1 MKRLK
6 KLVSSILITMLT
18 VATLGII
25 SAVKA
30 ASAGPLYLGIVSLR
44 RSGYGY
50 QQGGASGKVW
60 KIAEYDSE
68 NGKTADLSKT
78 IYCIKGGPGF
88 GSSDMAT
95 GGVPTISKYT
105 QKFNLKDLASIPSTY
120 SKILPTGTNYNSLM
134 WLLDNIYIMP
144 AAGTDNKTAREAF
157 LESKIPDEFYEYVT
171 DDDIDVVQQLAIWY
185 FTNPSGDKYHYETTN
200 LKVNSI
206 ANVDSN
212 YVSIGDLAQYN
223 GGDDGRDR
231 EDAIEALFQ
240 YYITNAKANSNYK
253 STNNTTSPIEIVK
266 NNATM
271 TKVGSNYVAG
281 PYKINQ
287 LLNVDYTL
295 SATFTDIN
303 GKTITPTI
311 GIKNSSGNIVS
322 TTKSLKELVGQE
334 FYLSMP
340 VSSNISG
347 IKMTV
352 NTSYTSKTVDYWS
365 VADAP
370 TTEQPVVIV
379 DETPFKFSD
388 TTSIV
393 VPKPFDLSLRK
404 FITNINGTEITNRI
418 PQVDVSKLASGEA
431 TTATYNHPK
440 NPLRVA
446 IGDEVTYTIR
456 VYNEGEVDGYVEEIT
471 DHLPEQLEFI
481 VDDQVNIQ
489 YGWKIASSSDLKTIK
504 TEYLSKAKE
513 TTDGANK
520 ISAFNGK
527 TLAYKDVKI
536 KCRVVST
543 DPMPTKITNI
553 ADITRFTDG
562 DGNTVTDRDSQANNV
577 QLPTGKDL
585 ENYRDSEIN
594 RGEEYI
600 PGQQDDDD
608 FEKLTLKDFDLSLR
622 KFITGVNGT
631 AITNREPKVNV
642 TPLNNGGTTAI
653 YNHPKTP
660 VSVAIGDLV
669 EYTIRVYNEAEI
681 DGYVEEITDH
691 LPDQLEFVSG
701 NATNTKYGWVVDS
714 TNSKIIRTNY
724 LSKAKESSAGSNKI
738 KAFNGT
744 TLDYKDVKVVC
755 KVVSTDP
762 MPTKITNIA
771 DISNFTDGNGNKVTD
786 RDSQENNVN
795 IPSDLPGYKDDEIG
809 KDYVPGQQDDDDFEK
824 LKIKEFDL
832 ALRKFI
838 TKLNDEEI
846 TSRIPQ
852 PDVTKLADGTA
863 TTATYNHPKNPID
876 VTIGDIVE
884 YTIRVYNE
892 GEVDGYVQEITDHL
906 PDQLE
911 FVANDETN
919 IKYGWTVDG
928 NNSKIIR
935 TKYLS
940 KENDTAEGEN
950 KITSFNGTTLDY
962 KDVKVVCKVIETK
975 PMPTKI
981 TNIADISDFTDGNGN
996 KVKDRD
1002 SQENNVNIPS
1012 DLPGYKDD
1020 EIGKNYVPG
1029 QQDDDDFEKLKIK
1042 EFDLALRKFITKVN
1056 DENISSRVP
1065 VVDITQLKN
1074 GTATTATYD
1083 HPKTPIKVKIDDV
1096 VEYTI
1101 RVYNEGGVDGYVEE
1115 ITDHLPDQ
1123 LEFIADNETN
1133 KKYGWSVDNQNSKVV
1148 KTTYLSKANE
1158 KVAGEN
1164 KIPAFD
1170 GTTLS
1175 YKEVKI
1181 ACKVISTNPMPTK
1194 ITNIADISDFTNGN
1208 GEKVK
1213 DRDSEE
1219 NNVNIPS
1226 DLPGYK
1232 DDEIGKDYV
1241 PGQQDDDDFEKLE
1254 VKPLEFDL
1262 ALRKFI
1268 TKVND
1273 EEITSRI
1280 PKVDIT
1286 KLASGEATTAI
1297 YNHSKTPVE
1306 VAIDDI
1312 VEYTIRVYNE
1322 GEIDGYAEEIKDHLP
1337 DQLELIADNE
1347 TNKAYGWTVD
1357 DQDSKVIKT
1366 TYLSKANEKVAGEN
1380 KIPAFD
1386 GTTLSYK
1393 DVKVVCKVVE
1403 TNQMPKKITNL
1414 ADVSDFTDGDGN
1426 KVTDRD
1432 SEKDNVKIPE
1442 DRPGYKD
1449 DESNKDYVPGQEDDD
1464 DFEKVTVA
1472 KFDLSLR
1479 KFITAVNDTE
1489 ITSRIPQVD
1498 VTPIKDGSGTTAKY
1512 DHPKDPVL
1520 VSNGNIVTYTI
1531 RVYNEGEIDGYA
1543 SEIKDDMPQG
1553 LKFLTD
1559 NKTNIEYR
1567 WKMLDKDGKETENL
1581 DEAVSIVTDYL
1592 SKEQE
1597 KTAGAN
1603 LLKAFDGEKL
1613 DYRDVKVAF
1622 EVTEP
1627 NTSDR
1632 ILINQAQISK
1642 NTNKDGKDVKDQ
1654 DSVPDKWNEGEDDQ
1668 DIEKVKV
1675 QYFDLSLRKWV
1686 TQAIVTENGEDKIIE
1701 SGHKA
1706 EDDPEDVVKVDL
1718 KKSKINKVTIK
1729 FRYKIRVKNE
1739 GNIAGY
1745 AKELKDYIPDGLK
1758 FVAEDNPLWKQIDE
1772 KTITTDQTK
1781 DILLQPGDT
1790 TEVEVLLTWIN
1801 DSENFGVMDNWAE
1814 ISKDH
1819 NDFNSP
1825 DIDSTPDNNKKGED
1839 DIDDAPV
1846 SVGVQTGQIR
1856 TFTTIGLAVLV
1867 ILSSGV
1873 ALIKKFVL

>member
-1 MKRLK
+1 MKKFK

-18 VATLGII
+18 VATLGSI

-44 RSGYGY
+44 RAGYGY
-50 QQGGASGKVW
+50 QQEGSKVW

-120 SKILPTGTNYNSLM
+120 SRILPTGSNYNSLM

-144 AAGTDNKTAREAF
+144 AIGTDNTTAREEF
-157 LESKIPDEFYEYVT
+157 LKSKIPNELYNLIT
-171 DDDIDVVQQLAIWY
+171 DDDIDAVQQLAIWY
-185 FTNPSGDKYHYETTN
+185 FTNPSGDKYHYETSN
-200 LKVNSI
+200 FKINSI

-212 YVSIGDLAQYN
+212 YASMGDIF
-223 GGDDGRDR
+223 GDDGWDR

-266 NNATM
+266 SNATM

-295 SATFTDIN
+295 NATFTDIN
-303 GKTITPTI
+303 GTTITPSI
-311 GIKNSSGNIVS
+311 GIKDVSGNVTA
-322 TTKSLKELVGQE
+322 TTKTLKELVGQE
-334 FYLSMP
+334 FYLIMP
-340 VSSNISG
+340 TSSNISG

-379 DETPFKFSD
+379 NEIPLNFSD
-388 TTSIV
+388 ATSIV

-431 TTATYNHPK
+431 TTATYNHTK
-440 NPLRVA
+440 TPLKVA
-446 IGDEVTYTIR
+446 IGDVVTYTIR
-456 VYNEGEVDGYVEEIT
+456 VYNEGDIDGYVEEIT

-481 VDDQVNIQ
+481 VDDQVNIE
-489 YGWKIASSSDLKTIK
+489 YGWKIASSTDLKTIK
-504 TEYLSKAKE
+504 TEYLSKANE

-520 ISAFNGK
+520 ISAFNGT

-536 KCRVVST
+536 KCRVVAT
-543 DPMPTKITNI
+543 EPMADKITNI
-553 ADITRFTDG
+553 ADITKFTDG
-562 DGNTVTDRDSQANNV
+562 DGNTVTDRDSQENNV
-577 QLPTGKDL
+577 NLPTGKDL
-585 ENYRDSEIN
+585 ENYKDSEIN

-608 FEKLTLKDFDLSLR
+608 FEKLTLKEFDLSLR

-631 AITNREPKVNV
+631 AITNREPQVNV
-642 TPLNNGGTTAI
+642 TPLKNGGTTAI

-691 LPDQLEFVSG
+691 LPDQLEFVAG
-701 NATNTKYGWVVDS
+701 NEINTKYGWVVDS

-724 LSKAKESSAGSNKI
+724 LSKAKEASEGANKI
-738 KAFNGT
+738 KAFDGT
-744 TLDYKDVKVVC
+744 KLDYKDVKVVC

-771 DISNFTDGNGNKVTD
+771 DITKFTDGNGNKVTD

-852 PDVTKLADGTA
+852 PDVSKLADGTA
-863 TTATYNHPKNPID
+863 TTATYNHPK
-876 VTIGDIVE
+876 
-884 YTIRVYNE
+884 
-892 GEVDGYVQEITDHL
+892 
-906 PDQLE
+906 
-911 FVANDETN
+911 
-919 IKYGWTVDG
+919 
-928 NNSKIIR
+928 
-935 TKYLS
+935 
-940 KENDTAEGEN
+940 
-950 KITSFNGTTLDY
+950 
-962 KDVKVVCKVIETK
+962 
-975 PMPTKI
+975 
-981 TNIADISDFTDGNGN
+981 
-996 KVKDRD
+996 
-1002 SQENNVNIPS
+1002 
-1012 DLPGYKDD
+1012 
-1020 EIGKNYVPG
+1020 
-1029 QQDDDDFEKLKIK
+1029 
-1042 EFDLALRKFITKVN
+1042 
-1056 DENISSRVP
+1056 
-1065 VVDITQLKN
+1065 
-1074 GTATTATYD
+1074 
-1083 HPKTPIKVKIDDV
+1083 TPISVAIGDV

-1101 RVYNEGGVDGYVEE
+1101 RVYNEAEVDGYVEE

-1123 LEFIADNETN
+1123 LEFVTGNEINT
-1133 KKYGWSVDNQNSKVV
+1133 KYGWVVDSTNPKIIRTN
-1148 KTTYLSKANE
+1148 YLSKAKE
-1158 KVAGEN
+1158 ASEGAN
-1164 KIPAFD
+1164 KIKAFD
-1170 GTTLS
+1170 GEKLD
-1175 YKEVKI
+1175 YKDVKVV
-1181 ACKVISTNPMPTK
+1181 CKVVSTDPMPTK
-1194 ITNIADISDFTNGN
+1194 ITNIADITKFTDGNGN
-1208 GEKVK
+1208 TVT
-1213 DRDSEE
+1213 DRDSQE

-1241 PGQQDDDDFEKLE
+1241 PGQQDDDDFEKL
-1254 VKPLEFDL
+1254 KIKEFDL

-1268 TKVND
+1268 TKVNNT
-1273 EEITSRI
+1273 EIKSRI
-1280 PKVDIT
+1280 PQVDT
-1286 KLASGEATTAI
+1286 TPLKNGTGTTAI
-1297 YNHSKTPVE
+1297 YNHSKEPVK
-1306 VAIDDI
+1306 VSLGAV

-1322 GEIDGYAEEIKDHLP
+1322 GQVDGYVEEIKDHLP
-1337 DQLELIADNE
+1337 DQLEFIKDNE
-1347 TNKAYGWTVD
+1347 TNKKYGWTVD
-1357 DQDSKVIKT
+1357 STDSKVIKT
-1366 TYLSKANEKVAGEN
+1366 SYLSKANEKVAGEN

-1393 DVKVVCKVVE
+1393 EVKVACKVVS
-1403 TNQMPKKITNL
+1403 TDPMPSKITNL
-1414 ADVSDFTDGDGN
+1414 ADISDFTDGEGN

-1432 SEKDNVKIPE
+1432 SKEDNVKIPE

-1449 DESNKDYVPGQEDDD
+1449 DESKKDYVPGQEDDD
-1464 DFEKVTVA
+1464 DFEKVTLV

-1479 KFITAVNDTE
+1479 KFITAVNNTE

-1498 VTPIKDGSGTTAKY
+1498 VTPIKDGSSTTAKY

-1531 RVYNEGEIDGYA
+1531 RVFNEGEMDGYA

-1642 NTNKDGKDVKDQ
+1642 DSDKDGNDVTDQ

-1686 TQAIVTENGEDKIIE
+1686 TQAIVTENGEEKIIE

-1745 AKELKDYIPDGLK
+1745 AKELKDYIPNGLK
-1758 FVAEDNPLWKQIDE
+1758 FVPEDNPLWKQIDE

-1790 TEVEVLLTWIN
+1790 TEVEVVLTWIN

-1846 SVGVQTGQIR
+1846 SVGVQTGQIK

-1873 ALIKKFVL
+1873 VLIKKFVL

>member
-1 MKRLK
+1 MKKFK

-18 VATLGII
+18 VATLGSI

-44 RSGYGY
+44 RAGYGY
-50 QQGGASGKVW
+50 QQEGSKVW

-120 SKILPTGTNYNSLM
+120 SKILPTGSNYNSLM

-144 AAGTDNKTAREAF
+144 AIGTDNTTAREEF
-157 LESKIPDEFYEYVT
+157 LKSKIPNELYDLIT
-171 DDDIDVVQQLAIWY
+171 DDDIDAVQQLAIWY
-185 FTNPSGDKYHYETTN
+185 FTNPSGDKYHYETSN
-200 LKVNSI
+200 FKINSI

-212 YVSIGDLAQYN
+212 YASMGDIF
-223 GGDDGRDR
+223 GDDGWDR

-266 NNATM
+266 SNATM

-295 SATFTDIN
+295 NATFTDIN
-303 GKTITPTI
+303 GTTITPSI
-311 GIKNSSGNIVS
+311 GIKDVSGNVTA
-322 TTKSLKELVGQE
+322 TTKTLKELVGQE
-334 FYLSMP
+334 FYLIMP
-340 VSSNISG
+340 TSSNISG

-379 DETPFKFSD
+379 NETPLNFSD
-388 TTSIV
+388 ATSIV

-431 TTATYNHPK
+431 TTATYNHTK
-440 NPLRVA
+440 TPLKVA
-446 IGDEVTYTIR
+446 IGDVVTYTIR
-456 VYNEGEVDGYVEEIT
+456 VYNEGDIDGYVEEIT
-471 DHLPEQLEFI
+471 DHLPDQLEFI
-481 VDDQVNIQ
+481 VDDQVNIE
-489 YGWKIASSSDLKTIK
+489 YGWKIASSTDLKTIK
-504 TEYLSKAKE
+504 TEYLSKANE

-520 ISAFNGK
+520 ISAFNGT

-536 KCRVVST
+536 KCRVVAT
-543 DPMPTKITNI
+543 DPMADKITNI
-553 ADITRFTDG
+553 ADITKFTDG
-562 DGNTVTDRDSQANNV
+562 DGNTVTDRDSQENNV
-577 QLPTGKDL
+577 NLPTGKDL

-608 FEKLTLKDFDLSLR
+608 FEKLTLKEFDLSLR

-631 AITNREPKVNV
+631 AITNREPQVNV
-642 TPLNNGGTTAI
+642 TPLKNGGTTAI

-691 LPDQLEFVSG
+691 LPDQLEFVAG
-701 NATNTKYGWVVDS
+701 NEINTKYGWVVDS

-724 LSKAKESSAGSNKI
+724 LSKAKEASEGANKI
-738 KAFNGT
+738 KAFDGT
-744 TLDYKDVKVVC
+744 KLDYKDVKVVC

-771 DISNFTDGNGNKVTD
+771 DITKFTDGNGNTVTD

-852 PDVTKLADGTA
+852 PDVSKLADGTA
-863 TTATYNHPKNPID
+863 TTATYNHPK
-876 VTIGDIVE
+876 
-884 YTIRVYNE
+884 
-892 GEVDGYVQEITDHL
+892 
-906 PDQLE
+906 
-911 FVANDETN
+911 
-919 IKYGWTVDG
+919 
-928 NNSKIIR
+928 
-935 TKYLS
+935 
-940 KENDTAEGEN
+940 
-950 KITSFNGTTLDY
+950 
-962 KDVKVVCKVIETK
+962 
-975 PMPTKI
+975 
-981 TNIADISDFTDGNGN
+981 
-996 KVKDRD
+996 
-1002 SQENNVNIPS
+1002 
-1012 DLPGYKDD
+1012 
-1020 EIGKNYVPG
+1020 
-1029 QQDDDDFEKLKIK
+1029 
-1042 EFDLALRKFITKVN
+1042 
-1056 DENISSRVP
+1056 
-1065 VVDITQLKN
+1065 
-1074 GTATTATYD
+1074 
-1083 HPKTPIKVKIDDV
+1083 TPISVAIGDV

-1101 RVYNEGGVDGYVEE
+1101 RVYNEAEVDGYVEE

-1123 LEFIADNETN
+1123 LEFVTGNEINT
-1133 KKYGWSVDNQNSKVV
+1133 KYGWVVDSTNPKIIRTN
-1148 KTTYLSKANE
+1148 YLSKAKE
-1158 KVAGEN
+1158 ASEGAN
-1164 KIPAFD
+1164 KIKAFD
-1170 GTTLS
+1170 GEKLD
-1175 YKEVKI
+1175 YKDVKVV
-1181 ACKVISTNPMPTK
+1181 CKVVSTDPMPTK
-1194 ITNIADISDFTNGN
+1194 ITNIADITKFTDGNGN
-1208 GEKVK
+1208 TVT
-1213 DRDSEE
+1213 DRDSQE

-1241 PGQQDDDDFEKLE
+1241 PGQQDDDDFEKL
-1254 VKPLEFDL
+1254 KIKEFDL

-1268 TKVND
+1268 TKVNNT
-1273 EEITSRI
+1273 EIKSRI
-1280 PKVDIT
+1280 PQVDT
-1286 KLASGEATTAI
+1286 TPLKNGTGTTAI
-1297 YNHSKTPVE
+1297 YNHSKEPVK
-1306 VAIDDI
+1306 VSLGAV

-1322 GEIDGYAEEIKDHLP
+1322 GQVDGYVEEIKDHLP
-1337 DQLELIADNE
+1337 DQLEFIKDNE
-1347 TNKAYGWTVD
+1347 TNKKYGWTVD
-1357 DQDSKVIKT
+1357 STDSKVIKT
-1366 TYLSKANEKVAGEN
+1366 SYLCKANEKVAGEN

-1393 DVKVVCKVVE
+1393 EVKVACKVVS
-1403 TNQMPKKITNL
+1403 TDPMPSKITNL
-1414 ADVSDFTDGDGN
+1414 ADISDFTDGEGN

-1432 SEKDNVKIPE
+1432 SKEDNVKIPE

-1449 DESNKDYVPGQEDDD
+1449 DESKKDYVPGQEDDD
-1464 DFEKVTVA
+1464 DFEKVTLV

-1479 KFITAVNDTE
+1479 KFITAVNNTE

-1498 VTPIKDGSGTTAKY
+1498 VTPIKDGSSTTAKY

-1520 VSNGNIVTYTI
+1520 VSNGKIVTYTI
-1531 RVYNEGEIDGYA
+1531 RVFNEGEMDGYA

-1642 NTNKDGKDVKDQ
+1642 DSDKDGNDVTDQ

-1745 AKELKDYIPDGLK
+1745 AKELKDYIPNGLK
-1758 FVAEDNPLWKQIDE
+1758 FVPEDNPLWKQIDE

-1790 TEVEVLLTWIN
+1790 TEVEVVLTWIN

-1846 SVGVQTGQIR
+1846 SVGVQTGQIK

-1873 ALIKKFVL
+1873 VLIKKFVL

>member
-1 MKRLK
+1 MKKFK
-6 KLVSSILITMLT
+6 KLVSIILITMLT
-18 VATLGII
+18 VATLGSI

-44 RSGYGY
+44 RAGYGY
-50 QQGGASGKVW
+50 QQEGSKVW

-120 SKILPTGTNYNSLM
+120 SKILPTGSNYNSLM

-144 AAGTDNKTAREAF
+144 AIGTDNTTAREEF
-157 LESKIPDEFYEYVT
+157 LKSKIPNELYDLIT
-171 DDDIDVVQQLAIWY
+171 DDDIDAVQQLAIWY
-185 FTNPSGDKYHYETTN
+185 FTNPSGDKYHYETSN
-200 LKVNSI
+200 FKINSI

-212 YVSIGDLAQYN
+212 YASMGDIF
-223 GGDDGRDR
+223 GDDGWDR

-266 NNATM
+266 SNATM

-295 SATFTDIN
+295 NATFTDIN
-303 GKTITPTI
+303 GTTITPSI
-311 GIKNSSGNIVS
+311 GIKDVSGNVTA
-322 TTKSLKELVGQE
+322 TTKTLKELVGQE
-334 FYLSMP
+334 FYLIMP
-340 VSSNISG
+340 TSSNISG

-379 DETPFKFSD
+379 NETPLNFSD
-388 TTSIV
+388 ATSIV

-431 TTATYNHPK
+431 TTATYNHTK
-440 NPLRVA
+440 TPLKVA
-446 IGDEVTYTIR
+446 IGDVVTYTIR
-456 VYNEGEVDGYVEEIT
+456 VYNEGDIDGYVEEIT
-471 DHLPEQLEFI
+471 DHLPDQLEFI
-481 VDDQVNIQ
+481 VDDQVNIE
-489 YGWKIASSSDLKTIK
+489 YGWKIASSTDLKTIK
-504 TEYLSKAKE
+504 TEYLSKANE

-520 ISAFNGK
+520 ISAFNGT

-536 KCRVVST
+536 KCRVVAT
-543 DPMPTKITNI
+543 DPMADKITNI
-553 ADITRFTDG
+553 ADITKFTDG
-562 DGNTVTDRDSQANNV
+562 DGNTVTDRDSQENNV
-577 QLPTGKDL
+577 NLPTGKNL

-608 FEKLTLKDFDLSLR
+608 FEKLTLKEFDLSLR

-631 AITNREPKVNV
+631 AITNREPQVNV
-642 TPLNNGGTTAI
+642 TPLKNGGTTAI

-691 LPDQLEFVSG
+691 LPDQLEFVTG
-701 NATNTKYGWVVDS
+701 NEINTKYGWVVDS

-724 LSKAKESSAGSNKI
+724 LSKAKETSEGANKI
-738 KAFNGT
+738 KAFDGT
-744 TLDYKDVKVVC
+744 KLDYKDVKVVC

-771 DISNFTDGNGNKVTD
+771 DITKFTDGNGNTVTD

-838 TKLNDEEI
+838 TKVNNTEI
-846 TSRIPQ
+846 KSRIPQ
-852 PDVTKLADGTA
+852 VD
-863 TTATYNHPKNPID
+863 TTP
-876 VTIGDIVE
+876 
-884 YTIRVYNE
+884 
-892 GEVDGYVQEITDHL
+892 
-906 PDQLE
+906 
-911 FVANDETN
+911 
-919 IKYGWTVDG
+919 
-928 NNSKIIR
+928 
-935 TKYLS
+935 
-940 KENDTAEGEN
+940 
-950 KITSFNGTTLDY
+950 
-962 KDVKVVCKVIETK
+962 
-975 PMPTKI
+975 
-981 TNIADISDFTDGNGN
+981 
-996 KVKDRD
+996 
-1002 SQENNVNIPS
+1002 
-1012 DLPGYKDD
+1012 
-1020 EIGKNYVPG
+1020 
-1029 QQDDDDFEKLKIK
+1029 
-1042 EFDLALRKFITKVN
+1042 
-1056 DENISSRVP
+1056 
-1065 VVDITQLKN
+1065 LKN
-1074 GTATTATYD
+1074 GTGTTAIYN
-1083 HPKTPIKVKIDDV
+1083 HSKEPVKVSLGAV

-1101 RVYNEGGVDGYVEE
+1101 RVYNEGQVDRYVEE
-1115 ITDHLPDQ
+1115 IKDHLPDQ
-1123 LEFIADNETN
+1123 LEFIKDNETN
-1133 KKYGWSVDNQNSKVV
+1133 KKYGWTVDSTDSKVI
-1148 KTTYLSKANE
+1148 KTSYLSKANE

-1175 YKEVKI
+1175 YKEVKV
-1181 ACKVISTNPMPTK
+1181 ACKVVSTDPMPSK
-1194 ITNIADISDFTNGN
+1194 ITNLADISDFTD
-1208 GEKVK
+1208 GE
-1213 DRDSEE
+1213 
-1219 NNVNIPS
+1219 
-1226 DLPGYK
+1226 
-1232 DDEIGKDYV
+1232 
-1241 PGQQDDDDFEKLE
+1241 
-1254 VKPLEFDL
+1254 
-1262 ALRKFI
+1262 
-1268 TKVND
+1268 
-1273 EEITSRI
+1273 
-1280 PKVDIT
+1280 
-1286 KLASGEATTAI
+1286 
-1297 YNHSKTPVE
+1297 
-1306 VAIDDI
+1306 
-1312 VEYTIRVYNE
+1312 
-1322 GEIDGYAEEIKDHLP
+1322 
-1337 DQLELIADNE
+1337 
-1347 TNKAYGWTVD
+1347 
-1357 DQDSKVIKT
+1357 
-1366 TYLSKANEKVAGEN
+1366 
-1380 KIPAFD
+1380 
-1386 GTTLSYK
+1386 
-1393 DVKVVCKVVE
+1393 
-1403 TNQMPKKITNL
+1403 
-1414 ADVSDFTDGDGN
+1414 GN

-1432 SEKDNVKIPE
+1432 SKEDNVKIPE

-1449 DESNKDYVPGQEDDD
+1449 DESKKDYVPGQEDDD
-1464 DFEKVTVA
+1464 DFEKVTLV

-1479 KFITAVNDTE
+1479 KFITAVNNTE

-1498 VTPIKDGSGTTAKY
+1498 VTPIKDGSSTTAKY

-1531 RVYNEGEIDGYA
+1531 RVFNEGEMDGYA

-1642 NTNKDGKDVKDQ
+1642 DSDKDGNDVTDQ

-1686 TQAIVTENGEDKIIE
+1686 TQAIVTENGEEKIIE

-1745 AKELKDYIPDGLK
+1745 AKELKDYIPNGLK
-1758 FVAEDNPLWKQIDE
+1758 FVPEDNPLWKQIDE
-1772 KTITTDQTK
+1772 KTITTEQTK

-1790 TEVEVLLTWIN
+1790 TEVEVVLTWIN

-1846 SVGVQTGQIR
+1846 SVGVQTGQIK

-1873 ALIKKFVL
+1873 VLIKKFVL

>member
-1 MKRLK
+1 MKKFK

-18 VATLGII
+18 VATLGSI

-44 RSGYGY
+44 RAGYGY
-50 QQGGASGKVW
+50 QQEGSKVW

-120 SKILPTGTNYNSLM
+120 SKILPTGSNYNSLM

-144 AAGTDNKTAREAF
+144 AIGTDNTTAREEF
-157 LESKIPDEFYEYVT
+157 LKSKIPNELYELIT
-171 DDDIDVVQQLAIWY
+171 DDDIDAVQQLAIWY
-185 FTNPSGDKYHYETTN
+185 FTNPSGDKYHYETSN
-200 LKVNSI
+200 FKINSI

-212 YVSIGDLAQYN
+212 YASMGDIF
-223 GGDDGRDR
+223 GDDGWDR

-266 NNATM
+266 SNATM

-295 SATFTDIN
+295 NATFTDIN
-303 GKTITPTI
+303 GTTITPSI
-311 GIKNSSGNIVS
+311 GIKDVSGNVTA
-322 TTKSLKELVGQE
+322 TTKTLKELVGQE
-334 FYLSMP
+334 FYLIMP
-340 VSSNISG
+340 TSSNISG

-379 DETPFKFSD
+379 NETPLNFSD

-431 TTATYNHPK
+431 TTATYNHTK
-440 NPLRVA
+440 TPLKVA
-446 IGDEVTYTIR
+446 IGDVVTYTIR
-456 VYNEGEVDGYVEEIT
+456 VYNEGDIDGYVEEIT

-481 VDDQVNIQ
+481 VDDQVNIE
-489 YGWKIASSSDLKTIK
+489 YGWKIASSTDLKTIK
-504 TEYLSKAKE
+504 TEYLSKANE

-520 ISAFNGK
+520 ISAFNGT

-536 KCRVVST
+536 KCRVVAT
-543 DPMPTKITNI
+543 EPMADKITNI
-553 ADITRFTDG
+553 ADITKFADG
-562 DGNTVTDRDSQANNV
+562 DGNTVTDRDSQENNV
-577 QLPTGKDL
+577 NLPTGKDL

-608 FEKLTLKDFDLSLR
+608 FEKLTLKEFDLSLR

-631 AITNREPKVNV
+631 AITNREPQVNV
-642 TPLNNGGTTAI
+642 TPLKNGGTTAI

-660 VSVAIGDLV
+660 VSVAVGDLV

-691 LPDQLEFVSG
+691 LPDQLEFVSE
-701 NATNTKYGWVVDS
+701 NEINTKYGWVVDS

-724 LSKAKESSAGSNKI
+724 LSKAKEASEGANKI
-738 KAFNGT
+738 KAFDGT
-744 TLDYKDVKVVC
+744 KLDYKDVKVVC

-771 DISNFTDGNGNKVTD
+771 DITKFTDGNGNTVTD

-852 PDVTKLADGTA
+852 PDVSKLADGTA
-863 TTATYNHPKNPID
+863 TTATYNHPK
-876 VTIGDIVE
+876 
-884 YTIRVYNE
+884 
-892 GEVDGYVQEITDHL
+892 
-906 PDQLE
+906 
-911 FVANDETN
+911 
-919 IKYGWTVDG
+919 
-928 NNSKIIR
+928 
-935 TKYLS
+935 
-940 KENDTAEGEN
+940 
-950 KITSFNGTTLDY
+950 
-962 KDVKVVCKVIETK
+962 
-975 PMPTKI
+975 
-981 TNIADISDFTDGNGN
+981 
-996 KVKDRD
+996 
-1002 SQENNVNIPS
+1002 
-1012 DLPGYKDD
+1012 
-1020 EIGKNYVPG
+1020 
-1029 QQDDDDFEKLKIK
+1029 
-1042 EFDLALRKFITKVN
+1042 
-1056 DENISSRVP
+1056 
-1065 VVDITQLKN
+1065 
-1074 GTATTATYD
+1074 
-1083 HPKTPIKVKIDDV
+1083 TPISVAIGDV

-1101 RVYNEGGVDGYVEE
+1101 RVYNEAEVDGYVEE

-1123 LEFIADNETN
+1123 LEFVAGNEINT
-1133 KKYGWSVDNQNSKVV
+1133 KYGWTIDSNNSKII
-1148 KTTYLSKANE
+1148 KTKYLSKANE
-1158 KVAGEN
+1158 TTEGDN
-1164 KIPAFD
+1164 KIKAFD
-1170 GTTLS
+1170 GTKLD
-1175 YKEVKI
+1175 YKDVKVV
-1181 ACKVISTNPMPTK
+1181 CKVVSTDPMPTK
-1194 ITNIADISDFTNGN
+1194 ITNIADITKFTDGNGN
-1208 GEKVK
+1208 TVT
-1213 DRDSEE
+1213 DRDSQE

-1241 PGQQDDDDFEKLE
+1241 PGQQDDDDFEKL
-1254 VKPLEFDL
+1254 KIKEFDL

-1268 TKVND
+1268 TKVNNT
-1273 EEITSRI
+1273 EIKSRI
-1280 PKVDIT
+1280 PQVDT
-1286 KLASGEATTAI
+1286 TPLKNGTGTTAI
-1297 YNHSKTPVE
+1297 YNHSKEPVK
-1306 VAIDDI
+1306 VSLGAV

-1322 GEIDGYAEEIKDHLP
+1322 GQVDGYVEEIKDHLP
-1337 DQLELIADNE
+1337 DQLEFIKDNE
-1347 TNKAYGWTVD
+1347 TNKKYGWTVD
-1357 DQDSKVIKT
+1357 STDSKVIKT
-1366 TYLSKANEKVAGEN
+1366 SYLSKANEKVAGEN

-1393 DVKVVCKVVE
+1393 EVKVACKVVS
-1403 TNQMPKKITNL
+1403 TDPMPSKITNL
-1414 ADVSDFTDGDGN
+1414 ADISDFTDGEGN

-1432 SEKDNVKIPE
+1432 SKEDNVKIPE

-1449 DESNKDYVPGQEDDD
+1449 DESKKDYVPGQEDDD
-1464 DFEKVTVA
+1464 DFEKVTLV

-1479 KFITAVNDTE
+1479 KFITAVNNTE

-1498 VTPIKDGSGTTAKY
+1498 VTPIKDGSSTTAKY

-1531 RVYNEGEIDGYA
+1531 RVFNEGEMDGYA

-1642 NTNKDGKDVKDQ
+1642 DSDKDGNDVTDQ

-1686 TQAIVTENGEDKIIE
+1686 TQAIVSENGEEKIIE

-1745 AKELKDYIPDGLK
+1745 AKELKDYIPNGLK
-1758 FVAEDNPLWKQIDE
+1758 FVPEDNPLWKQIDE

-1790 TEVEVLLTWIN
+1790 TEVEVVLTWIN

-1846 SVGVQTGQIR
+1846 SVGVQTGQIK

-1873 ALIKKFVL
+1873 VLIKKFVL

>member
-1 MKRLK
+1 MKKFK
-6 KLVSSILITMLT
+6 KLVSIILITMLT
-18 VATLGII
+18 VATLGSI

-44 RSGYGY
+44 RAGYGY
-50 QQGGASGKVW
+50 QQEGSKVW

-120 SKILPTGTNYNSLM
+120 SKILPTGSNYNSLM

-144 AAGTDNKTAREAF
+144 AIGTDNTTAREEF
-157 LESKIPDEFYEYVT
+157 LKSKIPNELYELIT
-171 DDDIDVVQQLAIWY
+171 DDDIDAVQQLAIWY
-185 FTNPSGDKYHYETTN
+185 FTNPSGDKYHYETSN
-200 LKVNSI
+200 FKINSI

-212 YVSIGDLAQYN
+212 YASMGDIF
-223 GGDDGRDR
+223 GDDGWDR

-266 NNATM
+266 SNATM

-295 SATFTDIN
+295 NATFTDIN
-303 GKTITPTI
+303 GTTITPSI
-311 GIKNSSGNIVS
+311 GIKDVSGNVTA
-322 TTKSLKELVGQE
+322 TTKTLKELVGQE
-334 FYLSMP
+334 FYLIMP
-340 VSSNISG
+340 TSSNISG

-379 DETPFKFSD
+379 NETPLNFSD

-431 TTATYNHPK
+431 TTATYNHTK
-440 NPLRVA
+440 TPLKVA
-446 IGDEVTYTIR
+446 IGDVVTYTIR
-456 VYNEGEVDGYVEEIT
+456 VYNEGDIDGYVEEIT
-471 DHLPEQLEFI
+471 DHLPDQLEFI
-481 VDDQVNIQ
+481 VDDQVNIE
-489 YGWKIASSSDLKTIK
+489 YGWKIASSTDLKTIK
-504 TEYLSKAKE
+504 TEYLSKANE

-520 ISAFNGK
+520 ISAFNGT

-536 KCRVVST
+536 KCRVVAT
-543 DPMPTKITNI
+543 EPMADKITNI
-553 ADITRFTDG
+553 ADITKFADG
-562 DGNTVTDRDSQANNV
+562 DGNTVTDRDSQENNV
-577 QLPTGKDL
+577 NLPTGKDL

-608 FEKLTLKDFDLSLR
+608 FEKLTLKEFDLSLR

-631 AITNREPKVNV
+631 AITNREPQVNV
-642 TPLNNGGTTAI
+642 TPLKNGGTTAI

-660 VSVAIGDLV
+660 VSVAVGDLV

-691 LPDQLEFVSG
+691 LPDQLEFVSE
-701 NATNTKYGWVVDS
+701 NEINTKYGWVVDS

-724 LSKAKESSAGSNKI
+724 LSKAKEASEGANKI
-738 KAFNGT
+738 KAFDGEK
-744 TLDYKDVKVVC
+744 LDYKDVKVVC

-771 DISNFTDGNGNKVTD
+771 DITKFTDGNGNTVTD

-838 TKLNDEEI
+838 TKVNNTEI
-846 TSRIPQ
+846 KSRIPQ
-852 PDVTKLADGTA
+852 VD
-863 TTATYNHPKNPID
+863 TTP
-876 VTIGDIVE
+876 
-884 YTIRVYNE
+884 
-892 GEVDGYVQEITDHL
+892 
-906 PDQLE
+906 
-911 FVANDETN
+911 
-919 IKYGWTVDG
+919 
-928 NNSKIIR
+928 
-935 TKYLS
+935 
-940 KENDTAEGEN
+940 
-950 KITSFNGTTLDY
+950 
-962 KDVKVVCKVIETK
+962 
-975 PMPTKI
+975 
-981 TNIADISDFTDGNGN
+981 
-996 KVKDRD
+996 
-1002 SQENNVNIPS
+1002 
-1012 DLPGYKDD
+1012 
-1020 EIGKNYVPG
+1020 
-1029 QQDDDDFEKLKIK
+1029 
-1042 EFDLALRKFITKVN
+1042 
-1056 DENISSRVP
+1056 
-1065 VVDITQLKN
+1065 LKN
-1074 GTATTATYD
+1074 GTGTTAIYN
-1083 HPKTPIKVKIDDV
+1083 HSKEPVKVSLGAV

-1101 RVYNEGGVDGYVEE
+1101 RVYNEGQVDGYVEE
-1115 ITDHLPDQ
+1115 IKDHLPDQ
-1123 LEFIADNETN
+1123 LEFIKDNETN
-1133 KKYGWSVDNQNSKVV
+1133 KKYGWTVDSTDSKVI
-1148 KTTYLSKANE
+1148 KTSYLSKANE

-1175 YKEVKI
+1175 YKEVKV
-1181 ACKVISTNPMPTK
+1181 ACKVVSTDPMPSK
-1194 ITNIADISDFTNGN
+1194 ITNLADISDFTD
-1208 GEKVK
+1208 GE
-1213 DRDSEE
+1213 
-1219 NNVNIPS
+1219 
-1226 DLPGYK
+1226 
-1232 DDEIGKDYV
+1232 
-1241 PGQQDDDDFEKLE
+1241 
-1254 VKPLEFDL
+1254 
-1262 ALRKFI
+1262 
-1268 TKVND
+1268 
-1273 EEITSRI
+1273 
-1280 PKVDIT
+1280 
-1286 KLASGEATTAI
+1286 
-1297 YNHSKTPVE
+1297 
-1306 VAIDDI
+1306 
-1312 VEYTIRVYNE
+1312 
-1322 GEIDGYAEEIKDHLP
+1322 
-1337 DQLELIADNE
+1337 
-1347 TNKAYGWTVD
+1347 
-1357 DQDSKVIKT
+1357 
-1366 TYLSKANEKVAGEN
+1366 
-1380 KIPAFD
+1380 
-1386 GTTLSYK
+1386 
-1393 DVKVVCKVVE
+1393 
-1403 TNQMPKKITNL
+1403 
-1414 ADVSDFTDGDGN
+1414 GN

-1432 SEKDNVKIPE
+1432 SKEDNVKIPE

-1449 DESNKDYVPGQEDDD
+1449 DESKKDYVPGQEDDD
-1464 DFEKVTVA
+1464 DFEKVTLV

-1479 KFITAVNDTE
+1479 KFITAVNNTE

-1498 VTPIKDGSGTTAKY
+1498 VTPIKDGSSTTAKY

-1531 RVYNEGEIDGYA
+1531 RVFNEGEMDGYA

-1642 NTNKDGKDVKDQ
+1642 DSDKDGNDVTDQ

-1686 TQAIVTENGEDKIIE
+1686 TQAIVTENGEEKIIE

-1745 AKELKDYIPDGLK
+1745 AKELKDYIPNGLK
-1758 FVAEDNPLWKQIDE
+1758 FVPEDNPLWKQIDE

-1790 TEVEVLLTWIN
+1790 TEVEVVLTWIN

-1846 SVGVQTGQIR
+1846 SVGVQTGQIK

-1873 ALIKKFVL
+1873 VLIKKFVL

>member
-1 MKRLK
+1 MKKLK

-18 VATLGII
+18 VATLGSI

-44 RSGYGY
+44 RAGYGY
-50 QQGGASGKVW
+50 QQEGSKVW

-120 SKILPTGTNYNSLM
+120 SKILPTGSNYNSLM

-144 AAGTDNKTAREAF
+144 AIGTDNTTAREEF
-157 LESKIPDEFYEYVT
+157 LKSKIPNELYELVT
-171 DDDIDVVQQLAIWY
+171 DDDIDAVQQLAVWY
-185 FTNPSGDKYHYETTN
+185 FTNPSGDKYHYETSN
-200 LKVNSI
+200 FKINSI

-212 YVSIGDLAQYN
+212 YASMGDIF
-223 GGDDGRDR
+223 GDDGWDR

-266 NNATM
+266 SNATM

-295 SATFTDIN
+295 NATFTDIN
-303 GKTITPTI
+303 GTTITPSI
-311 GIKNSSGNIVS
+311 GIKDVSGNVTA
-322 TTKSLKELVGQE
+322 TTKTLKELVGQE
-334 FYLSMP
+334 FYLIMP
-340 VSSNISG
+340 TSSNISG

-379 DETPFKFSD
+379 NETPLNFSD

-440 NPLRVA
+440 TPLKVA
-446 IGDEVTYTIR
+446 IGDVVTYTIR
-456 VYNEGEVDGYVEEIT
+456 VYNEGDIDGYVEEIT
-471 DHLPEQLEFI
+471 DHLPDQLEFI
-481 VDDQVNIQ
+481 VDDQVNIE
-489 YGWKIASSSDLKTIK
+489 YGWKIASSTDLKTIK
-504 TEYLSKAKE
+504 TEYLSKANE

-520 ISAFNGK
+520 ISAFNGT

-536 KCRVVST
+536 KCRVVAT
-543 DPMPTKITNI
+543 DPMADKITNI
-553 ADITRFTDG
+553 ADITKFTDG
-562 DGNTVTDRDSQANNV
+562 DGNTVTDRDSQENNV
-577 QLPTGKDL
+577 NLPTGKDL
-585 ENYRDSEIN
+585 ENYKDSEIN

-608 FEKLTLKDFDLSLR
+608 FEKLTLKEFDLSLR

-631 AITNREPKVNV
+631 AITNREPQVNV
-642 TPLNNGGTTAI
+642 TPLKNGGTTAI

-691 LPDQLEFVSG
+691 LPDQLEFVAG
-701 NATNTKYGWVVDS
+701 NEINTKYGWVVDS

-724 LSKAKESSAGSNKI
+724 LSKAKEASEGANKI
-738 KAFNGT
+738 KAFDGT
-744 TLDYKDVKVVC
+744 KLDYKDVKVVC

-771 DISNFTDGNGNKVTD
+771 DITKFTDGNGNTVTD

-838 TKLNDEEI
+838 TKVNNTEI
-846 TSRIPQ
+846 KSRIPQ
-852 PDVTKLADGTA
+852 VD
-863 TTATYNHPKNPID
+863 TTP
-876 VTIGDIVE
+876 
-884 YTIRVYNE
+884 
-892 GEVDGYVQEITDHL
+892 
-906 PDQLE
+906 
-911 FVANDETN
+911 
-919 IKYGWTVDG
+919 
-928 NNSKIIR
+928 
-935 TKYLS
+935 
-940 KENDTAEGEN
+940 
-950 KITSFNGTTLDY
+950 
-962 KDVKVVCKVIETK
+962 
-975 PMPTKI
+975 
-981 TNIADISDFTDGNGN
+981 
-996 KVKDRD
+996 
-1002 SQENNVNIPS
+1002 
-1012 DLPGYKDD
+1012 
-1020 EIGKNYVPG
+1020 
-1029 QQDDDDFEKLKIK
+1029 
-1042 EFDLALRKFITKVN
+1042 
-1056 DENISSRVP
+1056 
-1065 VVDITQLKN
+1065 LKN
-1074 GTATTATYD
+1074 GTGTTAIYN
-1083 HPKTPIKVKIDDV
+1083 HSKEPVKVSLGAV

-1101 RVYNEGGVDGYVEE
+1101 RVYNEGQVDGYVEE
-1115 ITDHLPDQ
+1115 IKDHLPDQ
-1123 LEFIADNETN
+1123 LEFIKDNETN
-1133 KKYGWSVDNQNSKVV
+1133 KKYGWTVDSTDSKVI
-1148 KTTYLSKANE
+1148 KTSYLCKANE

-1175 YKEVKI
+1175 YKEVKV
-1181 ACKVISTNPMPTK
+1181 ACKVVSTDPMPSK
-1194 ITNIADISDFTNGN
+1194 ITNLADISDFTD
-1208 GEKVK
+1208 GE
-1213 DRDSEE
+1213 
-1219 NNVNIPS
+1219 
-1226 DLPGYK
+1226 
-1232 DDEIGKDYV
+1232 
-1241 PGQQDDDDFEKLE
+1241 
-1254 VKPLEFDL
+1254 
-1262 ALRKFI
+1262 
-1268 TKVND
+1268 
-1273 EEITSRI
+1273 
-1280 PKVDIT
+1280 
-1286 KLASGEATTAI
+1286 
-1297 YNHSKTPVE
+1297 
-1306 VAIDDI
+1306 
-1312 VEYTIRVYNE
+1312 
-1322 GEIDGYAEEIKDHLP
+1322 
-1337 DQLELIADNE
+1337 
-1347 TNKAYGWTVD
+1347 
-1357 DQDSKVIKT
+1357 
-1366 TYLSKANEKVAGEN
+1366 
-1380 KIPAFD
+1380 
-1386 GTTLSYK
+1386 
-1393 DVKVVCKVVE
+1393 
-1403 TNQMPKKITNL
+1403 
-1414 ADVSDFTDGDGN
+1414 GN

-1432 SEKDNVKIPE
+1432 SKEDNVKIPE

-1449 DESNKDYVPGQEDDD
+1449 DESKKDYVPGQEDDD
-1464 DFEKVTVA
+1464 DFEKVTLV

-1479 KFITAVNDTE
+1479 KFITAVNNTE

-1498 VTPIKDGSGTTAKY
+1498 VTPIKDGSSTTAKY

-1531 RVYNEGEIDGYA
+1531 RVFNEGEMDGYA

-1642 NTNKDGKDVKDQ
+1642 DSDKDGNDVTDQ

-1686 TQAIVTENGEDKIIE
+1686 TQAIVTENGEEKIIE

-1745 AKELKDYIPDGLK
+1745 AKELKDYIPNGLK
-1758 FVAEDNPLWKQIDE
+1758 FVPEDNPLWKQIDE

-1790 TEVEVLLTWIN
+1790 TEVEVVLTWIN

-1846 SVGVQTGQIR
+1846 SVGVQTGQIK

-1873 ALIKKFVL
+1873 VLIKKFVL

>member
-1 MKRLK
+1 MKKLK

-18 VATLGII
+18 VATLGSI

-50 QQGGASGKVW
+50 QQEGSKVW

-120 SKILPTGTNYNSLM
+120 SKILPTGSNYNSLM

-144 AAGTDNKTAREAF
+144 AIGTDNTTAREEF
-157 LESKIPDEFYEYVT
+157 LKSKIPNELYDLIT
-171 DDDIDVVQQLAIWY
+171 DDDIDAVQQLAIWY
-185 FTNPSGDKYHYETTN
+185 FTNPSGDKYHYETSN
-200 LKVNSI
+200 FKINSI

-212 YVSIGDLAQYN
+212 YASMGDIF
-223 GGDDGRDR
+223 GDDGWDR

-266 NNATM
+266 SNATM

-287 LLNVDYTL
+287 LLNIDYTL
-295 SATFTDIN
+295 NATFTDIN
-303 GKTITPTI
+303 GTTITPSI
-311 GIKNSSGNIVS
+311 GIKDVSGNVTA
-322 TTKSLKELVGQE
+322 TTKTLKELVGQE
-334 FYLSMP
+334 FYLIMP
-340 VSSNISG
+340 TSSNISG

-379 DETPFKFSD
+379 NETPLNFSD

-440 NPLRVA
+440 TPLKVA
-446 IGDEVTYTIR
+446 IGDVVTYTIR
-456 VYNEGEVDGYVEEIT
+456 VYNEGDIDGYVEEIT

-481 VDDQVNIQ
+481 VDDQVNIE
-489 YGWKIASSSDLKTIK
+489 YGWKIASSTDLKTIK
-504 TEYLSKAKE
+504 TEYLSKANE

-520 ISAFNGK
+520 ISAFNGT

-536 KCRVVST
+536 KCRVVAT
-543 DPMPTKITNI
+543 EPMADKITNI
-553 ADITRFTDG
+553 ADITKFTDG
-562 DGNTVTDRDSQANNV
+562 DGNTVTDRDSQENNV
-577 QLPTGKDL
+577 NLPTGKDL
-585 ENYRDSEIN
+585 ENYKDSEIN

-608 FEKLTLKDFDLSLR
+608 FEKLTLKEFDLSLR

-631 AITNREPKVNV
+631 AITNREPQVNV
-642 TPLNNGGTTAI
+642 TPLKNGGTTAI

-691 LPDQLEFVSG
+691 LPDQLEFVAG
-701 NATNTKYGWVVDS
+701 NETNSKYGWVVDS

-724 LSKAKESSAGSNKI
+724 LSKAKEASEGANKI
-738 KAFNGT
+738 KAFDGT
-744 TLDYKDVKVVC
+744 KLDYKDVKVVC

-771 DISNFTDGNGNKVTD
+771 DITKFTDGNGNTVTD

-838 TKLNDEEI
+838 TKVNNTEI
-846 TSRIPQ
+846 KSRIPQ
-852 PDVTKLADGTA
+852 VD
-863 TTATYNHPKNPID
+863 TTP
-876 VTIGDIVE
+876 
-884 YTIRVYNE
+884 
-892 GEVDGYVQEITDHL
+892 
-906 PDQLE
+906 
-911 FVANDETN
+911 
-919 IKYGWTVDG
+919 
-928 NNSKIIR
+928 
-935 TKYLS
+935 
-940 KENDTAEGEN
+940 
-950 KITSFNGTTLDY
+950 
-962 KDVKVVCKVIETK
+962 
-975 PMPTKI
+975 
-981 TNIADISDFTDGNGN
+981 
-996 KVKDRD
+996 
-1002 SQENNVNIPS
+1002 
-1012 DLPGYKDD
+1012 
-1020 EIGKNYVPG
+1020 
-1029 QQDDDDFEKLKIK
+1029 
-1042 EFDLALRKFITKVN
+1042 
-1056 DENISSRVP
+1056 
-1065 VVDITQLKN
+1065 LKN
-1074 GTATTATYD
+1074 GTGTTAIYN
-1083 HPKTPIKVKIDDV
+1083 HSKEPVKVSLGAV

-1101 RVYNEGGVDGYVEE
+1101 RVYNEGQVDGYVEE
-1115 ITDHLPDQ
+1115 IKDHLPDQ
-1123 LEFIADNETN
+1123 LEFIKDNETN
-1133 KKYGWSVDNQNSKVV
+1133 KKYGWTVDSTDSKVI
-1148 KTTYLSKANE
+1148 KTSYLSKANE

-1175 YKEVKI
+1175 YKEVKV
-1181 ACKVISTNPMPTK
+1181 ACKVVSTDPMPSK
-1194 ITNIADISDFTNGN
+1194 ITNLADISDFTD
-1208 GEKVK
+1208 GE
-1213 DRDSEE
+1213 
-1219 NNVNIPS
+1219 
-1226 DLPGYK
+1226 
-1232 DDEIGKDYV
+1232 
-1241 PGQQDDDDFEKLE
+1241 
-1254 VKPLEFDL
+1254 
-1262 ALRKFI
+1262 
-1268 TKVND
+1268 
-1273 EEITSRI
+1273 
-1280 PKVDIT
+1280 
-1286 KLASGEATTAI
+1286 
-1297 YNHSKTPVE
+1297 
-1306 VAIDDI
+1306 
-1312 VEYTIRVYNE
+1312 
-1322 GEIDGYAEEIKDHLP
+1322 
-1337 DQLELIADNE
+1337 
-1347 TNKAYGWTVD
+1347 
-1357 DQDSKVIKT
+1357 
-1366 TYLSKANEKVAGEN
+1366 
-1380 KIPAFD
+1380 
-1386 GTTLSYK
+1386 
-1393 DVKVVCKVVE
+1393 
-1403 TNQMPKKITNL
+1403 
-1414 ADVSDFTDGDGN
+1414 GN

-1432 SEKDNVKIPE
+1432 SKEDNVKIPE

-1449 DESNKDYVPGQEDDD
+1449 DESKKDYVPGQEDDD
-1464 DFEKVTVA
+1464 DFEKVTLV

-1479 KFITAVNDTE
+1479 KFITAVNNTE

-1498 VTPIKDGSGTTAKY
+1498 VTPIKDGSSTTAKY

-1531 RVYNEGEIDGYA
+1531 RVFNEGEMDGYA

-1642 NTNKDGKDVKDQ
+1642 DSDKDGNDVTDQ

-1686 TQAIVTENGEDKIIE
+1686 TQAIVTENGEEKIIE

-1745 AKELKDYIPDGLK
+1745 AKELKDYIPNGLK
-1758 FVAEDNPLWKQIDE
+1758 FVPEDNPLWKQIDE

-1790 TEVEVLLTWIN
+1790 TEVEVVLTWIN

-1846 SVGVQTGQIR
+1846 SVGVQTGQIK

-1873 ALIKKFVL
+1873 VLIKKFVL

>member
-1 MKRLK
+1 MKKFK

-18 VATLGII
+18 VATLGSI

-44 RSGYGY
+44 RAGYGY
-50 QQGGASGKVW
+50 QQEGSKVW

-120 SKILPTGTNYNSLM
+120 SKILPTGSNYNSLM

-144 AAGTDNKTAREAF
+144 AIGTDNTTAREEF
-157 LESKIPDEFYEYVT
+157 LKSKIPNELYELIT
-171 DDDIDVVQQLAIWY
+171 DDDIDAVQQLAIWY
-185 FTNPSGDKYHYETTN
+185 FTNPSGDKYHYETSN
-200 LKVNSI
+200 FKINSI

-212 YVSIGDLAQYN
+212 YASMGDIF
-223 GGDDGRDR
+223 GDDGWDR

-266 NNATM
+266 GNATM

-281 PYKINQ
+281 PYKINK

-295 SATFTDIN
+295 NATFTDIN
-303 GKTITPTI
+303 GTAITPSI
-311 GIKNSSGNIVS
+311 GIKDVSGNVTA
-322 TTKSLKELVGQE
+322 TTKTLKELVGQE
-334 FYLSMP
+334 FYLIMP
-340 VSSNISG
+340 TSSNISG

-379 DETPFKFSD
+379 NETPLNFSD
-388 TTSIV
+388 ATSIV

-440 NPLRVA
+440 IPLKVA
-446 IGDEVTYTIR
+446 IGDVVTNTIR
-456 VYNEGEVDGYVEEIT
+456 VYNEGDIDGYVEEIT
-471 DHLPEQLEFI
+471 DHLPDQLEFI
-481 VDDQVNIQ
+481 VDDQVNIE
-489 YGWKIASSSDLKTIK
+489 YGWKIASSTDLKTIK
-504 TEYLSKAKE
+504 TEYLSKANE

-536 KCRVVST
+536 KCRVVAT
-543 DPMPTKITNI
+543 DPMADKITNI
-553 ADITRFTDG
+553 ADITKFTDG
-562 DGNTVTDRDSQANNV
+562 DGNTVTDRDSQENNV
-577 QLPTGKDL
+577 NLPTGKDL

-608 FEKLTLKDFDLSLR
+608 FEKLTLKEFDLSLR

-631 AITNREPKVNV
+631 AITDREPQANV

-691 LPDQLEFVSG
+691 LPDQLEFVAG
-701 NATNTKYGWVVDS
+701 NETNSKYGWVVDS

-724 LSKAKESSAGSNKI
+724 LSKAKEASEGANKI
-738 KAFNGT
+738 KAFDGT
-744 TLDYKDVKVVC
+744 KLDYKDVKVVC

-771 DISNFTDGNGNKVTD
+771 DITKFTDGNGNTVTD

-838 TKLNDEEI
+838 TKVNNTEI
-846 TSRIPQ
+846 KSRIPQ
-852 PDVTKLADGTA
+852 VD
-863 TTATYNHPKNPID
+863 TTP
-876 VTIGDIVE
+876 
-884 YTIRVYNE
+884 
-892 GEVDGYVQEITDHL
+892 
-906 PDQLE
+906 
-911 FVANDETN
+911 
-919 IKYGWTVDG
+919 
-928 NNSKIIR
+928 
-935 TKYLS
+935 
-940 KENDTAEGEN
+940 
-950 KITSFNGTTLDY
+950 
-962 KDVKVVCKVIETK
+962 
-975 PMPTKI
+975 
-981 TNIADISDFTDGNGN
+981 
-996 KVKDRD
+996 
-1002 SQENNVNIPS
+1002 
-1012 DLPGYKDD
+1012 
-1020 EIGKNYVPG
+1020 
-1029 QQDDDDFEKLKIK
+1029 
-1042 EFDLALRKFITKVN
+1042 
-1056 DENISSRVP
+1056 
-1065 VVDITQLKN
+1065 LKN
-1074 GTATTATYD
+1074 GTGTTAIYN
-1083 HPKTPIKVKIDDV
+1083 HSKEPVKVSLGAV

-1101 RVYNEGGVDGYVEE
+1101 RVYNEGQVDGYVEE
-1115 ITDHLPDQ
+1115 IKDHLPDQ
-1123 LEFIADNETN
+1123 LEFIKDNETN
-1133 KKYGWSVDNQNSKVV
+1133 KKYGWTVDSTDSKVI
-1148 KTTYLSKANE
+1148 KTSYLSKANE

-1175 YKEVKI
+1175 YKEVKV
-1181 ACKVISTNPMPTK
+1181 ACKVVSTDPMPSK
-1194 ITNIADISDFTNGN
+1194 ITNLADISDFTD
-1208 GEKVK
+1208 GE
-1213 DRDSEE
+1213 
-1219 NNVNIPS
+1219 
-1226 DLPGYK
+1226 
-1232 DDEIGKDYV
+1232 
-1241 PGQQDDDDFEKLE
+1241 
-1254 VKPLEFDL
+1254 
-1262 ALRKFI
+1262 
-1268 TKVND
+1268 
-1273 EEITSRI
+1273 
-1280 PKVDIT
+1280 
-1286 KLASGEATTAI
+1286 
-1297 YNHSKTPVE
+1297 
-1306 VAIDDI
+1306 
-1312 VEYTIRVYNE
+1312 
-1322 GEIDGYAEEIKDHLP
+1322 
-1337 DQLELIADNE
+1337 
-1347 TNKAYGWTVD
+1347 
-1357 DQDSKVIKT
+1357 
-1366 TYLSKANEKVAGEN
+1366 
-1380 KIPAFD
+1380 
-1386 GTTLSYK
+1386 
-1393 DVKVVCKVVE
+1393 
-1403 TNQMPKKITNL
+1403 
-1414 ADVSDFTDGDGN
+1414 GN

-1432 SEKDNVKIPE
+1432 SKEDNVKIPE

-1449 DESNKDYVPGQEDDD
+1449 DESKKDYVPGQEDDD
-1464 DFEKVTVA
+1464 DFEKVTLV

-1479 KFITAVNDTE
+1479 KFITAVNNTE

-1498 VTPIKDGSGTTAKY
+1498 VTPIKDGSSTTAKY

-1531 RVYNEGEIDGYA
+1531 RVFNEGEMDGYA

-1642 NTNKDGKDVKDQ
+1642 DSDKDGNDVTDQ

-1686 TQAIVTENGEDKIIE
+1686 TQAIVTENGEEKIIE

-1745 AKELKDYIPDGLK
+1745 AKELKDYIPNGLK
-1758 FVAEDNPLWKQIDE
+1758 FVPEDNPLWKQIDE

-1790 TEVEVLLTWIN
+1790 TEVEVVLTWIN

-1846 SVGVQTGQIR
+1846 SVGVQTGQIK

-1873 ALIKKFVL
+1873 VLIKKFVL

>member
-1 MKRLK
+1 MKKFK

-18 VATLGII
+18 VATLGSI

-44 RSGYGY
+44 RAGYGY
-50 QQGGASGKVW
+50 QQEGSKVW

-120 SKILPTGTNYNSLM
+120 SKILPTGSNYNSLM

-144 AAGTDNKTAREAF
+144 AIGTDNTTAREEF
-157 LESKIPDEFYEYVT
+157 LKSKIPNELYELIT
-171 DDDIDVVQQLAIWY
+171 DDDIDAVQQLAIWY
-185 FTNPSGDKYHYETTN
+185 FTNPSGDKYHYETSN
-200 LKVNSI
+200 FKINSI

-212 YVSIGDLAQYN
+212 YASMGDIF
-223 GGDDGRDR
+223 GDDGWDR

-266 NNATM
+266 SNATM

-295 SATFTDIN
+295 NATFTDIN
-303 GKTITPTI
+303 GTTITPSI
-311 GIKNSSGNIVS
+311 GIKDVSGNLTA
-322 TTKSLKELVGQE
+322 TTKTLKELVGQE
-334 FYLSMP
+334 FYLIMP
-340 VSSNISG
+340 TSSNISG

-379 DETPFKFSD
+379 NETPLNFSD

-431 TTATYNHPK
+431 TTATYNHTK
-440 NPLRVA
+440 TPLKVA
-446 IGDEVTYTIR
+446 IGDVVTYTIR
-456 VYNEGEVDGYVEEIT
+456 VYNEGDIDGYVEEIT
-471 DHLPEQLEFI
+471 DHLPDQLEFI
-481 VDDQVNIQ
+481 VDDQVNIE
-489 YGWKIASSSDLKTIK
+489 YGWKIASSTDLKTIK
-504 TEYLSKAKE
+504 TEYLSKANE

-520 ISAFNGK
+520 ISAFNGT

-536 KCRVVST
+536 KCRVVAT
-543 DPMPTKITNI
+543 EPMADKITNI
-553 ADITRFTDG
+553 ADITKFTDG
-562 DGNTVTDRDSQANNV
+562 DGNTVTDRDSQENNV
-577 QLPTGKDL
+577 NLPTGKDL

-608 FEKLTLKDFDLSLR
+608 FEKLTLKEFDLSLR

-631 AITNREPKVNV
+631 AITNREPQVNV
-642 TPLNNGGTTAI
+642 TPLKNGGTTAI

-691 LPDQLEFVSG
+691 LPDQLEFVAG
-701 NATNTKYGWVVDS
+701 NETNTKYGWVVDS

-724 LSKAKESSAGSNKI
+724 LSKAKEASEGANKI
-738 KAFNGT
+738 KAFDGEK
-744 TLDYKDVKVVC
+744 LDYKDVKVVC
-755 KVVSTDP
+755 KVVSTNP

-771 DISNFTDGNGNKVTD
+771 DITKFTDGNGNTVTD

-852 PDVTKLADGTA
+852 PDVSKLADGTA
-863 TTATYNHPKNPID
+863 TTATYNHPK
-876 VTIGDIVE
+876 
-884 YTIRVYNE
+884 
-892 GEVDGYVQEITDHL
+892 
-906 PDQLE
+906 
-911 FVANDETN
+911 
-919 IKYGWTVDG
+919 
-928 NNSKIIR
+928 
-935 TKYLS
+935 
-940 KENDTAEGEN
+940 
-950 KITSFNGTTLDY
+950 
-962 KDVKVVCKVIETK
+962 
-975 PMPTKI
+975 
-981 TNIADISDFTDGNGN
+981 
-996 KVKDRD
+996 
-1002 SQENNVNIPS
+1002 
-1012 DLPGYKDD
+1012 
-1020 EIGKNYVPG
+1020 
-1029 QQDDDDFEKLKIK
+1029 
-1042 EFDLALRKFITKVN
+1042 
-1056 DENISSRVP
+1056 
-1065 VVDITQLKN
+1065 
-1074 GTATTATYD
+1074 
-1083 HPKTPIKVKIDDV
+1083 TPISVAIGDV

-1101 RVYNEGGVDGYVEE
+1101 RVYNEAEVDGYVEE

-1123 LEFIADNETN
+1123 LEFVAGNETN
-1133 KKYGWSVDNQNSKVV
+1133 TKYGWVVDSTNSKIIR
-1148 KTTYLSKANE
+1148 TNYLSKAKE
-1158 KVAGEN
+1158 ASEGAN
-1164 KIPAFD
+1164 KIKAFD
-1170 GTTLS
+1170 GEKLD
-1175 YKEVKI
+1175 YKDVKVV
-1181 ACKVISTNPMPTK
+1181 CKVVSTNPMPTK
-1194 ITNIADISDFTNGN
+1194 ITNIADITKFTDGNGN
-1208 GEKVK
+1208 TVT
-1213 DRDSEE
+1213 DRDSQE

-1241 PGQQDDDDFEKLE
+1241 PGQQDDDDFEKL
-1254 VKPLEFDL
+1254 KIKEFDL

-1268 TKVND
+1268 TKVNNT
-1273 EEITSRI
+1273 EIKSRI
-1280 PKVDIT
+1280 PQVDT
-1286 KLASGEATTAI
+1286 TPLKNGTGTTAI
-1297 YNHSKTPVE
+1297 YNHSKEPVK
-1306 VAIDDI
+1306 VSLGAV

-1322 GEIDGYAEEIKDHLP
+1322 GQVDGYVEEIKDHLP
-1337 DQLELIADNE
+1337 DQLEFVKDNE
-1347 TNKAYGWTVD
+1347 TNKKYGWTVD
-1357 DQDSKVIKT
+1357 SKDSKVIKT
-1366 TYLSKANEKVAGEN
+1366 SYLCKANEKVAGEN

-1393 DVKVVCKVVE
+1393 EVKVACKVVS
-1403 TNQMPKKITNL
+1403 TDPMPSKITNL
-1414 ADVSDFTDGDGN
+1414 ADISDFTDGEGN

-1432 SEKDNVKIPE
+1432 SKEDNVKIPE

-1449 DESNKDYVPGQEDDD
+1449 DESKKDYVPGQEDDD
-1464 DFEKVTVA
+1464 DFEKVTLV

-1479 KFITAVNDTE
+1479 KFITAVNNTE

-1498 VTPIKDGSGTTAKY
+1498 VTPIKDGSSTTAKY

-1531 RVYNEGEIDGYA
+1531 RVFNEGEMDGYA

-1642 NTNKDGKDVKDQ
+1642 DSDKDGNDVTDQ

-1745 AKELKDYIPDGLK
+1745 AKELKDYIPNGLK
-1758 FVAEDNPLWKQIDE
+1758 FVPEDNPLWKQIDE

-1790 TEVEVLLTWIN
+1790 TEVEVVLTWIN

-1846 SVGVQTGQIR
+1846 SVGVQTGQIK
-1856 TFTTIGLAVLV
+1856 TFTTISLAVLV

-1873 ALIKKFVL
+1873 VLIKKFVL

>member
-1 MKRLK
+1 MKKFK

-18 VATLGII
+18 VATLGSI

-44 RSGYGY
+44 RAGYGY
-50 QQGGASGKVW
+50 QQEGSKVW

-120 SKILPTGTNYNSLM
+120 SKILPTGSNYNSLM

-144 AAGTDNKTAREAF
+144 AIGTDNTTAREEF
-157 LESKIPDEFYEYVT
+157 LKSKIPNELYDLIT
-171 DDDIDVVQQLAIWY
+171 DDDIDAVQQLAIWY
-185 FTNPSGDKYHYETTN
+185 FTNPSGDKYHYETSN
-200 LKVNSI
+200 FKINSI

-212 YVSIGDLAQYN
+212 YASMGDIF
-223 GGDDGRDR
+223 GDDGWDR

-266 NNATM
+266 SNATM

-287 LLNVDYTL
+287 LLNIDYTL
-295 SATFTDIN
+295 NATFTDIN
-303 GKTITPTI
+303 GTTITPSI
-311 GIKNSSGNIVS
+311 GIKDVSGNVTA
-322 TTKSLKELVGQE
+322 TTKTLKELVGQE
-334 FYLSMP
+334 FYLIMP
-340 VSSNISG
+340 TSSNISG

-379 DETPFKFSD
+379 NETPLNFSD

-440 NPLRVA
+440 TPLKVA
-446 IGDEVTYTIR
+446 IGDVVTYTIR
-456 VYNEGEVDGYVEEIT
+456 VYNEGDIDGYVEEIT

-481 VDDQVNIQ
+481 VDDQVNIE
-489 YGWKIASSSDLKTIK
+489 YGWKIASSTDLKTIK
-504 TEYLSKAKE
+504 TEYLSKANE

-520 ISAFNGK
+520 ISAFNGT

-536 KCRVVST
+536 KCRVVAT
-543 DPMPTKITNI
+543 EPMADKITNI
-553 ADITRFTDG
+553 ADITKFTDG
-562 DGNTVTDRDSQANNV
+562 DGNTVTDRDSQENNV
-577 QLPTGKDL
+577 NLPTGKDL
-585 ENYRDSEIN
+585 ENYKDSEIN

-608 FEKLTLKDFDLSLR
+608 FEKLTLKEFDLSLR

-631 AITNREPKVNV
+631 AITNREPQVNV
-642 TPLNNGGTTAI
+642 TPLKNGGTTAI

-691 LPDQLEFVSG
+691 LPDQLEFVTG
-701 NATNTKYGWVVDS
+701 NEINTKYGWVVDS

-724 LSKAKESSAGSNKI
+724 LSKAKETSEGANKI
-738 KAFNGT
+738 KAFDGT
-744 TLDYKDVKVVC
+744 KLDYKDVKVVC

-771 DISNFTDGNGNKVTD
+771 DITKFTDGNGNTVTD

-852 PDVTKLADGTA
+852 PDVSKLADGTA
-863 TTATYNHPKNPID
+863 TTATYNHPK
-876 VTIGDIVE
+876 
-884 YTIRVYNE
+884 
-892 GEVDGYVQEITDHL
+892 
-906 PDQLE
+906 
-911 FVANDETN
+911 
-919 IKYGWTVDG
+919 
-928 NNSKIIR
+928 
-935 TKYLS
+935 
-940 KENDTAEGEN
+940 
-950 KITSFNGTTLDY
+950 
-962 KDVKVVCKVIETK
+962 
-975 PMPTKI
+975 
-981 TNIADISDFTDGNGN
+981 
-996 KVKDRD
+996 
-1002 SQENNVNIPS
+1002 
-1012 DLPGYKDD
+1012 
-1020 EIGKNYVPG
+1020 
-1029 QQDDDDFEKLKIK
+1029 
-1042 EFDLALRKFITKVN
+1042 
-1056 DENISSRVP
+1056 
-1065 VVDITQLKN
+1065 
-1074 GTATTATYD
+1074 
-1083 HPKTPIKVKIDDV
+1083 TPISVAIGDV

-1101 RVYNEGGVDGYVEE
+1101 RVYNEAEVDGYVEE

-1123 LEFIADNETN
+1123 LEFVAGNETN
-1133 KKYGWSVDNQNSKVV
+1133 TKYGWTVDSNNSKII
-1148 KTTYLSKANE
+1148 KTKYLSKANE
-1158 KVAGEN
+1158 TTEGDN
-1164 KIPAFD
+1164 KIKAFD
-1170 GTTLS
+1170 GTKLD
-1175 YKEVKI
+1175 YKDVKVV
-1181 ACKVISTNPMPTK
+1181 CKVVSTDPMPTK
-1194 ITNIADISDFTNGN
+1194 ITNIADITKFTDGNGN
-1208 GEKVK
+1208 IVT
-1213 DRDSEE
+1213 DRDSQE

-1241 PGQQDDDDFEKLE
+1241 PGQQDDDDFEKL
-1254 VKPLEFDL
+1254 KIKEFDL

-1268 TKVND
+1268 TKVNNT
-1273 EEITSRI
+1273 EIKSRI
-1280 PKVDIT
+1280 PQVDT
-1286 KLASGEATTAI
+1286 TPLKNGTGTTAI
-1297 YNHSKTPVE
+1297 YNHSKEPVK
-1306 VAIDDI
+1306 VSLGAV

-1322 GEIDGYAEEIKDHLP
+1322 GQVDGYVEEIKDHLP
-1337 DQLELIADNE
+1337 DQLEFIKDNE
-1347 TNKAYGWTVD
+1347 TNKKYGWTVD
-1357 DQDSKVIKT
+1357 STDSKVIKT
-1366 TYLSKANEKVAGEN
+1366 SYLSKANEKVAGEN

-1393 DVKVVCKVVE
+1393 EVKVACKVVS
-1403 TNQMPKKITNL
+1403 TDPMPSKITNL
-1414 ADVSDFTDGDGN
+1414 ADISDFTDGEGN

-1432 SEKDNVKIPE
+1432 SKEDNVKIPE

-1449 DESNKDYVPGQEDDD
+1449 DESKKDYVPGQEDDD
-1464 DFEKVTVA
+1464 DFEKVTLV

-1479 KFITAVNDTE
+1479 KFITAVNNTE

-1498 VTPIKDGSGTTAKY
+1498 VTPIKDGSSTTAKY

-1531 RVYNEGEIDGYA
+1531 RVFNEGEMDGYA

-1642 NTNKDGKDVKDQ
+1642 DSDKDGNDVTDQ

-1686 TQAIVTENGEDKIIE
+1686 TQAIVTENGEEKIIE

-1745 AKELKDYIPDGLK
+1745 AKELKDYIPNGLK
-1758 FVAEDNPLWKQIDE
+1758 FVPEDNPLWKQIDE

-1790 TEVEVLLTWIN
+1790 TEVEVVLTWIN

-1846 SVGVQTGQIR
+1846 SVGVQTGQIK

-1873 ALIKKFVL
+1873 VLIKKFVL

>member
-1 MKRLK
+1 MKKFK

-18 VATLGII
+18 VATLGSI

-44 RSGYGY
+44 RAGYGY
-50 QQGGASGKVW
+50 QQEGSKVW

-120 SKILPTGTNYNSLM
+120 SKILPTGSNYNSLM

-144 AAGTDNKTAREAF
+144 AIGTDNTTAREEF
-157 LESKIPDEFYEYVT
+157 LKSKIPNELYELIT
-171 DDDIDVVQQLAIWY
+171 DDDIDAVQQLAIWY
-185 FTNPSGDKYHYETTN
+185 FTNPSGDKYHYETSN
-200 LKVNSI
+200 FKINSI

-212 YVSIGDLAQYN
+212 YASMGDIF
-223 GGDDGRDR
+223 GDDGWDR

-240 YYITNAKANSNYK
+240 YYITNAKANSSYQ

-266 NNATM
+266 SNAKM
-271 TKVGSNYVAG
+271 FKVRDNYIAG

-295 SATFTDIN
+295 NATFTDMD
-303 GKTITPTI
+303 GTPITPRIAYRDLDDTTDIPSTGDGTI
-311 GIKNSSGNIVS
+311 LATSEA
-322 TTKSLKELVGQE
+322 LKELVGQE
-334 FYLSMP
+334 FYLMMP
-340 VSSNISG
+340 TSSNISG

-379 DETPFKFSD
+379 NETPLNFSD

-440 NPLRVA
+440 TPLKVA
-446 IGDEVTYTIR
+446 IGDVVTYTIR
-456 VYNEGEVDGYVEEIT
+456 VYNEGDIDGYVEEIT
-471 DHLPEQLEFI
+471 DHLPDQLEFI
-481 VDDQVNIQ
+481 VDDQVNIE
-489 YGWKIASSSDLKTIK
+489 YGWKIASSTDLKTIK
-504 TEYLSKAKE
+504 TEYLSKANE

-520 ISAFNGK
+520 ISAFNGT

-536 KCRVVST
+536 KCRVVAT
-543 DPMPTKITNI
+543 EPMADKITNI
-553 ADITRFTDG
+553 ADITKFTDG
-562 DGNTVTDRDSQANNV
+562 DGNTVTDRDSQENNV
-577 QLPTGKDL
+577 NLPTGKDL

-608 FEKLTLKDFDLSLR
+608 FEKLTLKEFDLSLR

-631 AITNREPKVNV
+631 VITNREPQVNV
-642 TPLNNGGTTAI
+642 TPLKNGGTTAT

-691 LPDQLEFVSG
+691 LPDQLEFVAG
-701 NATNTKYGWVVDS
+701 NETNTKYGWVVDS
-714 TNSKIIRTNY
+714 TNSKIIKTNY
-724 LSKAKESSAGSNKI
+724 LSKAKEASEGANKI
-738 KAFNGT
+738 KAFDGEK
-744 TLDYKDVKVVC
+744 LDYKDVKVVC

-771 DISNFTDGNGNKVTD
+771 DITKFTDGNGNTVT
-786 RDSQENNVN
+786 
-795 IPSDLPGYKDDEIG
+795 
-809 KDYVPGQQDDDDFEK
+809 
-824 LKIKEFDL
+824 
-832 ALRKFI
+832 
-838 TKLNDEEI
+838 
-846 TSRIPQ
+846 
-852 PDVTKLADGTA
+852 
-863 TTATYNHPKNPID
+863 
-876 VTIGDIVE
+876 
-884 YTIRVYNE
+884 
-892 GEVDGYVQEITDHL
+892 
-906 PDQLE
+906 
-911 FVANDETN
+911 
-919 IKYGWTVDG
+919 
-928 NNSKIIR
+928 
-935 TKYLS
+935 
-940 KENDTAEGEN
+940 
-950 KITSFNGTTLDY
+950 
-962 KDVKVVCKVIETK
+962 
-975 PMPTKI
+975 
-981 TNIADISDFTDGNGN
+981 
-996 KVKDRD
+996 DRD

-1056 DENISSRVP
+1056 NTEIKSRIP
-1065 VVDITQLKN
+1065 QVDTTPLKN
-1074 GTATTATYD
+1074 GTGTTAIYN
-1083 HPKTPIKVKIDDV
+1083 HSKEPVKVSLGAV

-1101 RVYNEGGVDGYVEE
+1101 RVYNEGQVDGYVEE
-1115 ITDHLPDQ
+1115 IKDHLPDQ
-1123 LEFIADNETN
+1123 LEFIKDNETN
-1133 KKYGWSVDNQNSKVV
+1133 KKYGWTVDSTDSKVI
-1148 KTTYLSKANE
+1148 KTSYLSKANE

-1175 YKEVKI
+1175 YKEVKV
-1181 ACKVISTNPMPTK
+1181 ACKVVSTDPMPSK
-1194 ITNIADISDFTNGN
+1194 ITNLADISDFTD
-1208 GEKVK
+1208 GE
-1213 DRDSEE
+1213 
-1219 NNVNIPS
+1219 
-1226 DLPGYK
+1226 
-1232 DDEIGKDYV
+1232 
-1241 PGQQDDDDFEKLE
+1241 
-1254 VKPLEFDL
+1254 
-1262 ALRKFI
+1262 
-1268 TKVND
+1268 
-1273 EEITSRI
+1273 
-1280 PKVDIT
+1280 
-1286 KLASGEATTAI
+1286 
-1297 YNHSKTPVE
+1297 
-1306 VAIDDI
+1306 
-1312 VEYTIRVYNE
+1312 
-1322 GEIDGYAEEIKDHLP
+1322 
-1337 DQLELIADNE
+1337 
-1347 TNKAYGWTVD
+1347 
-1357 DQDSKVIKT
+1357 
-1366 TYLSKANEKVAGEN
+1366 
-1380 KIPAFD
+1380 
-1386 GTTLSYK
+1386 
-1393 DVKVVCKVVE
+1393 
-1403 TNQMPKKITNL
+1403 
-1414 ADVSDFTDGDGN
+1414 GN

-1432 SEKDNVKIPE
+1432 SKEDNVKIPE

-1449 DESNKDYVPGQEDDD
+1449 DESKKDYVPGQEDDD
-1464 DFEKVTVA
+1464 DFEKVTLV

-1479 KFITAVNDTE
+1479 KFITAVNNTE

-1498 VTPIKDGSGTTAKY
+1498 VTPIKDGSSTTAKY

-1531 RVYNEGEIDGYA
+1531 RVFNEGEMDGYA

-1642 NTNKDGKDVKDQ
+1642 DSDKDGNDVTDQ

-1686 TQAIVTENGEDKIIE
+1686 TQAIVTENGEEKIIE

-1745 AKELKDYIPDGLK
+1745 AKELKDYIPNGLK
-1758 FVAEDNPLWKQIDE
+1758 FVPEDNPLWKQIDE

-1790 TEVEVLLTWIN
+1790 TEVEVVLTWIN

-1846 SVGVQTGQIR
+1846 SVGVKTGQIR

-1873 ALIKKFVL
+1873 VLIKKFVL

>member
-1 MKRLK
+1 MKKFK

-18 VATLGII
+18 VATLGSF

-44 RSGYGY
+44 RAGYGY
-50 QQGGASGKVW
+50 QQEGSKVW

-68 NGKTADLSKT
+68 NGRTANLSKT

-120 SKILPTGTNYNSLM
+120 SKILPTGSNYNSLM

-144 AAGTDNKTAREAF
+144 AIGTDNTTAREEF
-157 LESKIPDEFYEYVT
+157 LKSKIPNELYNLIT
-171 DDDIDVVQQLAIWY
+171 DDDIDAVQQLAIWY
-185 FTNPSGDKYHYETTN
+185 FTNPSGDKYHYETSN
-200 LKVNSI
+200 FKINSI

-212 YVSIGDLAQYN
+212 YASMGDIF
-223 GGDDGRDR
+223 GDDGWDR

-266 NNATM
+266 SNATM

-295 SATFTDIN
+295 NATFTDIN
-303 GKTITPTI
+303 GTTIIPSI
-311 GIKNSSGNIVS
+311 GIKDVSGNVTA
-322 TTKSLKELVGQE
+322 TTKTLKELVGQE
-334 FYLSMP
+334 FYLIMP
-340 VSSNISG
+340 TSSNISG

-379 DETPFKFSD
+379 NETPLNFSD
-388 TTSIV
+388 ATSIV

-431 TTATYNHPK
+431 TTATYNHTK
-440 NPLRVA
+440 TPLKVA
-446 IGDEVTYTIR
+446 IGDVVTYTIR
-456 VYNEGEVDGYVEEIT
+456 VYNEGDIDGYVEEIT
-471 DHLPEQLEFI
+471 DHLPDQLEFI
-481 VDDQVNIQ
+481 VDDQVNIE
-489 YGWKIASSSDLKTIK
+489 YGWKIASSTDLKTIK
-504 TEYLSKAKE
+504 TEYLSKANE

-520 ISAFNGK
+520 ISAFNGT

-536 KCRVVST
+536 KCRVVAT
-543 DPMPTKITNI
+543 DPMADKITNI
-553 ADITRFTDG
+553 ADITKFTDG
-562 DGNTVTDRDSQANNV
+562 DGNTVTDRDSQENNV
-577 QLPTGKDL
+577 NLPTGKNL

-608 FEKLTLKDFDLSLR
+608 FEKLTLKEFDLSLR

-631 AITNREPKVNV
+631 AITNREPQVNV
-642 TPLNNGGTTAI
+642 TPLKNGGTTAI

-691 LPDQLEFVSG
+691 LPDQLEFVTG
-701 NATNTKYGWVVDS
+701 NEINTKYGWVVDS

-724 LSKAKESSAGSNKI
+724 LSKAKETSEGANKI
-738 KAFNGT
+738 KAFDGT
-744 TLDYKDVKVVC
+744 KLDYKDVKVVC

-771 DISNFTDGNGNKVTD
+771 DITKFTDGNGNTVTD

-852 PDVTKLADGTA
+852 PDVSKLADGTA
-863 TTATYNHPKNPID
+863 TTATYNHPKTPLS
-876 VTIGDIVE
+876 VAIGDVVE

-892 GEVDGYVQEITDHL
+892 AEVDGYVEEITDHL

-911 FVANDETN
+911 FVAGNETN
-919 IKYGWTVDG
+919 TKYGWTVDS
-928 NNSKIIR
+928 NNSKIIK

-940 KENDTAEGEN
+940 KANETTEGDN
-950 KITSFNGTTLDY
+950 KIKAFDGTKLDY
-962 KDVKVVCKVIETK
+962 KDVKVVCKVVSTD

-996 KVKDRD
+996 KVTDRD
-1002 SQENNVNIPS
+1002 SQ
-1012 DLPGYKDD
+1012 
-1020 EIGKNYVPG
+1020 
-1029 QQDDDDFEKLKIK
+1029 
-1042 EFDLALRKFITKVN
+1042 
-1056 DENISSRVP
+1056 
-1065 VVDITQLKN
+1065 
-1074 GTATTATYD
+1074 
-1083 HPKTPIKVKIDDV
+1083 
-1096 VEYTI
+1096 
-1101 RVYNEGGVDGYVEE
+1101 
-1115 ITDHLPDQ
+1115 
-1123 LEFIADNETN
+1123 
-1133 KKYGWSVDNQNSKVV
+1133 
-1148 KTTYLSKANE
+1148 
-1158 KVAGEN
+1158 
-1164 KIPAFD
+1164 
-1170 GTTLS
+1170 
-1175 YKEVKI
+1175 
-1181 ACKVISTNPMPTK
+1181 
-1194 ITNIADISDFTNGN
+1194 
-1208 GEKVK
+1208 
-1213 DRDSEE
+1213 E

-1241 PGQQDDDDFEKLE
+1241 PGQQDDDDFEKL
-1254 VKPLEFDL
+1254 KIKEFDL

-1268 TKVND
+1268 TKVNNT
-1273 EEITSRI
+1273 EIKSRI
-1280 PKVDIT
+1280 PQVDT
-1286 KLASGEATTAI
+1286 TPLKNGTGTTAI
-1297 YNHSKTPVE
+1297 YNHSKEPVK
-1306 VAIDDI
+1306 VSLGAV

-1322 GEIDGYAEEIKDHLP
+1322 GQVDGYVEEIKDHLP
-1337 DQLELIADNE
+1337 DQLEFIKDNE
-1347 TNKAYGWTVD
+1347 TNKKYGWTVD
-1357 DQDSKVIKT
+1357 STDSKVIKT
-1366 TYLSKANEKVAGEN
+1366 SYLSKANEKVAGEN

-1393 DVKVVCKVVE
+1393 EVKVACKVVS
-1403 TNQMPKKITNL
+1403 TDPMPSKITNL
-1414 ADVSDFTDGDGN
+1414 ADISDFTDGEGN

-1432 SEKDNVKIPE
+1432 SKEDNVKIPE

-1449 DESNKDYVPGQEDDD
+1449 DESKKDYVPGQEDDD
-1464 DFEKVTVA
+1464 DFEKVTLV

-1479 KFITAVNDTE
+1479 KFITAVNNTE

-1498 VTPIKDGSGTTAKY
+1498 VTPIKDGSSTTAKY

-1531 RVYNEGEIDGYA
+1531 RVFNEGEMDGYA

-1642 NTNKDGKDVKDQ
+1642 DSDKDGNDVTDQ

-1745 AKELKDYIPDGLK
+1745 AKELKDYIPNGLK
-1758 FVAEDNPLWKQIDE
+1758 FVPEDNPLWKQIDE

-1790 TEVEVLLTWIN
+1790 TEVEVVLTWIN

-1846 SVGVQTGQIR
+1846 S
-1856 TFTTIGLAVLV
+1856 
-1867 ILSSGV
+1867 LS
-1873 ALIKKFVL
+1873 LIHISEPTRP

>member
-1 MKRLK
+1 MKKFK

-18 VATLGII
+18 VATLGSI

-44 RSGYGY
+44 RAGYGY
-50 QQGGASGKVW
+50 QQEGSKVW

-120 SKILPTGTNYNSLM
+120 SKILPTGSNYNSLM

-144 AAGTDNKTAREAF
+144 AIGTDNTTAREEF
-157 LESKIPDEFYEYVT
+157 LKSKIPNELYELIT
-171 DDDIDVVQQLAIWY
+171 DDDIDAVQQLAIWY
-185 FTNPSGDKYHYETTN
+185 FTNPSGDKYHYETSN
-200 LKVNSI
+200 FKINSI

-212 YVSIGDLAQYN
+212 YASMGDIF
-223 GGDDGRDR
+223 GDDGWDR

-266 NNATM
+266 SNATM

-295 SATFTDIN
+295 NATFTDIN
-303 GKTITPTI
+303 GTTITPSI
-311 GIKNSSGNIVS
+311 GIKDVSGNVTA
-322 TTKSLKELVGQE
+322 TTKTLKELVGQE
-334 FYLSMP
+334 FYLIMP
-340 VSSNISG
+340 TSSNISG

-379 DETPFKFSD
+379 NETPLNFSD
-388 TTSIV
+388 ATSIV

-431 TTATYNHPK
+431 TTATYNHTK
-440 NPLRVA
+440 TPLKVA
-446 IGDEVTYTIR
+446 IGDVVTYTIR
-456 VYNEGEVDGYVEEIT
+456 VYNEGDIDGYVEEIT
-471 DHLPEQLEFI
+471 DHLPDQLEFI
-481 VDDQVNIQ
+481 VDDQVNIE
-489 YGWKIASSSDLKTIK
+489 YGWKIASSTDLKTIK
-504 TEYLSKAKE
+504 TEYLSKANE

-520 ISAFNGK
+520 ISAFNGT

-536 KCRVVST
+536 KCRVVAT
-543 DPMPTKITNI
+543 DPMADKITNI
-553 ADITRFTDG
+553 ADITKFADG
-562 DGNTVTDRDSQANNV
+562 DGNTVTDRDSQENNV
-577 QLPTGKDL
+577 NLPTGKDL

-608 FEKLTLKDFDLSLR
+608 FEKLTLKEFDLSLR

-631 AITNREPKVNV
+631 AITNREPQVNV
-642 TPLNNGGTTAI
+642 TPLKNGGTTAI

-660 VSVAIGDLV
+660 VSVAVGDLV

-691 LPDQLEFVSG
+691 LPDQLEFVSE
-701 NATNTKYGWVVDS
+701 NEINTKYGWVVDS

-724 LSKAKESSAGSNKI
+724 LSKAKEASEGANKI
-738 KAFNGT
+738 KAFDGEK
-744 TLDYKDVKVVC
+744 LDYKDVKVVC

-771 DISNFTDGNGNKVTD
+771 DITKFTDGNGNTVTD

-852 PDVTKLADGTA
+852 PDVSKLADGTA
-863 TTATYNHPKNPID
+863 TTATYNHPKTPIS
-876 VTIGDIVE
+876 VAIGDVVE

-892 GEVDGYVQEITDHL
+892 AEVDGYVEEITDHL

-911 FVANDETN
+911 FVAGNEINT
-919 IKYGWTVDG
+919 KYGWTVDS
-928 NNSKIIR
+928 NNSKIIK

-940 KENDTAEGEN
+940 KANETTEGDN
-950 KITSFNGTTLDY
+950 KIKAFDGTQLDY
-962 KDVKVVCKVIETK
+962 KDVKVVCKVVSTD

-996 KVKDRD
+996 KVTDRD
-1002 SQENNVNIPS
+1002 SQ
-1012 DLPGYKDD
+1012 
-1020 EIGKNYVPG
+1020 
-1029 QQDDDDFEKLKIK
+1029 
-1042 EFDLALRKFITKVN
+1042 
-1056 DENISSRVP
+1056 
-1065 VVDITQLKN
+1065 
-1074 GTATTATYD
+1074 
-1083 HPKTPIKVKIDDV
+1083 
-1096 VEYTI
+1096 
-1101 RVYNEGGVDGYVEE
+1101 
-1115 ITDHLPDQ
+1115 
-1123 LEFIADNETN
+1123 
-1133 KKYGWSVDNQNSKVV
+1133 
-1148 KTTYLSKANE
+1148 
-1158 KVAGEN
+1158 
-1164 KIPAFD
+1164 
-1170 GTTLS
+1170 
-1175 YKEVKI
+1175 
-1181 ACKVISTNPMPTK
+1181 
-1194 ITNIADISDFTNGN
+1194 
-1208 GEKVK
+1208 
-1213 DRDSEE
+1213 E

-1241 PGQQDDDDFEKLE
+1241 PGQQDDDDFEKL
-1254 VKPLEFDL
+1254 KIKEFDL

-1268 TKVND
+1268 TKVNNT
-1273 EEITSRI
+1273 EIKSRI
-1280 PKVDIT
+1280 PQVDT
-1286 KLASGEATTAI
+1286 TPLKNGTGTTAI
-1297 YNHSKTPVE
+1297 YNHSKEPVK
-1306 VAIDDI
+1306 VSLGAV

-1322 GEIDGYAEEIKDHLP
+1322 GQVDGYVEEIKDHLP
-1337 DQLELIADNE
+1337 DQLEFVKDNE
-1347 TNKAYGWTVD
+1347 TNKKYGWTVD
-1357 DQDSKVIKT
+1357 STDSKVIKT
-1366 TYLSKANEKVAGEN
+1366 SYLSKANEKVAGEN

-1393 DVKVVCKVVE
+1393 EVKVACKVVS
-1403 TNQMPKKITNL
+1403 TDPMPSKITNL
-1414 ADVSDFTDGDGN
+1414 ADISDFTDGEGN

-1432 SEKDNVKIPE
+1432 SKEDNVKIPE

-1449 DESNKDYVPGQEDDD
+1449 DESKKDYVPGQEDDD
-1464 DFEKVTVA
+1464 DFEKVTLV

-1479 KFITAVNDTE
+1479 KFITAVNNTE

-1498 VTPIKDGSGTTAKY
+1498 VTPIKDGSSTTAKY

-1531 RVYNEGEIDGYA
+1531 RVFNEGEMDGYA

-1642 NTNKDGKDVKDQ
+1642 DSDKDGNDVTDQ

-1686 TQAIVTENGEDKIIE
+1686 TQAIVTENGEEKIIE

-1745 AKELKDYIPDGLK
+1745 AKELKDYIPNGLK
-1758 FVAEDNPLWKQIDE
+1758 FVPEDNPLWKQIDE

-1790 TEVEVLLTWIN
+1790 TEVEVVLTWIN

-1846 SVGVQTGQIR
+1846 SVGVKTGQIR

-1873 ALIKKFVL
+1873 VLIKKFVL

>member
-1 MKRLK
+1 MKKFK

-18 VATLGII
+18 VATLGSI

-44 RSGYGY
+44 RAGYGY
-50 QQGGASGKVW
+50 QQEGSKVW

-120 SKILPTGTNYNSLM
+120 SKILPTGSNYNSLM

-144 AAGTDNKTAREAF
+144 AIGTDNTTAREEF
-157 LESKIPDEFYEYVT
+157 LKSKIPNELYELIT
-171 DDDIDVVQQLAIWY
+171 DDDIDAVQQLAIWY
-185 FTNPSGDKYHYETTN
+185 FTNPSGDKYHYETSN
-200 LKVNSI
+200 FKINSI

-212 YVSIGDLAQYN
+212 YASMGDIF
-223 GGDDGRDR
+223 GDDGWDR

-266 NNATM
+266 SNATM

-295 SATFTDIN
+295 NATFTDIN
-303 GKTITPTI
+303 GTTITPSI
-311 GIKNSSGNIVS
+311 GIKDVSGNVTT
-322 TTKSLKELVGQE
+322 TTKTLKELVGQE
-334 FYLSMP
+334 FYLIMP
-340 VSSNISG
+340 TSSNISG

-379 DETPFKFSD
+379 NETPLNFSD

-431 TTATYNHPK
+431 TTATYNHTK
-440 NPLRVA
+440 TPLKVA
-446 IGDEVTYTIR
+446 IGDVVTYTIR
-456 VYNEGEVDGYVEEIT
+456 VYNEGDIDGYVEEIT
-471 DHLPEQLEFI
+471 DHLPDQLEFI
-481 VDDQVNIQ
+481 VDDQVNIE
-489 YGWKIASSSDLKTIK
+489 YGWKIASSTDLKTIK
-504 TEYLSKAKE
+504 TEYLSKANE

-520 ISAFNGK
+520 ISAFNGT

-536 KCRVVST
+536 KCRVVAT
-543 DPMPTKITNI
+543 EPMADKITNI
-553 ADITRFTDG
+553 ADITKFTDG
-562 DGNTVTDRDSQANNV
+562 DGNTVTDRDSQENNV
-577 QLPTGKDL
+577 NLPTGKDL

-608 FEKLTLKDFDLSLR
+608 FEKLTLKEFDLSLR

-631 AITNREPKVNV
+631 AITNREPQVNV
-642 TPLNNGGTTAI
+642 TPLKNGGTTAI

-691 LPDQLEFVSG
+691 LPDQLEFVTG
-701 NATNTKYGWVVDS
+701 NEINTKYGWVVDS
-714 TNSKIIRTNY
+714 TNPKIIRTNY
-724 LSKAKESSAGSNKI
+724 LSKAKEASEGANKI
-738 KAFNGT
+738 KAFDGEK
-744 TLDYKDVKVVC
+744 LDYKDVKVVC

-771 DISNFTDGNGNKVTD
+771 DITKFTDGNGNTVTD

-852 PDVTKLADGTA
+852 PDVSKLADGTA
-863 TTATYNHPKNPID
+863 TTATYNHPK
-876 VTIGDIVE
+876 
-884 YTIRVYNE
+884 
-892 GEVDGYVQEITDHL
+892 
-906 PDQLE
+906 
-911 FVANDETN
+911 
-919 IKYGWTVDG
+919 
-928 NNSKIIR
+928 
-935 TKYLS
+935 
-940 KENDTAEGEN
+940 
-950 KITSFNGTTLDY
+950 
-962 KDVKVVCKVIETK
+962 
-975 PMPTKI
+975 
-981 TNIADISDFTDGNGN
+981 
-996 KVKDRD
+996 
-1002 SQENNVNIPS
+1002 
-1012 DLPGYKDD
+1012 
-1020 EIGKNYVPG
+1020 
-1029 QQDDDDFEKLKIK
+1029 
-1042 EFDLALRKFITKVN
+1042 
-1056 DENISSRVP
+1056 
-1065 VVDITQLKN
+1065 
-1074 GTATTATYD
+1074 
-1083 HPKTPIKVKIDDV
+1083 TPISVAIGDV

-1101 RVYNEGGVDGYVEE
+1101 RVYNEAEVDGYVEE

-1123 LEFIADNETN
+1123 LEFVAGNETN
-1133 KKYGWSVDNQNSKVV
+1133 TKYGWTVDSNNSKII
-1148 KTTYLSKANE
+1148 KTKYLSKANE
-1158 KVAGEN
+1158 TTEGDN
-1164 KIPAFD
+1164 KIKAFD
-1170 GTTLS
+1170 GTKLD
-1175 YKEVKI
+1175 YKDVKVV
-1181 ACKVISTNPMPTK
+1181 CKVVSTDPMPTK
-1194 ITNIADISDFTNGN
+1194 ITNIADITKFTDGN
-1208 GEKVK
+1208 ENTVT
-1213 DRDSEE
+1213 DRDSQE

-1241 PGQQDDDDFEKLE
+1241 PGQQDDDDFEKL
-1254 VKPLEFDL
+1254 KIKEFDL

-1268 TKVND
+1268 TKVNNT
-1273 EEITSRI
+1273 EIKSRI
-1280 PKVDIT
+1280 PQVDT
-1286 KLASGEATTAI
+1286 TPLKNGTGTTAI
-1297 YNHSKTPVE
+1297 YNHSKEPVK
-1306 VAIDDI
+1306 VSLGAV

-1322 GEIDGYAEEIKDHLP
+1322 GQVDGYVEEIKDHLP
-1337 DQLELIADNE
+1337 DQLEFVKDNE
-1347 TNKAYGWTVD
+1347 TNKKYGWTVD
-1357 DQDSKVIKT
+1357 STDSKVIKT
-1366 TYLSKANEKVAGEN
+1366 SYLCKANEKVAGEN

-1386 GTTLSYK
+1386 GTTLYYK
-1393 DVKVVCKVVE
+1393 EVKVACKVVS
-1403 TNQMPKKITNL
+1403 TDPMPSKITNL
-1414 ADVSDFTDGDGN
+1414 ADISDFTDGEGN

-1432 SEKDNVKIPE
+1432 SKEDNVKIPE

-1449 DESNKDYVPGQEDDD
+1449 DESKKDYVPGQEDDD
-1464 DFEKVTVA
+1464 DFEKVTLV

-1479 KFITAVNDTE
+1479 KFITAVNNTE

-1498 VTPIKDGSGTTAKY
+1498 VTPIKDGSSTTAKY

-1531 RVYNEGEIDGYA
+1531 RVFNEGEMDGYA

-1642 NTNKDGKDVKDQ
+1642 DSDKDGNDVTDQ

-1686 TQAIVTENGEDKIIE
+1686 TQAIVTENGEEKIIE

-1745 AKELKDYIPDGLK
+1745 AKELKDYIPNGLK
-1758 FVAEDNPLWKQIDE
+1758 FVPEDNPLWKQIDE

-1790 TEVEVLLTWIN
+1790 TEVEVVLTWIN

-1846 SVGVQTGQIR
+1846 SVGVQTGQIK

-1873 ALIKKFVL
+1873 VLIKKFVL

>member
-1 MKRLK
+1 MKKFK

-18 VATLGII
+18 VATLGSF

-44 RSGYGY
+44 RAGYGY
-50 QQGGASGKVW
+50 QQEGSKVW

-120 SKILPTGTNYNSLM
+120 SKILPTGSNYNSLM

-144 AAGTDNKTAREAF
+144 AIGTDNTTAREEF
-157 LESKIPDEFYEYVT
+157 LKSKIPNELYNLIT
-171 DDDIDVVQQLAIWY
+171 DDDIDAVQQLAIWY
-185 FTNPSGDKYHYETTN
+185 FTNPSGDKYHYETSN
-200 LKVNSI
+200 FKINSI

-212 YVSIGDLAQYN
+212 YASMGDIF
-223 GGDDGRDR
+223 GDDGWDR

-253 STNNTTSPIEIVK
+253 STNNTTSPIKIVK
-266 NNATM
+266 SNATM

-295 SATFTDIN
+295 NATFTDIN
-303 GKTITPTI
+303 GTTITPSI
-311 GIKNSSGNIVS
+311 GIKDVSGNVTA
-322 TTKSLKELVGQE
+322 TTKTLKELVGQE
-334 FYLSMP
+334 FYLIMP
-340 VSSNISG
+340 TSSNISG

-379 DETPFKFSD
+379 NETPLNFSD

-440 NPLRVA
+440 TPLKVA
-446 IGDEVTYTIR
+446 IGDVVTYTIR
-456 VYNEGEVDGYVEEIT
+456 VYNEGDIDGYVEEIT
-471 DHLPEQLEFI
+471 DHLPDQLEFI
-481 VDDQVNIQ
+481 VDDQVNIEN
-489 YGWKIASSSDLKTIK
+489 GWKIASSTDLKTIK
-504 TEYLSKAKE
+504 TEYLSKANE

-520 ISAFNGK
+520 ISAFNGT

-536 KCRVVST
+536 KCRVVAT
-543 DPMPTKITNI
+543 DPMADKITNI
-553 ADITRFTDG
+553 ADITKFTDG
-562 DGNTVTDRDSQANNV
+562 DGNTVTDRDSQENNV
-577 QLPTGKDL
+577 NLPTGKDL
-585 ENYRDSEIN
+585 ENYKDSEIN

-608 FEKLTLKDFDLSLR
+608 FEKLTLKEFDLSLR

-631 AITNREPKVNV
+631 AITNREPQVNV
-642 TPLNNGGTTAI
+642 TPLKNGGTTAI

-691 LPDQLEFVSG
+691 LPDQLEFVAG
-701 NATNTKYGWVVDS
+701 NEINTKYGWVVDS

-724 LSKAKESSAGSNKI
+724 LSKAKEASEGANKI
-738 KAFNGT
+738 KAFDGT
-744 TLDYKDVKVVC
+744 KLDYKDVKVVC

-771 DISNFTDGNGNKVTD
+771 DITKFTDGNGNTVTD

-852 PDVTKLADGTA
+852 PDVSKLADGTA
-863 TTATYNHPKNPID
+863 TTATYNHPK
-876 VTIGDIVE
+876 
-884 YTIRVYNE
+884 
-892 GEVDGYVQEITDHL
+892 
-906 PDQLE
+906 
-911 FVANDETN
+911 
-919 IKYGWTVDG
+919 
-928 NNSKIIR
+928 
-935 TKYLS
+935 
-940 KENDTAEGEN
+940 
-950 KITSFNGTTLDY
+950 
-962 KDVKVVCKVIETK
+962 
-975 PMPTKI
+975 
-981 TNIADISDFTDGNGN
+981 
-996 KVKDRD
+996 
-1002 SQENNVNIPS
+1002 
-1012 DLPGYKDD
+1012 
-1020 EIGKNYVPG
+1020 
-1029 QQDDDDFEKLKIK
+1029 
-1042 EFDLALRKFITKVN
+1042 
-1056 DENISSRVP
+1056 
-1065 VVDITQLKN
+1065 
-1074 GTATTATYD
+1074 
-1083 HPKTPIKVKIDDV
+1083 TPISVAIGDV

-1101 RVYNEGGVDGYVEE
+1101 RVYNEAEVDGYVEE

-1123 LEFIADNETN
+1123 LEFVAGNETN
-1133 KKYGWSVDNQNSKVV
+1133 TKYGWTVDSNNSKII
-1148 KTTYLSKANE
+1148 KTKYLSKANE
-1158 KVAGEN
+1158 TTEGDN
-1164 KIPAFD
+1164 KIKAFD
-1170 GTTLS
+1170 GTKLD
-1175 YKEVKI
+1175 YKDVKVV
-1181 ACKVISTNPMPTK
+1181 CKVVSTDPMPTK
-1194 ITNIADISDFTNGN
+1194 ITNIADITKFTDGNGN
-1208 GEKVK
+1208 TVT
-1213 DRDSEE
+1213 DRDSQE

-1241 PGQQDDDDFEKLE
+1241 PGQQDDDDFEKL
-1254 VKPLEFDL
+1254 KIKEFDL

-1268 TKVND
+1268 TKVNNT
-1273 EEITSRI
+1273 EIKSRI
-1280 PKVDIT
+1280 PQVDT
-1286 KLASGEATTAI
+1286 TPLKNGTGTTAI
-1297 YNHSKTPVE
+1297 YNHSKEPVK
-1306 VAIDDI
+1306 VSLGAV

-1322 GEIDGYAEEIKDHLP
+1322 GQVDGYVEEIKDHLP
-1337 DQLELIADNE
+1337 DQLEFIKDNE
-1347 TNKAYGWTVD
+1347 TNKKYGWTVD
-1357 DQDSKVIKT
+1357 STDSKVIKT
-1366 TYLSKANEKVAGEN
+1366 SYLSKANEKVAGEN

-1393 DVKVVCKVVE
+1393 EVKVACKVVS
-1403 TNQMPKKITNL
+1403 TDPMPSKITNL
-1414 ADVSDFTDGDGN
+1414 ADISDFTDGEGN

-1432 SEKDNVKIPE
+1432 SKEDNVKIPE

-1449 DESNKDYVPGQEDDD
+1449 DESKKDYVPGQEDDD
-1464 DFEKVTVA
+1464 DFEKVTLV

-1479 KFITAVNDTE
+1479 KFITAVNNTE

-1498 VTPIKDGSGTTAKY
+1498 VTPIKDGSSTTAKY

-1520 VSNGNIVTYTI
+1520 VSNGKIVTYTI
-1531 RVYNEGEIDGYA
+1531 RVFNEGEMDGYA

-1642 NTNKDGKDVKDQ
+1642 DSDKDGNDVTDQ

-1686 TQAIVTENGEDKIIE
+1686 TQAIVTENGEEKIIE

-1729 FRYKIRVKNE
+1729 FRYKIRVKNG

-1745 AKELKDYIPDGLK
+1745 AKELKDYIPNGLK
-1758 FVAEDNPLWKQIDE
+1758 FVPEDNPLWKQIDE
-1772 KTITTDQTK
+1772 KTITTEQTK

-1790 TEVEVLLTWIN
+1790 TEVEVVLTWIN

-1846 SVGVQTGQIR
+1846 SVGVQTGQIK

-1873 ALIKKFVL
+1873 VLIKKFVL

>member
-1 MKRLK
+1 MKKFK

-18 VATLGII
+18 VATLGSI

-44 RSGYGY
+44 RAGYGY
-50 QQGGASGKVW
+50 QQEGSKVW

-120 SKILPTGTNYNSLM
+120 SKILPTGSNYNSLM

-144 AAGTDNKTAREAF
+144 AIGTDNTTAREEF
-157 LESKIPDEFYEYVT
+157 LKSKIPNELYNLIT
-171 DDDIDVVQQLAIWY
+171 DDDIDAVQQLAIWY
-185 FTNPSGDKYHYETTN
+185 FTNPSGDKYHYETSN
-200 LKVNSI
+200 FKINSI

-212 YVSIGDLAQYN
+212 YASMGDIF
-223 GGDDGRDR
+223 GDDGWDR

-266 NNATM
+266 SNATM

-295 SATFTDIN
+295 NATFTDIN
-303 GKTITPTI
+303 GTTITPSI
-311 GIKNSSGNIVS
+311 GIKDVSGNVTA
-322 TTKSLKELVGQE
+322 TTKTLKELVGQE
-334 FYLSMP
+334 FYLIMP
-340 VSSNISG
+340 TSSNISG

-379 DETPFKFSD
+379 NETPLNFSD

-440 NPLRVA
+440 TPLKVA
-446 IGDEVTYTIR
+446 IGDVVTYTIR
-456 VYNEGEVDGYVEEIT
+456 VYNEGDIDGYVEEIT
-471 DHLPEQLEFI
+471 DHLPDQLEFI
-481 VDDQVNIQ
+481 VDDQVNIEN
-489 YGWKIASSSDLKTIK
+489 GWKIASSTDLKTIK
-504 TEYLSKAKE
+504 TEYLSKANE

-520 ISAFNGK
+520 ISAFNGT

-536 KCRVVST
+536 KCRVVAT
-543 DPMPTKITNI
+543 DPMADKITNI
-553 ADITRFTDG
+553 ADITKFTDG
-562 DGNTVTDRDSQANNV
+562 DGNTVTDRDSQENNV
-577 QLPTGKDL
+577 NLPTGKDL
-585 ENYRDSEIN
+585 ENYKDSEIN

-608 FEKLTLKDFDLSLR
+608 FEKLTLKEFDLSLR

-631 AITNREPKVNV
+631 AITNREPQVNV
-642 TPLNNGGTTAI
+642 TPLKNGGTTAI

-691 LPDQLEFVSG
+691 LPDQLEFVAG
-701 NATNTKYGWVVDS
+701 NEINTKYGWVVDS

-724 LSKAKESSAGSNKI
+724 LSKAKEASEGANKI
-738 KAFNGT
+738 KAFDGT
-744 TLDYKDVKVVC
+744 KLDYKDVKVVC

-771 DISNFTDGNGNKVTD
+771 DITKFTDGNGNKVTD

-852 PDVTKLADGTA
+852 PDVSKLADGTA
-863 TTATYNHPKNPID
+863 TTATYNHPKTPIS
-876 VTIGDIVE
+876 VAIGDVVE

-892 GEVDGYVQEITDHL
+892 AEVDGYVEEITDHL

-911 FVANDETN
+911 FVAGNETN
-919 IKYGWTVDG
+919 TKYGWTVDS
-928 NNSKIIR
+928 NNSKIIK

-940 KENDTAEGEN
+940 KANETTEGDN
-950 KITSFNGTTLDY
+950 KIKAFDGTKLDY
-962 KDVKVVCKVIETK
+962 KDVKVVCKVVSTD

-996 KVKDRD
+996 KVTDRD
-1002 SQENNVNIPS
+1002 SQ
-1012 DLPGYKDD
+1012 
-1020 EIGKNYVPG
+1020 
-1029 QQDDDDFEKLKIK
+1029 
-1042 EFDLALRKFITKVN
+1042 
-1056 DENISSRVP
+1056 
-1065 VVDITQLKN
+1065 
-1074 GTATTATYD
+1074 
-1083 HPKTPIKVKIDDV
+1083 
-1096 VEYTI
+1096 
-1101 RVYNEGGVDGYVEE
+1101 
-1115 ITDHLPDQ
+1115 
-1123 LEFIADNETN
+1123 
-1133 KKYGWSVDNQNSKVV
+1133 
-1148 KTTYLSKANE
+1148 
-1158 KVAGEN
+1158 
-1164 KIPAFD
+1164 
-1170 GTTLS
+1170 
-1175 YKEVKI
+1175 
-1181 ACKVISTNPMPTK
+1181 
-1194 ITNIADISDFTNGN
+1194 
-1208 GEKVK
+1208 
-1213 DRDSEE
+1213 E

-1241 PGQQDDDDFEKLE
+1241 PGQQDDDDFEKL
-1254 VKPLEFDL
+1254 KIKEFDL

-1268 TKVND
+1268 TKVNNT
-1273 EEITSRI
+1273 EIKSRI
-1280 PKVDIT
+1280 PQVDT
-1286 KLASGEATTAI
+1286 TPLKNGTGTTAI
-1297 YNHSKTPVE
+1297 YNHSKEPVK
-1306 VAIDDI
+1306 VSLGAV

-1322 GEIDGYAEEIKDHLP
+1322 GQVDGYVEEIKDHLP
-1337 DQLELIADNE
+1337 DQLEFVKDNE
-1347 TNKAYGWTVD
+1347 TNKKYGWTVD
-1357 DQDSKVIKT
+1357 SADSKVIKT
-1366 TYLSKANEKVAGEN
+1366 SYLSKANEKVAGEN

-1393 DVKVVCKVVE
+1393 EVKVACKVVS
-1403 TNQMPKKITNL
+1403 TDPMPNKITNL
-1414 ADVSDFTDGDGN
+1414 ADISDFTDGEGN

-1432 SEKDNVKIPE
+1432 SKEDNVKIPE

-1449 DESNKDYVPGQEDDD
+1449 DESKKDYVPGQEDDD
-1464 DFEKVTVA
+1464 DFEKVTLV

-1479 KFITAVNDTE
+1479 KFITAVNNTE

-1498 VTPIKDGSGTTAKY
+1498 VTPIKDGSSTTAKY

-1531 RVYNEGEIDGYA
+1531 RVFNEGEMDGYA

-1642 NTNKDGKDVKDQ
+1642 DSDKDGNDVTDQ

-1686 TQAIVTENGEDKIIE
+1686 TQAIVTENGEEKIIE

-1745 AKELKDYIPDGLK
+1745 AKELKDYIPNGLK
-1758 FVAEDNPLWKQIDE
+1758 FVPEDNPLWKQIDE

-1790 TEVEVLLTWIN
+1790 TEVEVVLTWIN

-1846 SVGVQTGQIR
+1846 SVGVQTGQIK

-1873 ALIKKFVL
+1873 VLIKKFVL

>member
-1 MKRLK
+1 MKKFK

-18 VATLGII
+18 VATLGSI

-44 RSGYGY
+44 RAGYGY
-50 QQGGASGKVW
+50 QQEGSKVW

-68 NGKTADLSKT
+68 NGRTANLSKT

-120 SKILPTGTNYNSLM
+120 SKILPTGSNYNSLM

-144 AAGTDNKTAREAF
+144 AIGTDNTTAREEF
-157 LESKIPDEFYEYVT
+157 LKSKIPNELYNLIT
-171 DDDIDVVQQLAIWY
+171 DDDIDAVQQLAIWY
-185 FTNPSGDKYHYETTN
+185 FTNPSGDKYHYETSN
-200 LKVNSI
+200 FKINSI

-212 YVSIGDLAQYN
+212 YASMGDIF
-223 GGDDGRDR
+223 GDDGWDR

-266 NNATM
+266 SNATM

-295 SATFTDIN
+295 NATFTDIN
-303 GKTITPTI
+303 GTTITPSI
-311 GIKNSSGNIVS
+311 GIKDVSGNV
-322 TTKSLKELVGQE
+322 TAATKTLKELVGQE
-334 FYLSMP
+334 FYLIMP
-340 VSSNISG
+340 TSSNISG

-379 DETPFKFSD
+379 NETPLNFSD

-431 TTATYNHPK
+431 TTATYNHTK
-440 NPLRVA
+440 TPLKVA
-446 IGDEVTYTIR
+446 IGDVVTYTIR
-456 VYNEGEVDGYVEEIT
+456 VYNEGDIDGYVEEIT
-471 DHLPEQLEFI
+471 DHLPDQLEFI
-481 VDDQVNIQ
+481 VDDQVNIE
-489 YGWKIASSSDLKTIK
+489 YGWKIASSTDLKTIK
-504 TEYLSKAKE
+504 TEYLSKANE

-520 ISAFNGK
+520 ISAFNGT

-536 KCRVVST
+536 KCRVVAT
-543 DPMPTKITNI
+543 DPMADKITNI
-553 ADITRFTDG
+553 ADITKFTDG
-562 DGNTVTDRDSQANNV
+562 DGNTVTDRDSQENNV
-577 QLPTGKDL
+577 NLPTGKDL

-608 FEKLTLKDFDLSLR
+608 FEKLTLKEFDLSLR

-631 AITNREPKVNV
+631 AITNREPQVNV
-642 TPLNNGGTTAI
+642 TPLKNGGTTAI

-691 LPDQLEFVSG
+691 LPDQLEFVTG
-701 NATNTKYGWVVDS
+701 NEINTKYGWVVDS

-724 LSKAKESSAGSNKI
+724 LSKAKEASEGANKI
-738 KAFNGT
+738 KAFDGT
-744 TLDYKDVKVVC
+744 KLDYKDVKVVC

-771 DISNFTDGNGNKVTD
+771 DITKFTDGNGNTVTD

-852 PDVTKLADGTA
+852 PDVSKLADGTA
-863 TTATYNHPKNPID
+863 TTATYNHPK
-876 VTIGDIVE
+876 
-884 YTIRVYNE
+884 
-892 GEVDGYVQEITDHL
+892 
-906 PDQLE
+906 
-911 FVANDETN
+911 
-919 IKYGWTVDG
+919 
-928 NNSKIIR
+928 
-935 TKYLS
+935 
-940 KENDTAEGEN
+940 
-950 KITSFNGTTLDY
+950 
-962 KDVKVVCKVIETK
+962 
-975 PMPTKI
+975 
-981 TNIADISDFTDGNGN
+981 
-996 KVKDRD
+996 
-1002 SQENNVNIPS
+1002 
-1012 DLPGYKDD
+1012 
-1020 EIGKNYVPG
+1020 
-1029 QQDDDDFEKLKIK
+1029 
-1042 EFDLALRKFITKVN
+1042 
-1056 DENISSRVP
+1056 
-1065 VVDITQLKN
+1065 
-1074 GTATTATYD
+1074 
-1083 HPKTPIKVKIDDV
+1083 TPISVAIGDV

-1101 RVYNEGGVDGYVEE
+1101 RVYNEAEVDGYVEE

-1123 LEFIADNETN
+1123 LEFVAGNETN
-1133 KKYGWSVDNQNSKVV
+1133 TKYGWTVDSNNSKII
-1148 KTTYLSKANE
+1148 KTKYLSKANE
-1158 KVAGEN
+1158 TTEGDN
-1164 KIPAFD
+1164 KIKAFD
-1170 GTTLS
+1170 GTKLD
-1175 YKEVKI
+1175 YKDVKVV
-1181 ACKVISTNPMPTK
+1181 CKVVSTDPMPTK
-1194 ITNIADISDFTNGN
+1194 ITNIADITKFTDGNGN
-1208 GEKVK
+1208 TVT
-1213 DRDSEE
+1213 DRDSQE

-1241 PGQQDDDDFEKLE
+1241 PGQQDDDDFEKL
-1254 VKPLEFDL
+1254 KIKEFDL

-1268 TKVND
+1268 TKVNNT
-1273 EEITSRI
+1273 EIKSRI
-1280 PKVDIT
+1280 PQVDT
-1286 KLASGEATTAI
+1286 TPLKNGTGTTAI
-1297 YNHSKTPVE
+1297 YNHSKEPVK
-1306 VAIDDI
+1306 VSLGAV

-1322 GEIDGYAEEIKDHLP
+1322 GQVNGYVEEIKDHLP
-1337 DQLELIADNE
+1337 DQLEFIKDNE
-1347 TNKAYGWTVD
+1347 TNKKYGWIVD
-1357 DQDSKVIKT
+1357 STDSKVIKT
-1366 TYLSKANEKVAGEN
+1366 SYLCKANEKVAGEN

-1393 DVKVVCKVVE
+1393 EVKVACKVVS
-1403 TNQMPKKITNL
+1403 TDPMPSKITNL
-1414 ADVSDFTDGDGN
+1414 ADISDFTDGEGN

-1432 SEKDNVKIPE
+1432 SKEDNVKIPE

-1449 DESNKDYVPGQEDDD
+1449 DESKKDYVPGQEDDD
-1464 DFEKVTVA
+1464 DFEKVTLV

-1479 KFITAVNDTE
+1479 KFITAVNNTE

-1498 VTPIKDGSGTTAKY
+1498 VTPIKDGSSTTAKY

-1531 RVYNEGEIDGYA
+1531 RVFNEGEMDGYA

-1567 WKMLDKDGKETENL
+1567 WKMLDKDGKETEKL

-1642 NTNKDGKDVKDQ
+1642 DSDKDGNDVTDQ

-1686 TQAIVTENGEDKIIE
+1686 TQAIVTENGEEKIIE

-1745 AKELKDYIPDGLK
+1745 AKELKDYIPNGLK
-1758 FVAEDNPLWKQIDE
+1758 FVPEDNPLWKQIDE

-1790 TEVEVLLTWIN
+1790 TEVEVVLTWIN

-1846 SVGVQTGQIR
+1846 SVGVQTGQIK

-1873 ALIKKFVL
+1873 VLIKKFVL

>member
-1 MKRLK
+1 MKKFK

-18 VATLGII
+18 VATLGSI

-44 RSGYGY
+44 RAGYGY
-50 QQGGASGKVW
+50 QQEGSKVW

-120 SKILPTGTNYNSLM
+120 SKILPTGSNYNSLM

-144 AAGTDNKTAREAF
+144 AIGTDNTTAREEF
-157 LESKIPDEFYEYVT
+157 LKSKIPNELYELIT
-171 DDDIDVVQQLAIWY
+171 DDDIDAVQQLAIWY
-185 FTNPSGDKYHYETTN
+185 FTNPSGDKYHYETSN
-200 LKVNSI
+200 FKINSI

-212 YVSIGDLAQYN
+212 YASMGDIF
-223 GGDDGRDR
+223 GDDGWDR

-266 NNATM
+266 SNATM

-295 SATFTDIN
+295 NATFTDIN
-303 GKTITPTI
+303 GTTITPSI
-311 GIKNSSGNIVS
+311 GIKDVSGNVTA
-322 TTKSLKELVGQE
+322 TTKTLKELVGQE
-334 FYLSMP
+334 FYLIMP
-340 VSSNISG
+340 TSSNISG

-379 DETPFKFSD
+379 NETPLNFSD
-388 TTSIV
+388 ATSIV

-431 TTATYNHPK
+431 TTATYNHTK
-440 NPLRVA
+440 TPLKVA
-446 IGDEVTYTIR
+446 IGDVVTYTIR
-456 VYNEGEVDGYVEEIT
+456 VYNEGDIDGYVEEIT
-471 DHLPEQLEFI
+471 DHLPDQLEFI
-481 VDDQVNIQ
+481 VDDQVNIE
-489 YGWKIASSSDLKTIK
+489 YGWKIASSTDLKTIK
-504 TEYLSKAKE
+504 TEYLSKANE

-520 ISAFNGK
+520 ISAFNGT

-536 KCRVVST
+536 KCRVVAT
-543 DPMPTKITNI
+543 DPMADKITNI
-553 ADITRFTDG
+553 ADITKFTDG
-562 DGNTVTDRDSQANNV
+562 DGNTVTDRDSQENNV
-577 QLPTGKDL
+577 NLPTGKDL
-585 ENYRDSEIN
+585 ENYKDSEIN

-608 FEKLTLKDFDLSLR
+608 FEKLTLKEFDLSLR

-631 AITNREPKVNV
+631 AITNREPQVNV
-642 TPLNNGGTTAI
+642 TPLKNGGTTAI

-691 LPDQLEFVSG
+691 LPDQLEFVAG
-701 NATNTKYGWVVDS
+701 NEINTKYGWVVDS

-724 LSKAKESSAGSNKI
+724 LSKAKEASEGANKI
-738 KAFNGT
+738 KAFDGT
-744 TLDYKDVKVVC
+744 MLDYKDVKVVC
-755 KVVSTDP
+755 KVISTDP

-771 DISNFTDGNGNKVTD
+771 DITKFTDGNGNKVTD

-852 PDVTKLADGTA
+852 PDVSKLADGTA
-863 TTATYNHPKNPID
+863 TTATYNHPK
-876 VTIGDIVE
+876 
-884 YTIRVYNE
+884 
-892 GEVDGYVQEITDHL
+892 
-906 PDQLE
+906 
-911 FVANDETN
+911 
-919 IKYGWTVDG
+919 
-928 NNSKIIR
+928 
-935 TKYLS
+935 
-940 KENDTAEGEN
+940 
-950 KITSFNGTTLDY
+950 
-962 KDVKVVCKVIETK
+962 
-975 PMPTKI
+975 
-981 TNIADISDFTDGNGN
+981 
-996 KVKDRD
+996 
-1002 SQENNVNIPS
+1002 
-1012 DLPGYKDD
+1012 
-1020 EIGKNYVPG
+1020 
-1029 QQDDDDFEKLKIK
+1029 
-1042 EFDLALRKFITKVN
+1042 
-1056 DENISSRVP
+1056 
-1065 VVDITQLKN
+1065 
-1074 GTATTATYD
+1074 
-1083 HPKTPIKVKIDDV
+1083 TPISVAIGDV

-1101 RVYNEGGVDGYVEE
+1101 RVYNEAEVDGYVEE

-1123 LEFIADNETN
+1123 LEFVAGNETN
-1133 KKYGWSVDNQNSKVV
+1133 TKYGWTVDSNNSKII
-1148 KTTYLSKANE
+1148 KTKYLSKANE
-1158 KVAGEN
+1158 TTEGDN
-1164 KIPAFD
+1164 KIKAFD
-1170 GTTLS
+1170 GTKLD
-1175 YKEVKI
+1175 YKDVKVV
-1181 ACKVISTNPMPTK
+1181 CKVVSTDPMPTK
-1194 ITNIADISDFTNGN
+1194 ITNIADITKFTDGNGN
-1208 GEKVK
+1208 TVT
-1213 DRDSEE
+1213 DRDSQE

-1241 PGQQDDDDFEKLE
+1241 PGQQDDDDFEKL
-1254 VKPLEFDL
+1254 KIKEFDL

-1268 TKVND
+1268 TKVNNT
-1273 EEITSRI
+1273 EIKSRI
-1280 PKVDIT
+1280 PQVDT
-1286 KLASGEATTAI
+1286 TPLKNGTGTTAI
-1297 YNHSKTPVE
+1297 YNHSKEPVK
-1306 VAIDDI
+1306 VSLGAV

-1322 GEIDGYAEEIKDHLP
+1322 GQVNGYVEEIKDHLP
-1337 DQLELIADNE
+1337 DQLEFIKDNE
-1347 TNKAYGWTVD
+1347 TNKKYGWIVD
-1357 DQDSKVIKT
+1357 STDSKVIKT
-1366 TYLSKANEKVAGEN
+1366 SYLCKANEKVAGEN

-1393 DVKVVCKVVE
+1393 EVKVACKVVS
-1403 TNQMPKKITNL
+1403 TDPMPSKITNL
-1414 ADVSDFTDGDGN
+1414 ADISDFTDGEGN

-1432 SEKDNVKIPE
+1432 SKEDNVKIPE

-1449 DESNKDYVPGQEDDD
+1449 DESKKDYVPGQEDDD
-1464 DFEKVTVA
+1464 DFEKVTLV

-1479 KFITAVNDTE
+1479 KFITAVNNTE

-1498 VTPIKDGSGTTAKY
+1498 VTPIKDGSSTTAKY

-1531 RVYNEGEIDGYA
+1531 RVFNEGEMDGYA

-1567 WKMLDKDGKETENL
+1567 WKMLDKDGKETEKL

-1642 NTNKDGKDVKDQ
+1642 DSDKDGNDVTDQ

-1686 TQAIVTENGEDKIIE
+1686 TQAIVTENGEEKIIE

-1745 AKELKDYIPDGLK
+1745 AKELKDYIPNGLK
-1758 FVAEDNPLWKQIDE
+1758 FVPEDNPLWKQIDE

-1790 TEVEVLLTWIN
+1790 TEVEVVLTWIN

-1846 SVGVQTGQIR
+1846 SVGVQTGQIK

-1873 ALIKKFVL
+1873 VLIKKFVL

>member
-1 MKRLK
+1 MKKFK

-18 VATLGII
+18 VATLGSI

-44 RSGYGY
+44 RAGYGY
-50 QQGGASGKVW
+50 QQEGSKVW

-120 SKILPTGTNYNSLM
+120 SKILPTGSNYNSLM

-144 AAGTDNKTAREAF
+144 AIGTDNTTAREEF
-157 LESKIPDEFYEYVT
+157 LKSKIPNELYDLIT
-171 DDDIDVVQQLAIWY
+171 DDDIDAVQQLAIWY
-185 FTNPSGDKYHYETTN
+185 FTNPSGDKYHYETSN
-200 LKVNSI
+200 FKINSI

-212 YVSIGDLAQYN
+212 YASMGDIF
-223 GGDDGRDR
+223 GDDGWDR

-266 NNATM
+266 SNATM

-287 LLNVDYTL
+287 LLNIDYTL
-295 SATFTDIN
+295 NATFTDIN
-303 GKTITPTI
+303 GTTITPSI
-311 GIKNSSGNIVS
+311 GIKDVSGNVTA
-322 TTKSLKELVGQE
+322 TTKTLKELVGQE
-334 FYLSMP
+334 FYLIMP
-340 VSSNISG
+340 TSSNISG

-379 DETPFKFSD
+379 NETPLNFSD

-431 TTATYNHPK
+431 TTATYNHTK
-440 NPLRVA
+440 TPLKVA
-446 IGDEVTYTIR
+446 IGDVVTYTIR
-456 VYNEGEVDGYVEEIT
+456 VYNEGDIDGYVEEIT

-481 VDDQVNIQ
+481 VDDQVNIE
-489 YGWKIASSSDLKTIK
+489 YGWKIASSTDLKTIK
-504 TEYLSKAKE
+504 TEYLSKANE

-520 ISAFNGK
+520 ISAFNGT

-536 KCRVVST
+536 KCRVVAT
-543 DPMPTKITNI
+543 EPMADKITNI
-553 ADITRFTDG
+553 ADITKFTDG
-562 DGNTVTDRDSQANNV
+562 NGNTVTDRDSQENNV
-577 QLPTGKDL
+577 NLPTGKDL
-585 ENYRDSEIN
+585 ENYKDSEIN

-608 FEKLTLKDFDLSLR
+608 FEKLTLKEFDLSLR

-631 AITNREPKVNV
+631 AITNREPQVNV
-642 TPLNNGGTTAI
+642 TPLKNGGTTAI

-691 LPDQLEFVSG
+691 LPDQLEFVAG
-701 NATNTKYGWVVDS
+701 NEINTKYGWVVDS

-724 LSKAKESSAGSNKI
+724 LSKAKEASEGANKI
-738 KAFNGT
+738 KAFDGT
-744 TLDYKDVKVVC
+744 KLDYKDVKVVC
-755 KVVSTDP
+755 KVVSTEP

-771 DISNFTDGNGNKVTD
+771 DITKFTDGNGNTVTD

-852 PDVTKLADGTA
+852 PDVSKLADGTA
-863 TTATYNHPKNPID
+863 TTATYNHPK
-876 VTIGDIVE
+876 
-884 YTIRVYNE
+884 
-892 GEVDGYVQEITDHL
+892 
-906 PDQLE
+906 
-911 FVANDETN
+911 
-919 IKYGWTVDG
+919 
-928 NNSKIIR
+928 
-935 TKYLS
+935 
-940 KENDTAEGEN
+940 
-950 KITSFNGTTLDY
+950 
-962 KDVKVVCKVIETK
+962 
-975 PMPTKI
+975 
-981 TNIADISDFTDGNGN
+981 
-996 KVKDRD
+996 
-1002 SQENNVNIPS
+1002 
-1012 DLPGYKDD
+1012 
-1020 EIGKNYVPG
+1020 
-1029 QQDDDDFEKLKIK
+1029 
-1042 EFDLALRKFITKVN
+1042 
-1056 DENISSRVP
+1056 
-1065 VVDITQLKN
+1065 
-1074 GTATTATYD
+1074 
-1083 HPKTPIKVKIDDV
+1083 TPISVAIGDV

-1101 RVYNEGGVDGYVEE
+1101 RVYNEAEVDGYVEE

-1123 LEFIADNETN
+1123 LEFIAGNEINT
-1133 KKYGWSVDNQNSKVV
+1133 KYGWTVDSNNSKII
-1148 KTTYLSKANE
+1148 KTKYLSKANE
-1158 KVAGEN
+1158 TTEGDN
-1164 KIPAFD
+1164 KIKAFD
-1170 GTTLS
+1170 GTKLD
-1175 YKEVKI
+1175 YKDVKVV
-1181 ACKVISTNPMPTK
+1181 CKVVSTDPMPTK
-1194 ITNIADISDFTNGN
+1194 ITNIADITKFTDGNGN
-1208 GEKVK
+1208 IVT
-1213 DRDSEE
+1213 DRDSQE

-1241 PGQQDDDDFEKLE
+1241 PGQQDDDDFEKL
-1254 VKPLEFDL
+1254 KIKEFDL

-1268 TKVND
+1268 TKVNNT
-1273 EEITSRI
+1273 EIKSRI
-1280 PKVDIT
+1280 PQVDT
-1286 KLASGEATTAI
+1286 TPLKNGTGTTAI
-1297 YNHSKTPVE
+1297 YNHSKEPVK
-1306 VAIDDI
+1306 VSLGAV

-1322 GEIDGYAEEIKDHLP
+1322 GQVNGYVEEIKDHLP
-1337 DQLELIADNE
+1337 DQLEFIKDNE
-1347 TNKAYGWTVD
+1347 TNKKYGWIVD
-1357 DQDSKVIKT
+1357 STDSKVIKT
-1366 TYLSKANEKVAGEN
+1366 SYLSKANEKVAGEN

-1393 DVKVVCKVVE
+1393 EVKVACKVVS
-1403 TNQMPKKITNL
+1403 TDPMPSKITNL
-1414 ADVSDFTDGDGN
+1414 ADISDFTDGEGN

-1432 SEKDNVKIPE
+1432 SKEDNVKIPE

-1449 DESNKDYVPGQEDDD
+1449 DESKKDYVPGQEDDD
-1464 DFEKVTVA
+1464 DFEKVTLV

-1479 KFITAVNDTE
+1479 KFITAVNNTE

-1498 VTPIKDGSGTTAKY
+1498 VTPIKDGSSTTAKY

-1531 RVYNEGEIDGYA
+1531 RVFNEGEMDGYA

-1642 NTNKDGKDVKDQ
+1642 DSDKDGNDVTDQ

-1686 TQAIVTENGEDKIIE
+1686 TQAIVTENGEEKIIE

-1745 AKELKDYIPDGLK
+1745 AKELKDYIPNGLK
-1758 FVAEDNPLWKQIDE
+1758 FVPEDNPLWKQIDE

-1790 TEVEVLLTWIN
+1790 TEVEVVLTWIN

-1846 SVGVQTGQIR
+1846 SVGVQTGQIK

-1873 ALIKKFVL
+1873 VLIKKFVL

>member
-1 MKRLK
+1 MKKFK

-18 VATLGII
+18 VATLGSI

-44 RSGYGY
+44 RAGYGY
-50 QQGGASGKVW
+50 QQEGSKVW

-120 SKILPTGTNYNSLM
+120 SKILPTGSNYNSLM

-144 AAGTDNKTAREAF
+144 AIGTDNTTAREEF
-157 LESKIPDEFYEYVT
+157 LKSKIPNELYDLIT
-171 DDDIDVVQQLAIWY
+171 DDDIDAVQQLAIWY
-185 FTNPSGDKYHYETTN
+185 FTNPSGDKYHYETSN
-200 LKVNSI
+200 FKINSI

-212 YVSIGDLAQYN
+212 YASMGDIF
-223 GGDDGRDR
+223 GDDGWDR
-231 EDAIEALFQ
+231 ENAIEALFQ

-266 NNATM
+266 SNATM

-295 SATFTDIN
+295 NATFTNIN
-303 GKTITPTI
+303 GTTITPSI
-311 GIKNSSGNIVS
+311 GIKDVSGNVTA
-322 TTKSLKELVGQE
+322 TTKTLKELVGQE
-334 FYLSMP
+334 FYLIMP
-340 VSSNISG
+340 TSSNISG

-379 DETPFKFSD
+379 NETPLNFSD

-440 NPLRVA
+440 TPLKVA
-446 IGDEVTYTIR
+446 IGDVVTYIIR
-456 VYNEGEVDGYVEEIT
+456 VYNEGDIDGYVEEIT
-471 DHLPEQLEFI
+471 DHLPDQLEFI
-481 VDDQVNIQ
+481 VDDQVNIE
-489 YGWKIASSSDLKTIK
+489 YGWKIASSTDLKTIK
-504 TEYLSKAKE
+504 TEYLSKANE

-520 ISAFNGK
+520 ISAFNGT

-536 KCRVVST
+536 KCRVVAT
-543 DPMPTKITNI
+543 DPMADKITNI
-553 ADITRFTDG
+553 ADITKFTDG
-562 DGNTVTDRDSQANNV
+562 DGNTVTDRDSQENNV
-577 QLPTGKDL
+577 NLPTGKDL

-608 FEKLTLKDFDLSLR
+608 FEKLTLKEFDLSLR

-631 AITNREPKVNV
+631 AITNREPQVNV
-642 TPLNNGGTTAI
+642 TPLKNGGTTAI

-691 LPDQLEFVSG
+691 LPDQLEFVAG
-701 NATNTKYGWVVDS
+701 NETNSKYGWVVDS

-724 LSKAKESSAGSNKI
+724 LSKAKEASEGANKI
-738 KAFNGT
+738 KAFDGT
-744 TLDYKDVKVVC
+744 KLDYKDVKVVC

-771 DISNFTDGNGNKVTD
+771 DITKFTDGNGNTVTD

-846 TSRIPQ
+846 TSRISQ
-852 PDVTKLADGTA
+852 PDVSKLADGTA
-863 TTATYNHPKNPID
+863 TTATYNHPKTPIS
-876 VTIGDIVE
+876 VTIG
-884 YTIRVYNE
+884 
-892 GEVDGYVQEITDHL
+892 
-906 PDQLE
+906 
-911 FVANDETN
+911 
-919 IKYGWTVDG
+919 
-928 NNSKIIR
+928 
-935 TKYLS
+935 
-940 KENDTAEGEN
+940 
-950 KITSFNGTTLDY
+950 
-962 KDVKVVCKVIETK
+962 
-975 PMPTKI
+975 
-981 TNIADISDFTDGNGN
+981 
-996 KVKDRD
+996 
-1002 SQENNVNIPS
+1002 
-1012 DLPGYKDD
+1012 
-1020 EIGKNYVPG
+1020 
-1029 QQDDDDFEKLKIK
+1029 
-1042 EFDLALRKFITKVN
+1042 
-1056 DENISSRVP
+1056 
-1065 VVDITQLKN
+1065 
-1074 GTATTATYD
+1074 
-1083 HPKTPIKVKIDDV
+1083 DV

-1101 RVYNEGGVDGYVEE
+1101 RVYNEAEVDGYVEE

-1123 LEFIADNETN
+1123 LEFIAGNEINT
-1133 KKYGWSVDNQNSKVV
+1133 KYGWTVDSNNSKII
-1148 KTTYLSKANE
+1148 KTKYLSKANE
-1158 KVAGEN
+1158 TTEGDN
-1164 KIPAFD
+1164 KIKAFD
-1170 GTTLS
+1170 GTKLD
-1175 YKEVKI
+1175 YKDVKVV
-1181 ACKVISTNPMPTK
+1181 CKVVSTDPMPTK
-1194 ITNIADISDFTNGN
+1194 ITNIADITKFTDGNGN
-1208 GEKVK
+1208 IVT
-1213 DRDSEE
+1213 DRDSQE

-1241 PGQQDDDDFEKLE
+1241 PGQQDDDDFEKL
-1254 VKPLEFDL
+1254 KIKEFDL

-1268 TKVND
+1268 TKVNNT
-1273 EEITSRI
+1273 EIKSRI
-1280 PKVDIT
+1280 PQVETTPLKNGT
-1286 KLASGEATTAI
+1286 GTTAI
-1297 YNHSKTPVE
+1297 YNHSKEPVK
-1306 VAIDDI
+1306 VSLGAV

-1322 GEIDGYAEEIKDHLP
+1322 GQVDGYVEEIKDHLP
-1337 DQLELIADNE
+1337 DQLEFVKDNE
-1347 TNKAYGWTVD
+1347 TNKKYGWTVD
-1357 DQDSKVIKT
+1357 STDSKVIKT
-1366 TYLSKANEKVAGEN
+1366 SYLSKANEKVAEEN

-1393 DVKVVCKVVE
+1393 EVKVACKVVS
-1403 TNQMPKKITNL
+1403 TDPMPSKITNL
-1414 ADVSDFTDGDGN
+1414 ADISDFTDGEGN

-1432 SEKDNVKIPE
+1432 SKEDNVKIPE

-1449 DESNKDYVPGQEDDD
+1449 DESKKDYVPGQEDDD
-1464 DFEKVTVA
+1464 DFEKVTLV

-1479 KFITAVNDTE
+1479 KFITAVNNTE

-1498 VTPIKDGSGTTAKY
+1498 VTPIKDGSSTTAKY

-1531 RVYNEGEIDGYA
+1531 RVFNEGEMDGYA

-1632 ILINQAQISK
+1632 ILINQAQISRDSD
-1642 NTNKDGKDVKDQ
+1642 KDGNDVTDQ

-1686 TQAIVTENGEDKIIE
+1686 TQAIVTENGEEKIIE

-1745 AKELKDYIPDGLK
+1745 AKELKDYIPNGLK
-1758 FVAEDNPLWKQIDE
+1758 FVPEDNPLWKQIDE

-1790 TEVEVLLTWIN
+1790 TEVEVVLTWIN

-1846 SVGVQTGQIR
+1846 SVGVQTGQIK

-1873 ALIKKFVL
+1873 VLIKKFVL

>member
-1 MKRLK
+1 MKKFK
-6 KLVSSILITMLT
+6 KLVSIILITMLT
-18 VATLGII
+18 VATLGSI

-44 RSGYGY
+44 RAGYGY
-50 QQGGASGKVW
+50 QQEGSKVW

-120 SKILPTGTNYNSLM
+120 SKILPTGSNYNSLM

-144 AAGTDNKTAREAF
+144 AIGTDNTTAREEF
-157 LESKIPDEFYEYVT
+157 LKSKIPNELYDLIT
-171 DDDIDVVQQLAIWY
+171 DDDIDAVQQLAIWY
-185 FTNPSGDKYHYETTN
+185 FTNPSGDKYHYETSN
-200 LKVNSI
+200 FKINSI

-212 YVSIGDLAQYN
+212 YASMGDIF
-223 GGDDGRDR
+223 GDDGWDR

-266 NNATM
+266 SNATM

-295 SATFTDIN
+295 NATFTDIN
-303 GKTITPTI
+303 GTTITPSI
-311 GIKNSSGNIVS
+311 GIKDVSGNVTA
-322 TTKSLKELVGQE
+322 TTKTLKELVGQE
-334 FYLSMP
+334 FYLIMP
-340 VSSNISG
+340 TSSNISG

-379 DETPFKFSD
+379 NETPLNFSD
-388 TTSIV
+388 ATSIV

-431 TTATYNHPK
+431 TTATYNHTK
-440 NPLRVA
+440 TPLKVA
-446 IGDEVTYTIR
+446 IGDVVTYTIR
-456 VYNEGEVDGYVEEIT
+456 VYNEGDIDGYVEEIT
-471 DHLPEQLEFI
+471 DHLPDQLEFI
-481 VDDQVNIQ
+481 VDDQVNIE
-489 YGWKIASSSDLKTIK
+489 YGWKIASSTDLKTIK
-504 TEYLSKAKE
+504 TEYLSKANE

-520 ISAFNGK
+520 ISAFNGT

-536 KCRVVST
+536 KCRVVAT
-543 DPMPTKITNI
+543 DPMADKITNI
-553 ADITRFTDG
+553 ADITKFTDG
-562 DGNTVTDRDSQANNV
+562 DGNTVTDRDSQENNV
-577 QLPTGKDL
+577 NLPTGKNL

-608 FEKLTLKDFDLSLR
+608 FEKLTLKEFDLSLR

-631 AITNREPKVNV
+631 AITNREPQVNV
-642 TPLNNGGTTAI
+642 TPLKNGGTTAI

-691 LPDQLEFVSG
+691 LPDQLEFVTG
-701 NATNTKYGWVVDS
+701 NEINTKYGWVVDS

-724 LSKAKESSAGSNKI
+724 LSKAKETSEGANKI
-738 KAFNGT
+738 KAFDGT
-744 TLDYKDVKVVC
+744 KLDYKDVKVVC

-771 DISNFTDGNGNKVTD
+771 DITKFTDGNGNTVTD

-852 PDVTKLADGTA
+852 PDVSKLADGTA
-863 TTATYNHPKNPID
+863 TTATYNHPK
-876 VTIGDIVE
+876 
-884 YTIRVYNE
+884 
-892 GEVDGYVQEITDHL
+892 
-906 PDQLE
+906 
-911 FVANDETN
+911 
-919 IKYGWTVDG
+919 
-928 NNSKIIR
+928 
-935 TKYLS
+935 
-940 KENDTAEGEN
+940 
-950 KITSFNGTTLDY
+950 
-962 KDVKVVCKVIETK
+962 
-975 PMPTKI
+975 
-981 TNIADISDFTDGNGN
+981 
-996 KVKDRD
+996 
-1002 SQENNVNIPS
+1002 
-1012 DLPGYKDD
+1012 
-1020 EIGKNYVPG
+1020 
-1029 QQDDDDFEKLKIK
+1029 
-1042 EFDLALRKFITKVN
+1042 
-1056 DENISSRVP
+1056 
-1065 VVDITQLKN
+1065 
-1074 GTATTATYD
+1074 
-1083 HPKTPIKVKIDDV
+1083 TPISVAIGDV

-1101 RVYNEGGVDGYVEE
+1101 RVYNEAEVDGYVEE

-1123 LEFIADNETN
+1123 LEFVAGNETN
-1133 KKYGWSVDNQNSKVV
+1133 TKYGWTVDSNNSKII
-1148 KTTYLSKANE
+1148 KTKYLSKANE
-1158 KVAGEN
+1158 TTEGDN
-1164 KIPAFD
+1164 KIKAFD
-1170 GTTLS
+1170 GTKLD
-1175 YKEVKI
+1175 YKDVKVV
-1181 ACKVISTNPMPTK
+1181 CKVVSTDPMPTK
-1194 ITNIADISDFTNGN
+1194 ITNIADITKFTDGNGN
-1208 GEKVK
+1208 TVT
-1213 DRDSEE
+1213 DRDSQE

-1241 PGQQDDDDFEKLE
+1241 PGQQDDDDFEKL
-1254 VKPLEFDL
+1254 KIKEFDL

-1268 TKVND
+1268 TKVNNT
-1273 EEITSRI
+1273 EIKSRI
-1280 PKVDIT
+1280 PQVDT
-1286 KLASGEATTAI
+1286 TPLKNGTGTTAI
-1297 YNHSKTPVE
+1297 YNHSKEPVK
-1306 VAIDDI
+1306 VSLGAV

-1322 GEIDGYAEEIKDHLP
+1322 GQVDGYVEEIKDHLP
-1337 DQLELIADNE
+1337 DQLEFIKDNE
-1347 TNKAYGWTVD
+1347 TNKKYGWTVD
-1357 DQDSKVIKT
+1357 STDSKVIKT
-1366 TYLSKANEKVAGEN
+1366 SYLSKANEKVAGEN

-1393 DVKVVCKVVE
+1393 EVKVACKVVS
-1403 TNQMPKKITNL
+1403 TDPMPSKITNL
-1414 ADVSDFTDGDGN
+1414 ADISDFTDGEGN

-1432 SEKDNVKIPE
+1432 SKEDNVKIPE

-1449 DESNKDYVPGQEDDD
+1449 DESKKDYVPGQEDDD
-1464 DFEKVTVA
+1464 DFEKVTLV

-1479 KFITAVNDTE
+1479 KFITAVNNTE

-1498 VTPIKDGSGTTAKY
+1498 VTPIKDGSSTTAKY

-1531 RVYNEGEIDGYA
+1531 RVFNEGEMDGYA

-1642 NTNKDGKDVKDQ
+1642 DSDKDGNDVTDQ

-1686 TQAIVTENGEDKIIE
+1686 TQAIVTENGEEKIIE

-1745 AKELKDYIPDGLK
+1745 AKELKDYIPNGLK
-1758 FVAEDNPLWKQIDE
+1758 FVPEDNPLWKQIDE
-1772 KTITTDQTK
+1772 KTITTEQTK

-1790 TEVEVLLTWIN
+1790 TEVEVVLTWIN

-1846 SVGVQTGQIR
+1846 SVGVQTGQIK

-1873 ALIKKFVL
+1873 VLIKKFVL

>member
-1 MKRLK
+1 MLSPE
-6 KLVSSILITMLT
+6 KLELIFDNLM
-18 VATLGII
+18 
-25 SAVKA
+25 
-30 ASAGPLYLGIVSLR
+30 
-44 RSGYGY
+44 
-50 QQGGASGKVW
+50 
-60 KIAEYDSE
+60 
-68 NGKTADLSKT
+68 T
-78 IYCIKGGPGF
+78 IYI
-88 GSSDMAT
+88 
-95 GGVPTISKYT
+95 
-105 QKFNLKDLASIPSTY
+105 
-120 SKILPTGTNYNSLM
+120 ILYI
-134 WLLDNIYIMP
+134 LDNIYIMP
-144 AAGTDNKTAREAF
+144 AIGTDNTTAREEF
-157 LESKIPDEFYEYVT
+157 LKSKIPNELYDLIT
-171 DDDIDVVQQLAIWY
+171 DDDIDAVQQLAIWY
-185 FTNPSGDKYHYETTN
+185 FTNPSGDKYHYETSN
-200 LKVNSI
+200 FKINSI

-212 YVSIGDLAQYN
+212 YASMGDIF
-223 GGDDGRDR
+223 GDDGWDR

-266 NNATM
+266 SNATM

-295 SATFTDIN
+295 NATFTDIN
-303 GKTITPTI
+303 GTTITPSI
-311 GIKNSSGNIVS
+311 GIKDVSGNVTA
-322 TTKSLKELVGQE
+322 TTKTLKELVGQE
-334 FYLSMP
+334 FYLIMP
-340 VSSNISG
+340 TSSNISG

-379 DETPFKFSD
+379 NETPLNFSD

-431 TTATYNHPK
+431 TTATYNHTK
-440 NPLRVA
+440 TPLKVA
-446 IGDEVTYTIR
+446 IGDVVTYTIR
-456 VYNEGEVDGYVEEIT
+456 VYNEGDIDGYVEEIT
-471 DHLPEQLEFI
+471 DHLPDQLEFI
-481 VDDQVNIQ
+481 VDDQVNIEN
-489 YGWKIASSSDLKTIK
+489 GWKIASSTDLKTIK
-504 TEYLSKAKE
+504 TEYLSKANE

-520 ISAFNGK
+520 ISAFNGT

-536 KCRVVST
+536 KCRVVAT
-543 DPMPTKITNI
+543 DPMADKITNI
-553 ADITRFTDG
+553 ADITKFTDG
-562 DGNTVTDRDSQANNV
+562 DGNTVTDRDSQENNV
-577 QLPTGKDL
+577 NLPTGKDL
-585 ENYRDSEIN
+585 ENYKDSEIN

-608 FEKLTLKDFDLSLR
+608 FEKLTLKEFDLSLR

-631 AITNREPKVNV
+631 AITNREPQVNV
-642 TPLNNGGTTAI
+642 TPLKNGGTTAI

-691 LPDQLEFVSG
+691 LPDQLEFVTG
-701 NATNTKYGWVVDS
+701 NEINTKYGWVVDS

-724 LSKAKESSAGSNKI
+724 LSKAKEASEGANKI
-738 KAFNGT
+738 KAFDGT
-744 TLDYKDVKVVC
+744 KLDYKDVKVVC

-771 DISNFTDGNGNKVTD
+771 DITKFTDGNGNTVTD

-852 PDVTKLADGTA
+852 PDVSKLADGTA
-863 TTATYNHPKNPID
+863 TTATYNHPKTPIS
-876 VTIGDIVE
+876 VTIG
-884 YTIRVYNE
+884 
-892 GEVDGYVQEITDHL
+892 
-906 PDQLE
+906 
-911 FVANDETN
+911 
-919 IKYGWTVDG
+919 
-928 NNSKIIR
+928 
-935 TKYLS
+935 
-940 KENDTAEGEN
+940 
-950 KITSFNGTTLDY
+950 
-962 KDVKVVCKVIETK
+962 
-975 PMPTKI
+975 
-981 TNIADISDFTDGNGN
+981 
-996 KVKDRD
+996 
-1002 SQENNVNIPS
+1002 
-1012 DLPGYKDD
+1012 
-1020 EIGKNYVPG
+1020 
-1029 QQDDDDFEKLKIK
+1029 
-1042 EFDLALRKFITKVN
+1042 
-1056 DENISSRVP
+1056 
-1065 VVDITQLKN
+1065 
-1074 GTATTATYD
+1074 
-1083 HPKTPIKVKIDDV
+1083 DV

-1101 RVYNEGGVDGYVEE
+1101 RVYNEAEVDGYVEE

-1123 LEFIADNETN
+1123 LEFDAGNETN
-1133 KKYGWSVDNQNSKVV
+1133 TKYGWTVDSNNSKII
-1148 KTTYLSKANE
+1148 KTKYLSKANE
-1158 KVAGEN
+1158 TTEGDN
-1164 KIPAFD
+1164 KIKAFD
-1170 GTTLS
+1170 GTQLD
-1175 YKEVKI
+1175 YKDVKVV
-1181 ACKVISTNPMPTK
+1181 CKVVSTDPMPTK
-1194 ITNIADISDFTNGN
+1194 ITNIADITKFTDGNGN
-1208 GEKVK
+1208 TVT
-1213 DRDSEE
+1213 DRDSQE

-1241 PGQQDDDDFEKLE
+1241 PGQQDDDDFEKL
-1254 VKPLEFDL
+1254 KIKEFDL

-1268 TKVND
+1268 TKVNNT
-1273 EEITSRI
+1273 EIKSRI
-1280 PKVDIT
+1280 PQVDT
-1286 KLASGEATTAI
+1286 TPLKNGTGTTAI
-1297 YNHSKTPVE
+1297 YNHSKEPVK
-1306 VAIDDI
+1306 VSLGAV

-1322 GEIDGYAEEIKDHLP
+1322 GQVDGYVEEIKDHLP
-1337 DQLELIADNE
+1337 DQLEFIKDNE
-1347 TNKAYGWTVD
+1347 TNKKYGWTVD
-1357 DQDSKVIKT
+1357 STDSKVIKT
-1366 TYLSKANEKVAGEN
+1366 SYLSKANEKVAGEN

-1393 DVKVVCKVVE
+1393 EVKVACKVVS
-1403 TNQMPKKITNL
+1403 TDPMPSKITNL
-1414 ADVSDFTDGDGN
+1414 ADISDFTDGEGN

-1432 SEKDNVKIPE
+1432 SKEDNVKIPE

-1449 DESNKDYVPGQEDDD
+1449 DESKKDYVPGQEDDD
-1464 DFEKVTVA
+1464 DFEKVTLV

-1479 KFITAVNDTE
+1479 KFITAVNNTE

-1498 VTPIKDGSGTTAKY
+1498 VTPIKDGSSTTAKY

-1531 RVYNEGEIDGYA
+1531 RVFNEGEMDGYA

-1642 NTNKDGKDVKDQ
+1642 DSDKDGNDVTDQ

-1686 TQAIVTENGEDKIIE
+1686 TQAIVTENGEEKIIE

-1718 KKSKINKVTIK
+1718 KKSKINSVTIK

-1758 FVAEDNPLWKQIDE
+1758 FVAEDNPQWKQIDE

-1790 TEVEVLLTWIN
+1790 TEVEVVLTWIN

-1873 ALIKKFVL
+1873 VLIKKFVL

>member
-1 MKRLK
+1 MKKFK

-18 VATLGII
+18 VATLGSI

-44 RSGYGY
+44 RAGYGY
-50 QQGGASGKVW
+50 QQEGSKVW

-120 SKILPTGTNYNSLM
+120 SKILPTGSNYNSLM

-144 AAGTDNKTAREAF
+144 AIGTDNTTAREEF
-157 LESKIPDEFYEYVT
+157 LKSKIPNELYDLIT
-171 DDDIDVVQQLAIWY
+171 DDDIDAVQQLAIWY
-185 FTNPSGDKYHYETTN
+185 FTNPSGDKYHYETSN
-200 LKVNSI
+200 FKINSI

-212 YVSIGDLAQYN
+212 YASMGDIF
-223 GGDDGRDR
+223 GDDGWDR

-266 NNATM
+266 SNATM

-287 LLNVDYTL
+287 LLNIDYTL
-295 SATFTDIN
+295 NATFTDIN
-303 GKTITPTI
+303 GTTITPSI
-311 GIKNSSGNIVS
+311 GIKDVSGNVTA
-322 TTKSLKELVGQE
+322 TTKTLKELVGQE
-334 FYLSMP
+334 FYLIMP
-340 VSSNISG
+340 TSSNISG

-379 DETPFKFSD
+379 NETPLNFSD

-440 NPLRVA
+440 TPLKVA
-446 IGDEVTYTIR
+446 IGDVVTYTIR
-456 VYNEGEVDGYVEEIT
+456 VYNEGDIDGYVEEIT

-481 VDDQVNIQ
+481 VDDQVNIE
-489 YGWKIASSSDLKTIK
+489 YGWKIASSTDLKTIK
-504 TEYLSKAKE
+504 TEYLSKANE

-520 ISAFNGK
+520 ISAFNGT

-536 KCRVVST
+536 KCRVVAT
-543 DPMPTKITNI
+543 EPMADKITNI
-553 ADITRFTDG
+553 ADITKFTDG
-562 DGNTVTDRDSQANNV
+562 DGNTVTDRDSQENNV
-577 QLPTGKDL
+577 NLPTGKDL
-585 ENYRDSEIN
+585 ENYKDSEIN

-608 FEKLTLKDFDLSLR
+608 FEKLTLKEFDLSLR

-631 AITNREPKVNV
+631 AITNREPQVNV
-642 TPLNNGGTTAI
+642 TPLKNGGTTAI

-691 LPDQLEFVSG
+691 LPDQLEFVAG
-701 NATNTKYGWVVDS
+701 NEINTKYGWVVDS

-724 LSKAKESSAGSNKI
+724 LSKAKEASEGANKI
-738 KAFNGT
+738 KAFDGT
-744 TLDYKDVKVVC
+744 KLDYKDVKVVC
-755 KVVSTDP
+755 KVVSTEP

-771 DISNFTDGNGNKVTD
+771 DITKFTDGNGNTVTD

-852 PDVTKLADGTA
+852 PDVSKLADGTA
-863 TTATYNHPKNPID
+863 TTATYNHPK
-876 VTIGDIVE
+876 
-884 YTIRVYNE
+884 
-892 GEVDGYVQEITDHL
+892 
-906 PDQLE
+906 
-911 FVANDETN
+911 
-919 IKYGWTVDG
+919 
-928 NNSKIIR
+928 
-935 TKYLS
+935 
-940 KENDTAEGEN
+940 
-950 KITSFNGTTLDY
+950 
-962 KDVKVVCKVIETK
+962 
-975 PMPTKI
+975 
-981 TNIADISDFTDGNGN
+981 
-996 KVKDRD
+996 
-1002 SQENNVNIPS
+1002 
-1012 DLPGYKDD
+1012 
-1020 EIGKNYVPG
+1020 
-1029 QQDDDDFEKLKIK
+1029 
-1042 EFDLALRKFITKVN
+1042 
-1056 DENISSRVP
+1056 
-1065 VVDITQLKN
+1065 
-1074 GTATTATYD
+1074 
-1083 HPKTPIKVKIDDV
+1083 TPISVAIGDV

-1101 RVYNEGGVDGYVEE
+1101 RVYNEAEVDGYVEE

-1123 LEFIADNETN
+1123 LEFIAGNEINT
-1133 KKYGWSVDNQNSKVV
+1133 KYGWTVDSNNSKII
-1148 KTTYLSKANE
+1148 KTKYLSKANE
-1158 KVAGEN
+1158 TTEGDN
-1164 KIPAFD
+1164 KIKAFD
-1170 GTTLS
+1170 GTKLD
-1175 YKEVKI
+1175 YKDVKVV
-1181 ACKVISTNPMPTK
+1181 CKVVSTDPMPTK
-1194 ITNIADISDFTNGN
+1194 ITNIADITKFTDGNGN
-1208 GEKVK
+1208 IVT
-1213 DRDSEE
+1213 DRDSQE

-1241 PGQQDDDDFEKLE
+1241 PGQQDDDDFEKL
-1254 VKPLEFDL
+1254 KIKEFDL

-1268 TKVND
+1268 TKVNNT
-1273 EEITSRI
+1273 EIKSRI
-1280 PKVDIT
+1280 PQVDT
-1286 KLASGEATTAI
+1286 TPLKNGTGTTAI
-1297 YNHSKTPVE
+1297 YNHSKEPVK
-1306 VAIDDI
+1306 VSLGAV

-1322 GEIDGYAEEIKDHLP
+1322 GQVDGYVEEIKDHLP
-1337 DQLELIADNE
+1337 DQLEFIKDNE
-1347 TNKAYGWTVD
+1347 TNKKYGWTVD
-1357 DQDSKVIKT
+1357 STDSKVIKT
-1366 TYLSKANEKVAGEN
+1366 SYLSKANEKVAGEN

-1393 DVKVVCKVVE
+1393 EVKVACKVVS
-1403 TNQMPKKITNL
+1403 TDPMPSKITNL
-1414 ADVSDFTDGDGN
+1414 ADISDFTDGEGN

-1432 SEKDNVKIPE
+1432 SKEDNVKIPE

-1449 DESNKDYVPGQEDDD
+1449 DESKKDYVPGQEDDD
-1464 DFEKVTVA
+1464 DFEKVTLV

-1479 KFITAVNDTE
+1479 KFITAVNNTE

-1498 VTPIKDGSGTTAKY
+1498 VTPIKDGSSTTAKY

-1531 RVYNEGEIDGYA
+1531 RVFNEGEMDGYA

-1613 DYRDVKVAF
+1613 DYRDAKVAF

-1642 NTNKDGKDVKDQ
+1642 DSDKDGNDVTDQ

-1686 TQAIVTENGEDKIIE
+1686 TQAIVTENGEEKIIE

-1745 AKELKDYIPDGLK
+1745 AKELKDYIPNGLK
-1758 FVAEDNPLWKQIDE
+1758 FVPEDNPLWKQIDE

-1790 TEVEVLLTWIN
+1790 TEVEVVLTWIN

-1846 SVGVQTGQIR
+1846 SVGVQTGQIK

-1873 ALIKKFVL
+1873 VLIKKFVL

>member
-1 MKRLK
+1 MKKFK

-18 VATLGII
+18 VATLGSI

-44 RSGYGY
+44 RAGYGY
-50 QQGGASGKVW
+50 QQEGSKVW

-120 SKILPTGTNYNSLM
+120 SKILPTGSNYNSLM

-144 AAGTDNKTAREAF
+144 AIGTDNTTAREEF
-157 LESKIPDEFYEYVT
+157 LKSKIPNELYELIT
-171 DDDIDVVQQLAIWY
+171 DDDIDAVQQLAIWY
-185 FTNPSGDKYHYETTN
+185 FTNPSGDKYHYETSN
-200 LKVNSI
+200 FKINSI

-212 YVSIGDLAQYN
+212 YVSMGDIF
-223 GGDDGRDR
+223 GDDGWDR

-266 NNATM
+266 SNATM

-295 SATFTDIN
+295 NATFTDIN
-303 GKTITPTI
+303 GTTITPSI
-311 GIKNSSGNIVS
+311 GIKDVSGNVTA
-322 TTKSLKELVGQE
+322 TTKTLKELVGQE
-334 FYLSMP
+334 FYLIMP
-340 VSSNISG
+340 TSSNISG

-379 DETPFKFSD
+379 NETPLNFSD
-388 TTSIV
+388 ATSIV

-431 TTATYNHPK
+431 TTATYNHTK
-440 NPLRVA
+440 TPLKVA
-446 IGDEVTYTIR
+446 IGDVVTYTIR
-456 VYNEGEVDGYVEEIT
+456 VYNEGDIDGYVEEIT
-471 DHLPEQLEFI
+471 DHLPDQLEFI
-481 VDDQVNIQ
+481 VDDQVNIE
-489 YGWKIASSSDLKTIK
+489 YGWKIASSTDLKTIK
-504 TEYLSKAKE
+504 TEYLSKANE

-520 ISAFNGK
+520 ISAFNGT

-536 KCRVVST
+536 KCRVVAT
-543 DPMPTKITNI
+543 DPMADKITNI
-553 ADITRFTDG
+553 ADITKFTDG
-562 DGNTVTDRDSQANNV
+562 DGNTVTDRDSQENNV
-577 QLPTGKDL
+577 NLPTGKNL

-608 FEKLTLKDFDLSLR
+608 FEKLTLKEFDLSLR

-631 AITNREPKVNV
+631 AITNREPQVNV
-642 TPLNNGGTTAI
+642 TPLKNGGTTAI

-691 LPDQLEFVSG
+691 LPDQLEFVTG
-701 NATNTKYGWVVDS
+701 NEINTKYGWVVDS

-724 LSKAKESSAGSNKI
+724 LSKAKETSEGANKI
-738 KAFNGT
+738 KAFDGT
-744 TLDYKDVKVVC
+744 KLDYKDVKVVC

-771 DISNFTDGNGNKVTD
+771 DITKFTDGNGNTVTD

-852 PDVTKLADGTA
+852 PDVSKLADGTA
-863 TTATYNHPKNPID
+863 TTATYNHPK
-876 VTIGDIVE
+876 
-884 YTIRVYNE
+884 
-892 GEVDGYVQEITDHL
+892 
-906 PDQLE
+906 
-911 FVANDETN
+911 
-919 IKYGWTVDG
+919 
-928 NNSKIIR
+928 
-935 TKYLS
+935 
-940 KENDTAEGEN
+940 
-950 KITSFNGTTLDY
+950 
-962 KDVKVVCKVIETK
+962 
-975 PMPTKI
+975 
-981 TNIADISDFTDGNGN
+981 
-996 KVKDRD
+996 
-1002 SQENNVNIPS
+1002 
-1012 DLPGYKDD
+1012 
-1020 EIGKNYVPG
+1020 
-1029 QQDDDDFEKLKIK
+1029 
-1042 EFDLALRKFITKVN
+1042 
-1056 DENISSRVP
+1056 
-1065 VVDITQLKN
+1065 
-1074 GTATTATYD
+1074 
-1083 HPKTPIKVKIDDV
+1083 TPISVAIGDV

-1101 RVYNEGGVDGYVEE
+1101 RVYNEAEVDGYVEE

-1123 LEFIADNETN
+1123 LEFVAGNETN
-1133 KKYGWSVDNQNSKVV
+1133 TKYGWTVDSNNSKII
-1148 KTTYLSKANE
+1148 KTKYLSKANE
-1158 KVAGEN
+1158 TTEGDN
-1164 KIPAFD
+1164 KIKAFD
-1170 GTTLS
+1170 GTQLD
-1175 YKEVKI
+1175 YKDVKVV
-1181 ACKVISTNPMPTK
+1181 CKVVSTDPMPTK
-1194 ITNIADISDFTNGN
+1194 ITNIADITKFTDGNGN
-1208 GEKVK
+1208 TVT
-1213 DRDSEE
+1213 DRDSQE

-1241 PGQQDDDDFEKLE
+1241 PGQQDDDDFEKL
-1254 VKPLEFDL
+1254 KIKEFDL

-1268 TKVND
+1268 TKVNNT
-1273 EEITSRI
+1273 EIKSRI
-1280 PKVDIT
+1280 PQVDT
-1286 KLASGEATTAI
+1286 TPLKNGTGTTAI
-1297 YNHSKTPVE
+1297 YNHSKEPVK
-1306 VAIDDI
+1306 VSLGAV

-1322 GEIDGYAEEIKDHLP
+1322 GQVDGYVEEIKDHLP
-1337 DQLELIADNE
+1337 DQLEFIKDNE
-1347 TNKAYGWTVD
+1347 TNKKYGWTVD
-1357 DQDSKVIKT
+1357 STDSKVIKT
-1366 TYLSKANEKVAGEN
+1366 SYLCKANEKVAGEN

-1393 DVKVVCKVVE
+1393 EVKVACKVVS
-1403 TNQMPKKITNL
+1403 TDPMPSKITNL
-1414 ADVSDFTDGDGN
+1414 ADISDFTDGEGN

-1432 SEKDNVKIPE
+1432 SKEDNVKIPE

-1449 DESNKDYVPGQEDDD
+1449 DESKKDYVPGQEDDD
-1464 DFEKVTVA
+1464 DFEKVTLV

-1479 KFITAVNDTE
+1479 KFITAVNNTE

-1498 VTPIKDGSGTTAKY
+1498 VTPIKDGSSTTAKY

-1520 VSNGNIVTYTI
+1520 VSNGKIVTYTI
-1531 RVYNEGEIDGYA
+1531 RVFNEGEMDGYA

-1642 NTNKDGKDVKDQ
+1642 DSDKDGNDVTDQ

-1745 AKELKDYIPDGLK
+1745 AKELKDYIPNGLK
-1758 FVAEDNPLWKQIDE
+1758 FVPEDNPLWKQIDE

-1790 TEVEVLLTWIN
+1790 TEVEVVLTWIN

-1846 SVGVQTGQIR
+1846 SVGVQTGQIK

-1873 ALIKKFVL
+1873 VLIKKFVL

>member
-1 MKRLK
+1 MKKFK

-18 VATLGII
+18 VATLGSI

-44 RSGYGY
+44 RAGYGY
-50 QQGGASGKVW
+50 QQEGSKVW

-120 SKILPTGTNYNSLM
+120 SKILPTGSNYNSLM

-144 AAGTDNKTAREAF
+144 AIGTDNTTAREEF
-157 LESKIPDEFYEYVT
+157 LKSKIPNELYELVT
-171 DDDIDVVQQLAIWY
+171 DDDIDAVQQLAVWY
-185 FTNPSGDKYHYETTN
+185 FTNPSGDKYHYETSN
-200 LKVNSI
+200 FKINSI

-212 YVSIGDLAQYN
+212 YASMGDIF
-223 GGDDGRDR
+223 GDDGWDR

-266 NNATM
+266 SNATM

-295 SATFTDIN
+295 NATFTDIN
-303 GKTITPTI
+303 GTTITPSI
-311 GIKNSSGNIVS
+311 GIKDVSGNVTA
-322 TTKSLKELVGQE
+322 TTKTLKELVGQE
-334 FYLSMP
+334 FYLIMP
-340 VSSNISG
+340 TSSNISG

-365 VADAP
+365 VVDAP

-379 DETPFKFSD
+379 NETPLNFSD

-440 NPLRVA
+440 IPLKVA
-446 IGDEVTYTIR
+446 IGDVVTYTIR
-456 VYNEGEVDGYVEEIT
+456 VYNEGDIDGYVEEIT
-471 DHLPEQLEFI
+471 DHLPDQLEFI
-481 VDDQVNIQ
+481 VDDQVNIE
-489 YGWKIASSSDLKTIK
+489 YGWKIASSTDLKTIK
-504 TEYLSKAKE
+504 TEYLSKANE

-520 ISAFNGK
+520 ISAFNGT

-536 KCRVVST
+536 KCKVVAT
-543 DPMPTKITNI
+543 DPMADKITNI
-553 ADITRFTDG
+553 ADITKFTDG
-562 DGNTVTDRDSQANNV
+562 DGNTVTDRDSQENNV
-577 QLPTGKDL
+577 NLPTGKDL

-608 FEKLTLKDFDLSLR
+608 FEKLTLKEFDLSLR

-631 AITNREPKVNV
+631 AITDREPQANV
-642 TPLNNGGTTAI
+642 IPLNNGGTTAI

-691 LPDQLEFVSG
+691 LPDQLEFVAG
-701 NATNTKYGWVVDS
+701 NETNSKYGWVVDS

-724 LSKAKESSAGSNKI
+724 LSKAKEASEGANKI
-738 KAFNGT
+738 KAFDGT
-744 TLDYKDVKVVC
+744 KLDYKDVKVVC

-771 DISNFTDGNGNKVTD
+771 DITKFTDGNGNTVTD

-852 PDVTKLADGTA
+852 PDVSKLADGTA
-863 TTATYNHPKNPID
+863 TTATYNHPK
-876 VTIGDIVE
+876 
-884 YTIRVYNE
+884 
-892 GEVDGYVQEITDHL
+892 
-906 PDQLE
+906 
-911 FVANDETN
+911 
-919 IKYGWTVDG
+919 
-928 NNSKIIR
+928 
-935 TKYLS
+935 
-940 KENDTAEGEN
+940 
-950 KITSFNGTTLDY
+950 
-962 KDVKVVCKVIETK
+962 
-975 PMPTKI
+975 
-981 TNIADISDFTDGNGN
+981 
-996 KVKDRD
+996 
-1002 SQENNVNIPS
+1002 
-1012 DLPGYKDD
+1012 
-1020 EIGKNYVPG
+1020 
-1029 QQDDDDFEKLKIK
+1029 
-1042 EFDLALRKFITKVN
+1042 
-1056 DENISSRVP
+1056 
-1065 VVDITQLKN
+1065 
-1074 GTATTATYD
+1074 
-1083 HPKTPIKVKIDDV
+1083 TPISVAIGDV

-1101 RVYNEGGVDGYVEE
+1101 RVYNEAEVDGYVEE

-1123 LEFIADNETN
+1123 LEFVAGNETN
-1133 KKYGWSVDNQNSKVV
+1133 TKYGWTVDSNNSKII
-1148 KTTYLSKANE
+1148 KTKYLSKANE
-1158 KVAGEN
+1158 TTEGDN
-1164 KIPAFD
+1164 KIKAFD
-1170 GTTLS
+1170 GTKLD
-1175 YKEVKI
+1175 YKDVKVV
-1181 ACKVISTNPMPTK
+1181 CKVVSTDPMPTK
-1194 ITNIADISDFTNGN
+1194 ITNIADITKFTDGNGN
-1208 GEKVK
+1208 TVT
-1213 DRDSEE
+1213 DRDSQE

-1241 PGQQDDDDFEKLE
+1241 PGQQDDDDFEKL
-1254 VKPLEFDL
+1254 KIKEFDL

-1268 TKVND
+1268 TKVNNT
-1273 EEITSRI
+1273 EIKSRI
-1280 PKVDIT
+1280 PQVDT
-1286 KLASGEATTAI
+1286 TPLKNGTGTTAI
-1297 YNHSKTPVE
+1297 YNHSKEPVK
-1306 VAIDDI
+1306 VSLGAV

-1322 GEIDGYAEEIKDHLP
+1322 GQVDGYVEEIKDHLP
-1337 DQLELIADNE
+1337 DQLEFIKDNE
-1347 TNKAYGWTVD
+1347 TNKKYGWTVD
-1357 DQDSKVIKT
+1357 STDSKVIKT
-1366 TYLSKANEKVAGEN
+1366 SYLSKANEKVAGEN

-1393 DVKVVCKVVE
+1393 EVKVACKVVS
-1403 TNQMPKKITNL
+1403 TDPMPSKITNL
-1414 ADVSDFTDGDGN
+1414 ADISDFTDGEGN

-1432 SEKDNVKIPE
+1432 SKEDNVKIPE

-1449 DESNKDYVPGQEDDD
+1449 DESKKDYVQGQEDDD
-1464 DFEKVTVA
+1464 DFEKVTLV

-1479 KFITAVNDTE
+1479 KFITAVNNTE

-1498 VTPIKDGSGTTAKY
+1498 VTPIKDGSSTTAKY

-1531 RVYNEGEIDGYA
+1531 RVFNEGEMDGYA

-1642 NTNKDGKDVKDQ
+1642 DSDKDGNDVTDQ

-1686 TQAIVTENGEDKIIE
+1686 TQAIVTENGEEKIIE

-1745 AKELKDYIPDGLK
+1745 AKELKDYIPNGLK
-1758 FVAEDNPLWKQIDE
+1758 FVPEDNPLWKQIDE

-1790 TEVEVLLTWIN
+1790 TEVEVVLTWIN

-1846 SVGVQTGQIR
+1846 SVGVQTGQIK

-1873 ALIKKFVL
+1873 VLIKKFVL

>member
-1 MKRLK
+1 MKKLK

-18 VATLGII
+18 VATLGSI

-44 RSGYGY
+44 RAGYGY
-50 QQGGASGKVW
+50 QQEGSKVW

-68 NGKTADLSKT
+68 NGRTANLSKT

-120 SKILPTGTNYNSLM
+120 SKILPTGSNYNSLM

-144 AAGTDNKTAREAF
+144 AIGTDNTTAREEF
-157 LESKIPDEFYEYVT
+157 LKSKIPNELYELIT
-171 DDDIDVVQQLAIWY
+171 DDDIDAVQQLAIWY
-185 FTNPSGDKYHYETTN
+185 FTNPSGDKYHYETSN
-200 LKVNSI
+200 FKINSI

-212 YVSIGDLAQYN
+212 YASMGDIF
-223 GGDDGRDR
+223 GDDGWNR

-266 NNATM
+266 SNATM
-271 TKVGSNYVAG
+271 TKVGNNYVAG

-295 SATFTDIN
+295 NATFTDIN
-303 GKTITPTI
+303 GTTITPSI
-311 GIKNSSGNIVS
+311 GIKDINGTVTATSK
-322 TTKSLKELVGQE
+322 TLKELVGQE
-334 FYLSMP
+334 FYLIMP
-340 VSSNISG
+340 TSSNISG

-379 DETPFKFSD
+379 NETPLNFSD
-388 TTSIV
+388 ATSIV

-440 NPLRVA
+440 TPLKVA
-446 IGDEVTYTIR
+446 IGDVVTYTIR
-456 VYNEGEVDGYVEEIT
+456 VYNEGDIDGYVEEIT

-481 VDDQVNIQ
+481 VDDQVNIE
-489 YGWKIASSSDLKTIK
+489 YGWKIASSTDLKTIK
-504 TEYLSKAKE
+504 TEYLSKANE

-520 ISAFNGK
+520 ISAFNGT

-536 KCRVVST
+536 KCRVVAT
-543 DPMPTKITNI
+543 DPMADKITNI
-553 ADITRFTDG
+553 ADITKFTDG
-562 DGNTVTDRDSQANNV
+562 DGNTVTDRDSQENNV
-577 QLPTGKDL
+577 NLPTGKDL

-608 FEKLTLKDFDLSLR
+608 FEKLTLKEFDLSLR

-631 AITNREPKVNV
+631 AITNREPQVNV
-642 TPLNNGGTTAI
+642 TPLKNGGTTAI

-691 LPDQLEFVSG
+691 LPDQLEFVAG
-701 NATNTKYGWVVDS
+701 NEINTKYGWVVDS

-724 LSKAKESSAGSNKI
+724 LSKAKEASEGANKI
-738 KAFNGT
+738 KAFDGT
-744 TLDYKDVKVVC
+744 KLDYKDVKVVC

-771 DISNFTDGNGNKVTD
+771 DITKFTDGNGNTVTD

-852 PDVTKLADGTA
+852 PDVSKLADGTA
-863 TTATYNHPKNPID
+863 TTATYNHPK
-876 VTIGDIVE
+876 
-884 YTIRVYNE
+884 
-892 GEVDGYVQEITDHL
+892 
-906 PDQLE
+906 
-911 FVANDETN
+911 
-919 IKYGWTVDG
+919 
-928 NNSKIIR
+928 
-935 TKYLS
+935 
-940 KENDTAEGEN
+940 
-950 KITSFNGTTLDY
+950 
-962 KDVKVVCKVIETK
+962 
-975 PMPTKI
+975 
-981 TNIADISDFTDGNGN
+981 
-996 KVKDRD
+996 
-1002 SQENNVNIPS
+1002 
-1012 DLPGYKDD
+1012 
-1020 EIGKNYVPG
+1020 
-1029 QQDDDDFEKLKIK
+1029 
-1042 EFDLALRKFITKVN
+1042 
-1056 DENISSRVP
+1056 
-1065 VVDITQLKN
+1065 
-1074 GTATTATYD
+1074 
-1083 HPKTPIKVKIDDV
+1083 TPISVAIGDV

-1101 RVYNEGGVDGYVEE
+1101 RVYNEAEVDGYVEE

-1123 LEFIADNETN
+1123 LEFIAGNEINT
-1133 KKYGWSVDNQNSKVV
+1133 KYGWTVDSNNSKII
-1148 KTTYLSKANE
+1148 KTKYLSKANE
-1158 KVAGEN
+1158 TTEGDN
-1164 KIPAFD
+1164 KIKAFD
-1170 GTTLS
+1170 GTKLD
-1175 YKEVKI
+1175 YKDVKVV
-1181 ACKVISTNPMPTK
+1181 CKVVSTDPMPTK
-1194 ITNIADISDFTNGN
+1194 ITNIADITKFTDGNGN
-1208 GEKVK
+1208 TVT
-1213 DRDSEE
+1213 DRDSQE

-1241 PGQQDDDDFEKLE
+1241 PGQQDDDDFEKL
-1254 VKPLEFDL
+1254 KIKEFDL

-1268 TKVND
+1268 TKVNNT
-1273 EEITSRI
+1273 EIKSRI
-1280 PKVDIT
+1280 PQVDT
-1286 KLASGEATTAI
+1286 TPLKNGTGTTAI
-1297 YNHSKTPVE
+1297 YNHSKEPVK
-1306 VAIDDI
+1306 VSLGAV

-1322 GEIDGYAEEIKDHLP
+1322 GQVDGYVEEIKDHLP
-1337 DQLELIADNE
+1337 DQLEFVKDNE
-1347 TNKAYGWTVD
+1347 TNKKYGWTVD
-1357 DQDSKVIKT
+1357 STDSKVIKT
-1366 TYLSKANEKVAGEN
+1366 SYLSKANEKVAGEN

-1393 DVKVVCKVVE
+1393 EVKVACKVVS
-1403 TNQMPKKITNL
+1403 TDPMPSKITNL
-1414 ADVSDFTDGDGN
+1414 ADISDFTDGEGN

-1432 SEKDNVKIPE
+1432 SKEDNVKIPE

-1449 DESNKDYVPGQEDDD
+1449 DESKKDYVPGQEDDD
-1464 DFEKVTVA
+1464 DFEKVTLV

-1479 KFITAVNDTE
+1479 KFITAVNNTE

-1498 VTPIKDGSGTTAKY
+1498 VTPIKDGSSTTAKY

-1531 RVYNEGEIDGYA
+1531 RVFNEGEMDGYA

-1642 NTNKDGKDVKDQ
+1642 DSDKDGNDVTDQ

-1745 AKELKDYIPDGLK
+1745 AKELKDYIPNGLK
-1758 FVAEDNPLWKQIDE
+1758 FVPEDNPLWKQIDE

-1846 SVGVQTGQIR
+1846 SVGVQTGQIK
-1856 TFTTIGLAVLV
+1856 TFTTISLAVLV

-1873 ALIKKFVL
+1873 VLIKKFVL

>member
-1 MKRLK
+1 MKKFK

-18 VATLGII
+18 VATLGSI

-44 RSGYGY
+44 RAGYGY
-50 QQGGASGKVW
+50 QQEGSKVW

-68 NGKTADLSKT
+68 NGRTANLSKT

-120 SKILPTGTNYNSLM
+120 SKILPTGSNYNSLM

-144 AAGTDNKTAREAF
+144 AIGTDNTTAREEF
-157 LESKIPDEFYEYVT
+157 LKSKIPNELYNLIT
-171 DDDIDVVQQLAIWY
+171 DDDIDAVQQLAIWY
-185 FTNPSGDKYHYETTN
+185 FTNPSGDKYHYETSN
-200 LKVNSI
+200 FKINSI

-212 YVSIGDLAQYN
+212 YASMGDIF
-223 GGDDGRDR
+223 GDDGWDR

-266 NNATM
+266 SNATM

-295 SATFTDIN
+295 NATFTDIN
-303 GKTITPTI
+303 GTTITPSI
-311 GIKNSSGNIVS
+311 GIKDVSGNVTA
-322 TTKSLKELVGQE
+322 TTKTLKELVGQE
-334 FYLSMP
+334 FYLIMP
-340 VSSNISG
+340 TSSNISG

-379 DETPFKFSD
+379 NETPLNFSD
-388 TTSIV
+388 ATSIV

-431 TTATYNHPK
+431 TTATYNHTK
-440 NPLRVA
+440 TPLKVA
-446 IGDEVTYTIR
+446 IGDVVTYTIR
-456 VYNEGEVDGYVEEIT
+456 VYNEGDIDGYVEEIT
-471 DHLPEQLEFI
+471 DHLPDQLEFI
-481 VDDQVNIQ
+481 VDDQVNIE
-489 YGWKIASSSDLKTIK
+489 YGWKIASSTDLKTIK
-504 TEYLSKAKE
+504 TEYLSKANE

-520 ISAFNGK
+520 ISAFNGT

-536 KCRVVST
+536 KCRVVAT
-543 DPMPTKITNI
+543 DPMADKITNI
-553 ADITRFTDG
+553 ADITKFADG
-562 DGNTVTDRDSQANNV
+562 DGNTVTDRDSQENNV
-577 QLPTGKDL
+577 NLPTGKDL

-608 FEKLTLKDFDLSLR
+608 FEKLTLKEFDLSLR

-631 AITNREPKVNV
+631 AITNREPQVNV
-642 TPLNNGGTTAI
+642 TPLKNGGTTAI

-660 VSVAIGDLV
+660 VSVAVGDLV

-691 LPDQLEFVSG
+691 LPDQLEFVAG
-701 NATNTKYGWVVDS
+701 NEINTKYGWVVDS

-724 LSKAKESSAGSNKI
+724 LSKAKEASEGANKI
-738 KAFNGT
+738 KAFDGT
-744 TLDYKDVKVVC
+744 KLDYKDVKVVC

-771 DISNFTDGNGNKVTD
+771 DITKFTDGNGNTVTD

-852 PDVTKLADGTA
+852 PDVSKLADGTA
-863 TTATYNHPKNPID
+863 TTATYNHPK
-876 VTIGDIVE
+876 
-884 YTIRVYNE
+884 
-892 GEVDGYVQEITDHL
+892 
-906 PDQLE
+906 
-911 FVANDETN
+911 
-919 IKYGWTVDG
+919 
-928 NNSKIIR
+928 
-935 TKYLS
+935 
-940 KENDTAEGEN
+940 
-950 KITSFNGTTLDY
+950 
-962 KDVKVVCKVIETK
+962 
-975 PMPTKI
+975 
-981 TNIADISDFTDGNGN
+981 
-996 KVKDRD
+996 
-1002 SQENNVNIPS
+1002 
-1012 DLPGYKDD
+1012 
-1020 EIGKNYVPG
+1020 
-1029 QQDDDDFEKLKIK
+1029 
-1042 EFDLALRKFITKVN
+1042 
-1056 DENISSRVP
+1056 
-1065 VVDITQLKN
+1065 
-1074 GTATTATYD
+1074 
-1083 HPKTPIKVKIDDV
+1083 TPISVAIGDV

-1101 RVYNEGGVDGYVEE
+1101 RVYNEAEVDGYVEE

-1123 LEFIADNETN
+1123 LEFVAGNETN
-1133 KKYGWSVDNQNSKVV
+1133 TKYGWTVDSNNSKII
-1148 KTTYLSKANE
+1148 KTKYLSKANE
-1158 KVAGEN
+1158 TAEGDN
-1164 KIPAFD
+1164 KIKAFD
-1170 GTTLS
+1170 GTKLD
-1175 YKEVKI
+1175 YKDVKVV
-1181 ACKVISTNPMPTK
+1181 CKVVSTDPMPTK
-1194 ITNIADISDFTNGN
+1194 ITNIADITKFTDGNGN
-1208 GEKVK
+1208 TVT
-1213 DRDSEE
+1213 DRDSQE

-1241 PGQQDDDDFEKLE
+1241 PGQQDDDDFEKL
-1254 VKPLEFDL
+1254 KIKEFDL

-1268 TKVND
+1268 TKVNNT
-1273 EEITSRI
+1273 EIKSRI
-1280 PKVDIT
+1280 PQVDT
-1286 KLASGEATTAI
+1286 TPLKNGTGTTAI
-1297 YNHSKTPVE
+1297 YNHSKEPVK
-1306 VAIDDI
+1306 VSLGAV

-1322 GEIDGYAEEIKDHLP
+1322 GQVDGYVEEIKDHLP
-1337 DQLELIADNE
+1337 DQLEFIKDNE
-1347 TNKAYGWTVD
+1347 TNKKYGWTVD
-1357 DQDSKVIKT
+1357 STDSKVIKT
-1366 TYLSKANEKVAGEN
+1366 SYLSKANEKVAGEN

-1393 DVKVVCKVVE
+1393 EVKVACKVVS
-1403 TNQMPKKITNL
+1403 TDPMPSKITNL
-1414 ADVSDFTDGDGN
+1414 ADISDFTDGEGN

-1432 SEKDNVKIPE
+1432 SKEDNVKIPE

-1449 DESNKDYVPGQEDDD
+1449 DESKKDYVPGQEDDD
-1464 DFEKVTVA
+1464 DFEKVTLV

-1479 KFITAVNDTE
+1479 KFITAVNNTE

-1498 VTPIKDGSGTTAKY
+1498 VTPIKDGSSTTAKY

-1531 RVYNEGEIDGYA
+1531 RVFNEGEMDGYA

-1642 NTNKDGKDVKDQ
+1642 DSDKDGNDVTDQ

-1686 TQAIVTENGEDKIIE
+1686 TQAIVTENGEEKIIE

-1745 AKELKDYIPDGLK
+1745 AKELKDYIPNGLK
-1758 FVAEDNPLWKQIDE
+1758 FVPEDNPLWKQIDE
-1772 KTITTDQTK
+1772 KTITTEQTK

-1790 TEVEVLLTWIN
+1790 TEVEVVLTWIN

-1846 SVGVQTGQIR
+1846 SVGVQTGQIK

-1873 ALIKKFVL
+1873 VLIKKFVL

>member
-1 MKRLK
+1 MKKFK

-18 VATLGII
+18 VATLGSI

-44 RSGYGY
+44 RAGYGY
-50 QQGGASGKVW
+50 QQEGSKVW

-120 SKILPTGTNYNSLM
+120 SKILPTGSNYNSLM

-144 AAGTDNKTAREAF
+144 AIGTDNTTAREEF
-157 LESKIPDEFYEYVT
+157 LKSKIPNELYELIT
-171 DDDIDVVQQLAIWY
+171 DDDIDAVQQLAIWY
-185 FTNPSGDKYHYETTN
+185 FTNPSGDKYHYETSN
-200 LKVNSI
+200 FKINSI

-212 YVSIGDLAQYN
+212 YASMGDIF
-223 GGDDGRDR
+223 GDDGWDR

-266 NNATM
+266 SNATM

-295 SATFTDIN
+295 NATFTDIN
-303 GKTITPTI
+303 GTTITPSI
-311 GIKNSSGNIVS
+311 GIKDVSGNVTA
-322 TTKSLKELVGQE
+322 TTKTLKELVGQE
-334 FYLSMP
+334 FYLIMP
-340 VSSNISG
+340 TSSNISG

-379 DETPFKFSD
+379 NETPLNFSD

-431 TTATYNHPK
+431 TTATYNHTK
-440 NPLRVA
+440 TPLKVA
-446 IGDEVTYTIR
+446 IGDVVTYTIR
-456 VYNEGEVDGYVEEIT
+456 VYNEGDIDGYVEEIT
-471 DHLPEQLEFI
+471 DHLPDQLEFI
-481 VDDQVNIQ
+481 VDDQVNIE
-489 YGWKIASSSDLKTIK
+489 YGWKIASSTDLKTIK
-504 TEYLSKAKE
+504 TEYLSKANE

-520 ISAFNGK
+520 ISAFNGT

-536 KCRVVST
+536 KCRVVAT
-543 DPMPTKITNI
+543 EPMADKITNI
-553 ADITRFTDG
+553 ADITKFTDG
-562 DGNTVTDRDSQANNV
+562 DGNTVTDRDSQENNV
-577 QLPTGKDL
+577 NLPTGKDL

-608 FEKLTLKDFDLSLR
+608 FEKLTLKEFDLSLR

-631 AITNREPKVNV
+631 AITNREPQVNV
-642 TPLNNGGTTAI
+642 TPLKNGGTTAI

-691 LPDQLEFVSG
+691 LPDQLEFVAG
-701 NATNTKYGWVVDS
+701 NETNTKYGWVVDS

-724 LSKAKESSAGSNKI
+724 LSKAKEASEGANKI
-738 KAFNGT
+738 KAFDGEK
-744 TLDYKDVKVVC
+744 LDYKDVKVVC
-755 KVVSTDP
+755 KVVSTNP

-771 DISNFTDGNGNKVTD
+771 DITKFTDGNGNTVTD

-838 TKLNDEEI
+838 TKVNNTEI
-846 TSRIPQ
+846 KSRIPQ
-852 PDVTKLADGTA
+852 VD
-863 TTATYNHPKNPID
+863 TTP
-876 VTIGDIVE
+876 
-884 YTIRVYNE
+884 
-892 GEVDGYVQEITDHL
+892 
-906 PDQLE
+906 
-911 FVANDETN
+911 
-919 IKYGWTVDG
+919 
-928 NNSKIIR
+928 
-935 TKYLS
+935 
-940 KENDTAEGEN
+940 
-950 KITSFNGTTLDY
+950 
-962 KDVKVVCKVIETK
+962 
-975 PMPTKI
+975 
-981 TNIADISDFTDGNGN
+981 
-996 KVKDRD
+996 
-1002 SQENNVNIPS
+1002 
-1012 DLPGYKDD
+1012 
-1020 EIGKNYVPG
+1020 
-1029 QQDDDDFEKLKIK
+1029 
-1042 EFDLALRKFITKVN
+1042 
-1056 DENISSRVP
+1056 
-1065 VVDITQLKN
+1065 LKN
-1074 GTATTATYD
+1074 GTGTTAIYN
-1083 HPKTPIKVKIDDV
+1083 HSKEPVKVSLGAV

-1101 RVYNEGGVDGYVEE
+1101 RVYNEGQVDGYVEE
-1115 ITDHLPDQ
+1115 IKDHLPDQ
-1123 LEFIADNETN
+1123 LEFVKDNETN
-1133 KKYGWSVDNQNSKVV
+1133 KKYGWTVDSKDSKVI
-1148 KTTYLSKANE
+1148 KTSYLCKANE

-1175 YKEVKI
+1175 YKEVKV
-1181 ACKVISTNPMPTK
+1181 ACKVVSTDPMPSK
-1194 ITNIADISDFTNGN
+1194 ITNLADISDFTD
-1208 GEKVK
+1208 GE
-1213 DRDSEE
+1213 
-1219 NNVNIPS
+1219 
-1226 DLPGYK
+1226 
-1232 DDEIGKDYV
+1232 
-1241 PGQQDDDDFEKLE
+1241 
-1254 VKPLEFDL
+1254 
-1262 ALRKFI
+1262 
-1268 TKVND
+1268 
-1273 EEITSRI
+1273 
-1280 PKVDIT
+1280 
-1286 KLASGEATTAI
+1286 
-1297 YNHSKTPVE
+1297 
-1306 VAIDDI
+1306 
-1312 VEYTIRVYNE
+1312 
-1322 GEIDGYAEEIKDHLP
+1322 
-1337 DQLELIADNE
+1337 
-1347 TNKAYGWTVD
+1347 
-1357 DQDSKVIKT
+1357 
-1366 TYLSKANEKVAGEN
+1366 
-1380 KIPAFD
+1380 
-1386 GTTLSYK
+1386 
-1393 DVKVVCKVVE
+1393 
-1403 TNQMPKKITNL
+1403 
-1414 ADVSDFTDGDGN
+1414 GN

-1432 SEKDNVKIPE
+1432 SKEDNVKIPE

-1449 DESNKDYVPGQEDDD
+1449 DESKKDYVPGQEDDD
-1464 DFEKVTVA
+1464 DFEKVTLV

-1479 KFITAVNDTE
+1479 KFITAVNNTE

-1498 VTPIKDGSGTTAKY
+1498 VTPIKDGSSTTAKY

-1531 RVYNEGEIDGYA
+1531 RVFNEGEMDGYA

-1642 NTNKDGKDVKDQ
+1642 DSDKDGNDVTDQ

-1745 AKELKDYIPDGLK
+1745 AKELKDYIPNGLK
-1758 FVAEDNPLWKQIDE
+1758 FVPEDNPLWKQIDE

-1790 TEVEVLLTWIN
+1790 TEVEVVLTWIN

-1846 SVGVQTGQIR
+1846 SVGVQTGQIK
-1856 TFTTIGLAVLV
+1856 TFTTISLAVLV

-1873 ALIKKFVL
+1873 VLIKKFVL

>member
-1 MKRLK
+1 MKKFK

-18 VATLGII
+18 VATLGSI

-44 RSGYGY
+44 RAGYGY
-50 QQGGASGKVW
+50 QQEGSKVW

-68 NGKTADLSKT
+68 NGRTANLSKT

-120 SKILPTGTNYNSLM
+120 SKILPTGSNYNSLM

-144 AAGTDNKTAREAF
+144 AIGTDNTTAREEF
-157 LESKIPDEFYEYVT
+157 LKSKIPNELYGLIT
-171 DDDIDVVQQLAIWY
+171 DDDIDAVQQLAIWY
-185 FTNPSGDKYHYETTN
+185 FTNPSGDKYHYETSN
-200 LKVNSI
+200 FKINSI

-212 YVSIGDLAQYN
+212 YASMGDIF
-223 GGDDGRDR
+223 GDDGWDR

-266 NNATM
+266 SNATM

-295 SATFTDIN
+295 NATFTDIN
-303 GKTITPTI
+303 GTTITPSI
-311 GIKNSSGNIVS
+311 GIKDVSGNVTA
-322 TTKSLKELVGQE
+322 TTKTLKELVGQE
-334 FYLSMP
+334 FYLIMP
-340 VSSNISG
+340 TSSNISG

-379 DETPFKFSD
+379 NETPLNFSD

-431 TTATYNHPK
+431 TTATYNHTK
-440 NPLRVA
+440 TPLKVA
-446 IGDEVTYTIR
+446 IGDVVTYTIR
-456 VYNEGEVDGYVEEIT
+456 VYNEGDIDGYVEEIT
-471 DHLPEQLEFI
+471 DHLPDQLEFI
-481 VDDQVNIQ
+481 VDDQVNIE
-489 YGWKIASSSDLKTIK
+489 YGWKIASSTDLKTIK
-504 TEYLSKAKE
+504 TEYLSKANE

-520 ISAFNGK
+520 ISAFNGT

-536 KCRVVST
+536 KCRVVAT
-543 DPMPTKITNI
+543 DPMADKITNI
-553 ADITRFTDG
+553 ADITKFTDG
-562 DGNTVTDRDSQANNV
+562 DGNTVTDRDSQENNV
-577 QLPTGKDL
+577 NLPTGKDL

-608 FEKLTLKDFDLSLR
+608 FEKLTLKEFDLSLR

-631 AITNREPKVNV
+631 ATTNREPQVNV
-642 TPLNNGGTTAI
+642 TPLKNGGTTAI

-660 VSVAIGDLV
+660 VSVAVGDLV

-691 LPDQLEFVSG
+691 LPDQLEFVAG
-701 NATNTKYGWVVDS
+701 NEINTKYGWVVDS

-724 LSKAKESSAGSNKI
+724 LSKAKETSEGANKI
-738 KAFNGT
+738 KAFDGT
-744 TLDYKDVKVVC
+744 KLDYKDVKVVC

-771 DISNFTDGNGNKVTD
+771 DITKFTDGNGNTVTD

-838 TKLNDEEI
+838 TKVNNTEI
-846 TSRIPQ
+846 KSRIPQ
-852 PDVTKLADGTA
+852 VD
-863 TTATYNHPKNPID
+863 TTP
-876 VTIGDIVE
+876 
-884 YTIRVYNE
+884 
-892 GEVDGYVQEITDHL
+892 
-906 PDQLE
+906 
-911 FVANDETN
+911 
-919 IKYGWTVDG
+919 
-928 NNSKIIR
+928 
-935 TKYLS
+935 
-940 KENDTAEGEN
+940 
-950 KITSFNGTTLDY
+950 
-962 KDVKVVCKVIETK
+962 
-975 PMPTKI
+975 
-981 TNIADISDFTDGNGN
+981 
-996 KVKDRD
+996 
-1002 SQENNVNIPS
+1002 
-1012 DLPGYKDD
+1012 
-1020 EIGKNYVPG
+1020 
-1029 QQDDDDFEKLKIK
+1029 
-1042 EFDLALRKFITKVN
+1042 
-1056 DENISSRVP
+1056 
-1065 VVDITQLKN
+1065 LKN
-1074 GTATTATYD
+1074 GTGTTAIYN
-1083 HPKTPIKVKIDDV
+1083 HSKEPVKVSLGAV

-1101 RVYNEGGVDGYVEE
+1101 RVYNEGQVDGYVEE
-1115 ITDHLPDQ
+1115 IKDHLPDQ
-1123 LEFIADNETN
+1123 LEFIKDNETN
-1133 KKYGWSVDNQNSKVV
+1133 KKYGWTVDSTDSKVI
-1148 KTTYLSKANE
+1148 KTSYLCKANE

-1175 YKEVKI
+1175 YKEVKV
-1181 ACKVISTNPMPTK
+1181 ACKVVSTDPMPSK
-1194 ITNIADISDFTNGN
+1194 ITNLADISDFTD
-1208 GEKVK
+1208 GE
-1213 DRDSEE
+1213 
-1219 NNVNIPS
+1219 
-1226 DLPGYK
+1226 
-1232 DDEIGKDYV
+1232 
-1241 PGQQDDDDFEKLE
+1241 
-1254 VKPLEFDL
+1254 
-1262 ALRKFI
+1262 
-1268 TKVND
+1268 
-1273 EEITSRI
+1273 
-1280 PKVDIT
+1280 
-1286 KLASGEATTAI
+1286 
-1297 YNHSKTPVE
+1297 
-1306 VAIDDI
+1306 
-1312 VEYTIRVYNE
+1312 
-1322 GEIDGYAEEIKDHLP
+1322 
-1337 DQLELIADNE
+1337 
-1347 TNKAYGWTVD
+1347 
-1357 DQDSKVIKT
+1357 
-1366 TYLSKANEKVAGEN
+1366 
-1380 KIPAFD
+1380 
-1386 GTTLSYK
+1386 
-1393 DVKVVCKVVE
+1393 
-1403 TNQMPKKITNL
+1403 
-1414 ADVSDFTDGDGN
+1414 GN

-1432 SEKDNVKIPE
+1432 SKEDNVKIPE

-1449 DESNKDYVPGQEDDD
+1449 DESKKDYVPGQEDDD
-1464 DFEKVTVA
+1464 DFEKVTLV

-1479 KFITAVNDTE
+1479 KFITAVNNTE

-1498 VTPIKDGSGTTAKY
+1498 VTPIKDGNSTTAKY

-1531 RVYNEGEIDGYA
+1531 RVFNEGEMDGYA

-1642 NTNKDGKDVKDQ
+1642 DSDKDGNDVTDQ

-1686 TQAIVTENGEDKIIE
+1686 TQAIVTENGEEKIIE

-1745 AKELKDYIPDGLK
+1745 AKELKDYIPNGLK
-1758 FVAEDNPLWKQIDE
+1758 FVPEDNPLWKQIDE

-1790 TEVEVLLTWIN
+1790 TEVEVVLTWIN

-1846 SVGVQTGQIR
+1846 SVGVQTGQIK

-1873 ALIKKFVL
+1873 VLIKKFVL

>member
-1 MKRLK
+1 MKKFK

-18 VATLGII
+18 VATLGSI

-44 RSGYGY
+44 RAGYGY
-50 QQGGASGKVW
+50 QQEGSKVW

-68 NGKTADLSKT
+68 NGRTADLSKT

-120 SKILPTGTNYNSLM
+120 SKILPTGSNYNSLM

-144 AAGTDNKTAREAF
+144 AIGTDNTTAREEF
-157 LESKIPDEFYEYVT
+157 LKSKIPNELYNLIT
-171 DDDIDVVQQLAIWY
+171 DDDIDAVQQLAIWY
-185 FTNPSGDKYHYETTN
+185 FTNPSGDKYHYETSN
-200 LKVNSI
+200 FKINSI

-212 YVSIGDLAQYN
+212 YASMGDIF
-223 GGDDGRDR
+223 GDDGWDR
-231 EDAIEALFQ
+231 ENAIEALFQ

-266 NNATM
+266 SNATM
-271 TKVGSNYVAG
+271 TKVGNNYVAG

-295 SATFTDIN
+295 NATFTDIN
-303 GKTITPTI
+303 GTTITPSI
-311 GIKNSSGNIVS
+311 GIKDVSGNVTA
-322 TTKSLKELVGQE
+322 TTKTLKELVGQE
-334 FYLSMP
+334 FYLIMP
-340 VSSNISG
+340 TSSNISG

-379 DETPFKFSD
+379 NETPLNFSD
-388 TTSIV
+388 ATSIV

-440 NPLRVA
+440 TPLKVA
-446 IGDEVTYTIR
+446 IGDVVTYTIR
-456 VYNEGEVDGYVEEIT
+456 VYNEGDIDGYVEEIT
-471 DHLPEQLEFI
+471 DHLPDQLEFI
-481 VDDQVNIQ
+481 VDDQVNIE
-489 YGWKIASSSDLKTIK
+489 YGWKIASSTDLKTIK
-504 TEYLSKAKE
+504 TEYLSKANE

-520 ISAFNGK
+520 ISAFNGT

-536 KCRVVST
+536 KCRVVAT
-543 DPMPTKITNI
+543 EPMADKITNI
-553 ADITRFTDG
+553 ADITKFTDG
-562 DGNTVTDRDSQANNV
+562 DGNTVTDRDSQENNV
-577 QLPTGKDL
+577 NLPTGKDL

-608 FEKLTLKDFDLSLR
+608 FEKLTLKEFDLSLR

-631 AITNREPKVNV
+631 AITNREPQVNV
-642 TPLNNGGTTAI
+642 TPLKNGGTTAI

-701 NATNTKYGWVVDS
+701 NEINTKYGWVVDS

-724 LSKAKESSAGSNKI
+724 LSKAKEASEGANKI
-738 KAFNGT
+738 KAFDGEK
-744 TLDYKDVKVVC
+744 LDYKDVKVVC

-771 DISNFTDGNGNKVTD
+771 DITKFTDGNGNTVTD

-852 PDVTKLADGTA
+852 PDVSKLADGTA
-863 TTATYNHPKNPID
+863 TTATYNHPK
-876 VTIGDIVE
+876 
-884 YTIRVYNE
+884 
-892 GEVDGYVQEITDHL
+892 
-906 PDQLE
+906 
-911 FVANDETN
+911 
-919 IKYGWTVDG
+919 
-928 NNSKIIR
+928 
-935 TKYLS
+935 
-940 KENDTAEGEN
+940 
-950 KITSFNGTTLDY
+950 
-962 KDVKVVCKVIETK
+962 
-975 PMPTKI
+975 
-981 TNIADISDFTDGNGN
+981 
-996 KVKDRD
+996 
-1002 SQENNVNIPS
+1002 
-1012 DLPGYKDD
+1012 
-1020 EIGKNYVPG
+1020 
-1029 QQDDDDFEKLKIK
+1029 
-1042 EFDLALRKFITKVN
+1042 
-1056 DENISSRVP
+1056 
-1065 VVDITQLKN
+1065 
-1074 GTATTATYD
+1074 
-1083 HPKTPIKVKIDDV
+1083 TPISVAIGDV

-1101 RVYNEGGVDGYVEE
+1101 RVYNEAEVDGYVEE

-1123 LEFIADNETN
+1123 LEFVAGNETN
-1133 KKYGWSVDNQNSKVV
+1133 TKYGWTVDSNNSKII
-1148 KTTYLSKANE
+1148 KTKYLSKANE
-1158 KVAGEN
+1158 TTEGDN
-1164 KIPAFD
+1164 KIKAFD
-1170 GTTLS
+1170 GTKLD
-1175 YKEVKI
+1175 YKDVKVV
-1181 ACKVISTNPMPTK
+1181 CKVVSTDPMPTK
-1194 ITNIADISDFTNGN
+1194 ITNIADITKFTDGNGN
-1208 GEKVK
+1208 TVT
-1213 DRDSEE
+1213 DRDSQE

-1241 PGQQDDDDFEKLE
+1241 PGQQDDDDFEKL
-1254 VKPLEFDL
+1254 KIKEFDL

-1268 TKVND
+1268 TKVNNT
-1273 EEITSRI
+1273 EIKSRI
-1280 PKVDIT
+1280 PQVDT
-1286 KLASGEATTAI
+1286 TPLKNGTGTTAI
-1297 YNHSKTPVE
+1297 YNHSKEPVK
-1306 VAIDDI
+1306 VSLGSV

-1322 GEIDGYAEEIKDHLP
+1322 GQVDGYVEEIKDHLP
-1337 DQLELIADNE
+1337 DQLEFVKDNE
-1347 TNKAYGWTVD
+1347 TNKKYGWTVD
-1357 DQDSKVIKT
+1357 STDSKVIKT
-1366 TYLSKANEKVAGEN
+1366 SYLSKANEKVAGEN

-1393 DVKVVCKVVE
+1393 EVKVACKVVS
-1403 TNQMPKKITNL
+1403 TDPMPSKITNL
-1414 ADVSDFTDGDGN
+1414 ADISDFTDGEGN

-1432 SEKDNVKIPE
+1432 SKEDNVKIPE
-1442 DRPGYKD
+1442 DRPGYQD
-1449 DESNKDYVPGQEDDD
+1449 DESKKDYVPGQEDDD
-1464 DFEKVTVA
+1464 DFEKVTLV

-1479 KFITAVNDTE
+1479 KFITAVNNTE

-1498 VTPIKDGSGTTAKY
+1498 VTPIKDGSSTTAKY

-1531 RVYNEGEIDGYA
+1531 RVFNEGEMDGYA

-1642 NTNKDGKDVKDQ
+1642 DSDKDGNDVTDQ

-1686 TQAIVTENGEDKIIE
+1686 TQAIVTENGEEKIIE

-1745 AKELKDYIPDGLK
+1745 AKELKDYIPNGLK
-1758 FVAEDNPLWKQIDE
+1758 FVPEDNPLWKQIDE

-1790 TEVEVLLTWIN
+1790 TEVEVVLTWIN

-1846 SVGVQTGQIR
+1846 SVGVQTGQIK

-1873 ALIKKFVL
+1873 VLIKKFVL

>member
-1 MKRLK
+1 MKKFK

-18 VATLGII
+18 VATLGSI

-44 RSGYGY
+44 RAGYGY
-50 QQGGASGKVW
+50 QQEGSKVW

-120 SKILPTGTNYNSLM
+120 SRILPTGSNYNSLM

-144 AAGTDNKTAREAF
+144 AIGTDNTTAREEF
-157 LESKIPDEFYEYVT
+157 LKSKIPNELYNLIT
-171 DDDIDVVQQLAIWY
+171 DDDIDAVQQLAIWY
-185 FTNPSGDKYHYETTN
+185 FTNPSGDKYHYETSN
-200 LKVNSI
+200 FKINSI

-212 YVSIGDLAQYN
+212 YASMGDIF
-223 GGDDGRDR
+223 GDDGWDR

-266 NNATM
+266 SNATM

-295 SATFTDIN
+295 NATFTDIN
-303 GKTITPTI
+303 GTTITPSI
-311 GIKNSSGNIVS
+311 GIKDVSGNVTA
-322 TTKSLKELVGQE
+322 TTKTLKELVGQE
-334 FYLSMP
+334 FYLIMP
-340 VSSNISG
+340 TSSNISG

-379 DETPFKFSD
+379 NETPLNFSD

-440 NPLRVA
+440 TPLKVA
-446 IGDEVTYTIR
+446 IGDVVTYTIR
-456 VYNEGEVDGYVEEIT
+456 VYNEGDIDGYVEEIT
-471 DHLPEQLEFI
+471 DHLPDQLEFI
-481 VDDQVNIQ
+481 VDDQVNIEN
-489 YGWKIASSSDLKTIK
+489 GWKIASSTDLKTIK
-504 TEYLSKAKE
+504 TEYLSKANE

-520 ISAFNGK
+520 ISAFNGT

-536 KCRVVST
+536 KCRVVAT
-543 DPMPTKITNI
+543 DPMADKITNI
-553 ADITRFTDG
+553 ADITKFTDG
-562 DGNTVTDRDSQANNV
+562 DGNTVTDRDSQENNV
-577 QLPTGKDL
+577 NLPTGKDL
-585 ENYRDSEIN
+585 ENYKDSEIN

-608 FEKLTLKDFDLSLR
+608 FEKLTLKEFDLSLR

-631 AITNREPKVNV
+631 AITNREPQVNV
-642 TPLNNGGTTAI
+642 TPLKNGGTTAI

-691 LPDQLEFVSG
+691 LPDQLEFVAG
-701 NATNTKYGWVVDS
+701 NEINTKYGWVVDS

-724 LSKAKESSAGSNKI
+724 LSKAKEASEGANKI
-738 KAFNGT
+738 KAFDGT
-744 TLDYKDVKVVC
+744 KLDYKDVKVVC

-771 DISNFTDGNGNKVTD
+771 DITKFTDGNGNKVTD

-852 PDVTKLADGTA
+852 PDVSKLADGTA
-863 TTATYNHPKNPID
+863 TTATYNHPK
-876 VTIGDIVE
+876 
-884 YTIRVYNE
+884 
-892 GEVDGYVQEITDHL
+892 
-906 PDQLE
+906 
-911 FVANDETN
+911 
-919 IKYGWTVDG
+919 
-928 NNSKIIR
+928 
-935 TKYLS
+935 
-940 KENDTAEGEN
+940 
-950 KITSFNGTTLDY
+950 
-962 KDVKVVCKVIETK
+962 
-975 PMPTKI
+975 
-981 TNIADISDFTDGNGN
+981 
-996 KVKDRD
+996 
-1002 SQENNVNIPS
+1002 
-1012 DLPGYKDD
+1012 
-1020 EIGKNYVPG
+1020 
-1029 QQDDDDFEKLKIK
+1029 
-1042 EFDLALRKFITKVN
+1042 
-1056 DENISSRVP
+1056 
-1065 VVDITQLKN
+1065 
-1074 GTATTATYD
+1074 
-1083 HPKTPIKVKIDDV
+1083 TPISVAIGDV

-1101 RVYNEGGVDGYVEE
+1101 RVYNEAEVDGYVEE

-1123 LEFIADNETN
+1123 LEFVTGNEINT
-1133 KKYGWSVDNQNSKVV
+1133 KYGWVVDSTNPKIIRTN
-1148 KTTYLSKANE
+1148 YLSKAKE
-1158 KVAGEN
+1158 ASEGAN
-1164 KIPAFD
+1164 KIKAFD
-1170 GTTLS
+1170 GEKLD
-1175 YKEVKI
+1175 YKDVKVV
-1181 ACKVISTNPMPTK
+1181 CKVVSTDPMPTK
-1194 ITNIADISDFTNGN
+1194 ITNIADITKFTDGNGN
-1208 GEKVK
+1208 KVT
-1213 DRDSEE
+1213 DRDSQE

-1241 PGQQDDDDFEKLE
+1241 PGQQDDDDFEKL
-1254 VKPLEFDL
+1254 KIKEFDL

-1268 TKVND
+1268 TKVNNT
-1273 EEITSRI
+1273 EIKSRI
-1280 PKVDIT
+1280 PQVDT
-1286 KLASGEATTAI
+1286 TPLKNGTGTTAI
-1297 YNHSKTPVE
+1297 YNHSKEPVK
-1306 VAIDDI
+1306 VSLGAV

-1322 GEIDGYAEEIKDHLP
+1322 GQVDGYVEEIKDHLP
-1337 DQLELIADNE
+1337 DQLEFIKDNE
-1347 TNKAYGWTVD
+1347 TNKKYGWTVD
-1357 DQDSKVIKT
+1357 STDSKVIKT
-1366 TYLSKANEKVAGEN
+1366 SYLSKANEKVAGEN

-1393 DVKVVCKVVE
+1393 EVKVACKVVS
-1403 TNQMPKKITNL
+1403 TDPMPSKITNL
-1414 ADVSDFTDGDGN
+1414 ADISDFTDGEGN

-1432 SEKDNVKIPE
+1432 SKEDNVKIPE

-1449 DESNKDYVPGQEDDD
+1449 DESKKDYVPGQEDDD
-1464 DFEKVTVA
+1464 DFEKVTLV

-1479 KFITAVNDTE
+1479 KFITAVNNTE

-1498 VTPIKDGSGTTAKY
+1498 VTPIKDGSSTTAKY

-1531 RVYNEGEIDGYA
+1531 RVFNEGEMDGYA

-1642 NTNKDGKDVKDQ
+1642 DSDKDGNDVTDQ

-1686 TQAIVTENGEDKIIE
+1686 TQAIVTENGEEKIIE

-1745 AKELKDYIPDGLK
+1745 AKELKDYIPNGLK
-1758 FVAEDNPLWKQIDE
+1758 FVPEDNPLWKQIDE

-1790 TEVEVLLTWIN
+1790 TEVEVVLTWIN

-1846 SVGVQTGQIR
+1846 SVGVQTGQIK

-1873 ALIKKFVL
+1873 VLIKKFVL

>member
-1 MKRLK
+1 MKKFK

-18 VATLGII
+18 VATLGSI

-44 RSGYGY
+44 RAGYGY
-50 QQGGASGKVW
+50 QQEGSKVW

-120 SKILPTGTNYNSLM
+120 SKILPTGSNYNSLM

-144 AAGTDNKTAREAF
+144 AIGTDNTTAREEF
-157 LESKIPDEFYEYVT
+157 LKSKIPNELYELIT
-171 DDDIDVVQQLAIWY
+171 DDDIDAVQQLAIWY
-185 FTNPSGDKYHYETTN
+185 FTNPSGDKYHYETSN
-200 LKVNSI
+200 FKINSI

-212 YVSIGDLAQYN
+212 YASMGDIF
-223 GGDDGRDR
+223 GDDGWDR

-266 NNATM
+266 SNATM

-295 SATFTDIN
+295 NATFTDIN
-303 GKTITPTI
+303 GTTITPSI
-311 GIKNSSGNIVS
+311 GIKDVSGNVTA
-322 TTKSLKELVGQE
+322 TTKTLKELVGQE
-334 FYLSMP
+334 FYLIMP
-340 VSSNISG
+340 TSSNISG

-379 DETPFKFSD
+379 NKTPLNFSD
-388 TTSIV
+388 ATSIV

-431 TTATYNHPK
+431 TTATYNHTK
-440 NPLRVA
+440 TPLKVA
-446 IGDEVTYTIR
+446 IGDVVTYTIR
-456 VYNEGEVDGYVEEIT
+456 VYNEGDIDGYVEEIT

-481 VDDQVNIQ
+481 VDDQVNIE
-489 YGWKIASSSDLKTIK
+489 YGWKIASSTDLKTIK
-504 TEYLSKAKE
+504 TEYLSKANE

-520 ISAFNGK
+520 ISAFNGT

-536 KCRVVST
+536 KCRVVAT
-543 DPMPTKITNI
+543 EPMADKITNI
-553 ADITRFTDG
+553 ADITKFTDG
-562 DGNTVTDRDSQANNV
+562 DGNTVTDRDSQENNV
-577 QLPTGKDL
+577 NLPTGKDL

-608 FEKLTLKDFDLSLR
+608 FEKLTLKEFDLSLR

-631 AITNREPKVNV
+631 AITNREPHVNV
-642 TPLNNGGTTAI
+642 TPLKNGGTTAI

-691 LPDQLEFVSG
+691 LPDQLEFVTG
-701 NATNTKYGWVVDS
+701 NEINTKYGWVVDS
-714 TNSKIIRTNY
+714 TNPKIIRTNY
-724 LSKAKESSAGSNKI
+724 LSKAKEASEGANKI
-738 KAFNGT
+738 KAFDGT
-744 TLDYKDVKVVC
+744 KLDYNDVKVVC

-771 DISNFTDGNGNKVTD
+771 DITKFTDGNGNTVTD

-852 PDVTKLADGTA
+852 PDVSKLADGTA
-863 TTATYNHPKNPID
+863 TTATYNHPK
-876 VTIGDIVE
+876 
-884 YTIRVYNE
+884 
-892 GEVDGYVQEITDHL
+892 
-906 PDQLE
+906 
-911 FVANDETN
+911 
-919 IKYGWTVDG
+919 
-928 NNSKIIR
+928 
-935 TKYLS
+935 
-940 KENDTAEGEN
+940 
-950 KITSFNGTTLDY
+950 
-962 KDVKVVCKVIETK
+962 
-975 PMPTKI
+975 
-981 TNIADISDFTDGNGN
+981 
-996 KVKDRD
+996 
-1002 SQENNVNIPS
+1002 
-1012 DLPGYKDD
+1012 
-1020 EIGKNYVPG
+1020 
-1029 QQDDDDFEKLKIK
+1029 
-1042 EFDLALRKFITKVN
+1042 
-1056 DENISSRVP
+1056 
-1065 VVDITQLKN
+1065 
-1074 GTATTATYD
+1074 
-1083 HPKTPIKVKIDDV
+1083 TPISVAIGDV

-1101 RVYNEGGVDGYVEE
+1101 RVYNEAEVDGYVEE

-1123 LEFIADNETN
+1123 LEFIAGNEINT
-1133 KKYGWSVDNQNSKVV
+1133 KYGWTVDSNNSKII
-1148 KTTYLSKANE
+1148 KTKYLSKANE
-1158 KVAGEN
+1158 TTEGDN
-1164 KIPAFD
+1164 KIKAFD
-1170 GTTLS
+1170 GTKLD
-1175 YKEVKI
+1175 YKDVKVV
-1181 ACKVISTNPMPTK
+1181 CKVVSTDPMPTK
-1194 ITNIADISDFTNGN
+1194 ITNIADITKFTDGNGN
-1208 GEKVK
+1208 TVT
-1213 DRDSEE
+1213 DRDSQE

-1241 PGQQDDDDFEKLE
+1241 PGQQDDDDFEKL
-1254 VKPLEFDL
+1254 KIKEFDL

-1268 TKVND
+1268 TKVNNT
-1273 EEITSRI
+1273 EIKSRI
-1280 PKVDIT
+1280 PQVDT
-1286 KLASGEATTAI
+1286 TPLKNGTGTTAI
-1297 YNHSKTPVE
+1297 YNHSKEPVK
-1306 VAIDDI
+1306 VSLGAV

-1322 GEIDGYAEEIKDHLP
+1322 GQVDGYVEEIKDHLP
-1337 DQLELIADNE
+1337 DQLEFVKDNE
-1347 TNKAYGWTVD
+1347 TNKKYGWTVD
-1357 DQDSKVIKT
+1357 STDSKVIKT
-1366 TYLSKANEKVAGEN
+1366 SYLSKANEKVAGEN

-1393 DVKVVCKVVE
+1393 EVKVACKVVS
-1403 TNQMPKKITNL
+1403 TDPMPSKITNL
-1414 ADVSDFTDGDGN
+1414 ADISDFTDGEGN

-1432 SEKDNVKIPE
+1432 SKEDNVKIPE

-1449 DESNKDYVPGQEDDD
+1449 DESKKDYVPGQEDDD
-1464 DFEKVTVA
+1464 DFEKVTLV

-1479 KFITAVNDTE
+1479 KFITAVNNTE

-1498 VTPIKDGSGTTAKY
+1498 VIPIKDGSSTTAKY

-1531 RVYNEGEIDGYA
+1531 RVFNEGEMDGYA

-1642 NTNKDGKDVKDQ
+1642 DSDRDGNDVTDQ
-1654 DSVPDKWNEGEDDQ
+1654 DSVPDKWNDGEDDQ

-1686 TQAIVTENGEDKIIE
+1686 TQAIVTENGEEKIIE

-1745 AKELKDYIPDGLK
+1745 AKELKDYIPNGLK
-1758 FVAEDNPLWKQIDE
+1758 FVPEDNPLWKQIDE

-1790 TEVEVLLTWIN
+1790 TEVEVVLTWIN

-1846 SVGVQTGQIR
+1846 SVGVQTGQIK
-1856 TFTTIGLAVLV
+1856 TFTTISLAVLV

-1873 ALIKKFVL
+1873 VLIKKFVL

>member
-1 MKRLK
+1 MKKFK
-6 KLVSSILITMLT
+6 KLVSIILITMLT
-18 VATLGII
+18 VATLGSI

-44 RSGYGY
+44 RAGYGY
-50 QQGGASGKVW
+50 QQEGSKVW

-120 SKILPTGTNYNSLM
+120 SKILPTGSNYNSLM

-144 AAGTDNKTAREAF
+144 AIGTDNTTAREEF
-157 LESKIPDEFYEYVT
+157 LKSKIPNELYDLIT
-171 DDDIDVVQQLAIWY
+171 DDDIDAVQQLAIWY
-185 FTNPSGDKYHYETTN
+185 FTNPSGDKYHYETSN
-200 LKVNSI
+200 FKINSI

-212 YVSIGDLAQYN
+212 YASMGDIF
-223 GGDDGRDR
+223 GDDGWDR

-266 NNATM
+266 SNATM

-295 SATFTDIN
+295 NATFTDIN
-303 GKTITPTI
+303 GTTITPSI
-311 GIKNSSGNIVS
+311 GIKDVSGNVTA
-322 TTKSLKELVGQE
+322 TTKTLKELVGQE
-334 FYLSMP
+334 FYLIMP
-340 VSSNISG
+340 TSSNISG

-379 DETPFKFSD
+379 NETPLNFSD

-431 TTATYNHPK
+431 TTATYNHTK
-440 NPLRVA
+440 TPLKVA
-446 IGDEVTYTIR
+446 IGDVVTYTIR
-456 VYNEGEVDGYVEEIT
+456 VYNEGDIDGYVEEIT
-471 DHLPEQLEFI
+471 DHLPDQLEFI
-481 VDDQVNIQ
+481 VDDQVNIE
-489 YGWKIASSSDLKTIK
+489 YGWKIASSTDLKTIK
-504 TEYLSKAKE
+504 TEYLSKANE

-520 ISAFNGK
+520 ISAFNGT

-536 KCRVVST
+536 KCRVVAT
-543 DPMPTKITNI
+543 EPMADKITNI
-553 ADITRFTDG
+553 ADITKFTDG
-562 DGNTVTDRDSQANNV
+562 DGNTVTDRDSQENNV
-577 QLPTGKDL
+577 NLPTGKDL
-585 ENYRDSEIN
+585 ENYKDSEIN

-608 FEKLTLKDFDLSLR
+608 FEKLTLKEFDLSLR

-631 AITNREPKVNV
+631 AITNREPQVNV
-642 TPLNNGGTTAI
+642 TPLKNGGTTAI

-691 LPDQLEFVSG
+691 LPDQLEFVAG
-701 NATNTKYGWVVDS
+701 NEINTKYGWVVDS

-724 LSKAKESSAGSNKI
+724 LSKAKEASEGANKI
-738 KAFNGT
+738 KAFDGT
-744 TLDYKDVKVVC
+744 KLDYKDVKVVC
-755 KVVSTDP
+755 KVVSTEP

-771 DISNFTDGNGNKVTD
+771 DITKFTDGNGNTVTD

-852 PDVTKLADGTA
+852 PDVSKLADGTA
-863 TTATYNHPKNPID
+863 TTATYNHPK
-876 VTIGDIVE
+876 
-884 YTIRVYNE
+884 
-892 GEVDGYVQEITDHL
+892 
-906 PDQLE
+906 
-911 FVANDETN
+911 
-919 IKYGWTVDG
+919 
-928 NNSKIIR
+928 
-935 TKYLS
+935 
-940 KENDTAEGEN
+940 
-950 KITSFNGTTLDY
+950 
-962 KDVKVVCKVIETK
+962 
-975 PMPTKI
+975 
-981 TNIADISDFTDGNGN
+981 
-996 KVKDRD
+996 
-1002 SQENNVNIPS
+1002 
-1012 DLPGYKDD
+1012 
-1020 EIGKNYVPG
+1020 
-1029 QQDDDDFEKLKIK
+1029 
-1042 EFDLALRKFITKVN
+1042 
-1056 DENISSRVP
+1056 
-1065 VVDITQLKN
+1065 
-1074 GTATTATYD
+1074 
-1083 HPKTPIKVKIDDV
+1083 TPISVAIGDV

-1101 RVYNEGGVDGYVEE
+1101 RVYNEAEVDGYVEE

-1123 LEFIADNETN
+1123 LEFVAGNETN
-1133 KKYGWSVDNQNSKVV
+1133 TKYGWTVDSNNSKII
-1148 KTTYLSKANE
+1148 KTKYLSKANE
-1158 KVAGEN
+1158 TTEGDN
-1164 KIPAFD
+1164 KIKAFD
-1170 GTTLS
+1170 GTKLD
-1175 YKEVKI
+1175 YKDVKVV
-1181 ACKVISTNPMPTK
+1181 CKVVSTDPMPTK
-1194 ITNIADISDFTNGN
+1194 ITNIADITKFTDGNGN
-1208 GEKVK
+1208 TVT
-1213 DRDSEE
+1213 DRDSQE

-1241 PGQQDDDDFEKLE
+1241 PGQQDDDDFEKL
-1254 VKPLEFDL
+1254 KIKEFDL

-1268 TKVND
+1268 TKVNNT
-1273 EEITSRI
+1273 EIKSRI
-1280 PKVDIT
+1280 PQVDT
-1286 KLASGEATTAI
+1286 TPLKNGTGTTAI
-1297 YNHSKTPVE
+1297 YNHSKEPVK
-1306 VAIDDI
+1306 VSLGAV

-1322 GEIDGYAEEIKDHLP
+1322 GQVDGYVEEIKDHLP
-1337 DQLELIADNE
+1337 DQLEFIKDNE
-1347 TNKAYGWTVD
+1347 TNKKYGWTVD
-1357 DQDSKVIKT
+1357 STDSKVIKT
-1366 TYLSKANEKVAGEN
+1366 SYLSKANEKVAGEN

-1393 DVKVVCKVVE
+1393 EVKVACKVVS
-1403 TNQMPKKITNL
+1403 TDPMPSKITNL
-1414 ADVSDFTDGDGN
+1414 ADISDFTDGEGN

-1432 SEKDNVKIPE
+1432 SKEDNVKIPE

-1449 DESNKDYVPGQEDDD
+1449 DESKKDYVPGQEDDD
-1464 DFEKVTVA
+1464 DFEKVTLV

-1479 KFITAVNDTE
+1479 KFITAVNNTE

-1498 VTPIKDGSGTTAKY
+1498 VTPIKDGSSTTAKY

-1531 RVYNEGEIDGYA
+1531 RVFNEGEMDGYA

-1642 NTNKDGKDVKDQ
+1642 DSDKDGNDVTDQ

-1686 TQAIVTENGEDKIIE
+1686 TQAIVTENGEEKIIE

-1745 AKELKDYIPDGLK
+1745 AKELKDYIPNGLK
-1758 FVAEDNPLWKQIDE
+1758 FVPEDNPLWKQIDE
-1772 KTITTDQTK
+1772 KTITTEQTK

-1790 TEVEVLLTWIN
+1790 TEVEVVLTWIN

-1846 SVGVQTGQIR
+1846 SVGVQTGQIK

-1873 ALIKKFVL
+1873 VLIKKFVL

>member
-1 MKRLK
+1 MKKFK

-18 VATLGII
+18 VATLGSI

-44 RSGYGY
+44 RAGYGY
-50 QQGGASGKVW
+50 QQEGSKVW

-68 NGKTADLSKT
+68 NGRTANLSKT

-120 SKILPTGTNYNSLM
+120 SKILPTGSNYNSLM

-144 AAGTDNKTAREAF
+144 AIGTDNTTAREEF
-157 LESKIPDEFYEYVT
+157 LKSKIPNELYGLIT
-171 DDDIDVVQQLAIWY
+171 DDDIDAVQQLAIWY
-185 FTNPSGDKYHYETTN
+185 FTNPSGDKYHYETSN
-200 LKVNSI
+200 FKINSI

-212 YVSIGDLAQYN
+212 YASMGDIF
-223 GGDDGRDR
+223 GDDGWDR

-266 NNATM
+266 SNATM

-295 SATFTDIN
+295 NATFTDIN
-303 GKTITPTI
+303 GTTITPSI
-311 GIKNSSGNIVS
+311 GIKDVSGNVTA
-322 TTKSLKELVGQE
+322 TTKTLKELVGQE
-334 FYLSMP
+334 FYLIMP
-340 VSSNISG
+340 TSSNISG

-379 DETPFKFSD
+379 NETPLNFSD

-431 TTATYNHPK
+431 TTATYNHTK
-440 NPLRVA
+440 TPLKVA
-446 IGDEVTYTIR
+446 IGDVVTYTIR
-456 VYNEGEVDGYVEEIT
+456 VYNEGDIDGYVEEIT
-471 DHLPEQLEFI
+471 DHLPDQLEFI
-481 VDDQVNIQ
+481 VDDQVNIE
-489 YGWKIASSSDLKTIK
+489 YGWKIASSTDLKTIK
-504 TEYLSKAKE
+504 TEYLSKANE

-520 ISAFNGK
+520 ISAFNGT

-536 KCRVVST
+536 KCRVVAT
-543 DPMPTKITNI
+543 DPMADKITNI
-553 ADITRFTDG
+553 ADITKFTDG
-562 DGNTVTDRDSQANNV
+562 DGNTVTDRDSQENNV
-577 QLPTGKDL
+577 NLPTGKDL

-608 FEKLTLKDFDLSLR
+608 FEKLTLKEFDLSLR

-631 AITNREPKVNV
+631 ATTNREPQVNV
-642 TPLNNGGTTAI
+642 TPLKNGGTTAI

-660 VSVAIGDLV
+660 VSVAVGDLV

-691 LPDQLEFVSG
+691 LPDQLEFVAG
-701 NATNTKYGWVVDS
+701 NEINTKYGWVVDS

-724 LSKAKESSAGSNKI
+724 LSKAKETSEGANKI
-738 KAFNGT
+738 KAFDGT
-744 TLDYKDVKVVC
+744 KLDYKDVKVVC

-771 DISNFTDGNGNKVTD
+771 DITKFTDGNGNIVTD

-852 PDVTKLADGTA
+852 PDVSKLADGTA
-863 TTATYNHPKNPID
+863 TTATYNHPK
-876 VTIGDIVE
+876 
-884 YTIRVYNE
+884 
-892 GEVDGYVQEITDHL
+892 
-906 PDQLE
+906 
-911 FVANDETN
+911 
-919 IKYGWTVDG
+919 
-928 NNSKIIR
+928 
-935 TKYLS
+935 
-940 KENDTAEGEN
+940 
-950 KITSFNGTTLDY
+950 
-962 KDVKVVCKVIETK
+962 
-975 PMPTKI
+975 
-981 TNIADISDFTDGNGN
+981 
-996 KVKDRD
+996 
-1002 SQENNVNIPS
+1002 
-1012 DLPGYKDD
+1012 
-1020 EIGKNYVPG
+1020 
-1029 QQDDDDFEKLKIK
+1029 
-1042 EFDLALRKFITKVN
+1042 
-1056 DENISSRVP
+1056 
-1065 VVDITQLKN
+1065 
-1074 GTATTATYD
+1074 
-1083 HPKTPIKVKIDDV
+1083 TPISVAIGDV

-1101 RVYNEGGVDGYVEE
+1101 RVYNEAEVDGYVEE

-1123 LEFIADNETN
+1123 LEFIAGNEINT
-1133 KKYGWSVDNQNSKVV
+1133 KYGWTVDSNNSKII
-1148 KTTYLSKANE
+1148 KTKYLSKANE
-1158 KVAGEN
+1158 TTEGDN
-1164 KIPAFD
+1164 KIKAFD
-1170 GTTLS
+1170 GTKLD
-1175 YKEVKI
+1175 YKDVKVV
-1181 ACKVISTNPMPTK
+1181 CKVVSTDPMPTK
-1194 ITNIADISDFTNGN
+1194 ITNIADITKFTDGNGN
-1208 GEKVK
+1208 IVT
-1213 DRDSEE
+1213 DRDSQE

-1241 PGQQDDDDFEKLE
+1241 PGQQDDDDFEKL
-1254 VKPLEFDL
+1254 KIKEFDL

-1268 TKVND
+1268 TKVNNT
-1273 EEITSRI
+1273 EIKSRI
-1280 PKVDIT
+1280 PQVDT
-1286 KLASGEATTAI
+1286 TPLKNGTGTTAI
-1297 YNHSKTPVE
+1297 YNHSKEPVK
-1306 VAIDDI
+1306 VSLGAV

-1322 GEIDGYAEEIKDHLP
+1322 GQVDGYVEEIKDHLP
-1337 DQLELIADNE
+1337 DQLEFVKDNE
-1347 TNKAYGWTVD
+1347 TNKKYGWTVD
-1357 DQDSKVIKT
+1357 STDSKVIKT
-1366 TYLSKANEKVAGEN
+1366 SYLSKANEKVAEEN

-1393 DVKVVCKVVE
+1393 EVKVACKVVS
-1403 TNQMPKKITNL
+1403 TDPMPSKITNL
-1414 ADVSDFTDGDGN
+1414 ADISDFTDGEGN

-1432 SEKDNVKIPE
+1432 SKEDNVKIPE

-1449 DESNKDYVPGQEDDD
+1449 DESKKDYVPGQEDDD
-1464 DFEKVTVA
+1464 DFEKVTLV

-1479 KFITAVNDTE
+1479 KFITAVNNTE

-1498 VTPIKDGSGTTAKY
+1498 VTPIKDGSSTTAKY

-1531 RVYNEGEIDGYA
+1531 RVFNEGEMDGYA

-1632 ILINQAQISK
+1632 ILINQAQISRDSD
-1642 NTNKDGKDVKDQ
+1642 KDGNDVTDQ

-1686 TQAIVTENGEDKIIE
+1686 TQAIVTENGEEKIIE

-1745 AKELKDYIPDGLK
+1745 AKELKDYIPNGLK
-1758 FVAEDNPLWKQIDE
+1758 FVPEDNPLWKQIDE

-1790 TEVEVLLTWIN
+1790 TEVEVVLTWIN

-1846 SVGVQTGQIR
+1846 SVGVQTGQIK

-1873 ALIKKFVL
+1873 VLIKKFVL

>member
-1 MKRLK
+1 MKKFK

-18 VATLGII
+18 VATLGSI

-44 RSGYGY
+44 RAGYGY
-50 QQGGASGKVW
+50 QQEGSKVW

-68 NGKTADLSKT
+68 NGRTANLSKT

-120 SKILPTGTNYNSLM
+120 SKILPTGSNYNSLM

-144 AAGTDNKTAREAF
+144 AIGTDNTTAREEF
-157 LESKIPDEFYEYVT
+157 LKSKIPNELYELIT
-171 DDDIDVVQQLAIWY
+171 DDDIDAVQQLAIWY
-185 FTNPSGDKYHYETTN
+185 FTNPSGDKYHYETSN
-200 LKVNSI
+200 FKINSI

-212 YVSIGDLAQYN
+212 YASMGDIF
-223 GGDDGRDR
+223 GDDGWDR

-240 YYITNAKANSNYK
+240 YYITNAKANSSYQ

-266 NNATM
+266 SNATM

-295 SATFTDIN
+295 NATFTDIN
-303 GKTITPTI
+303 GTTITPSI
-311 GIKNSSGNIVS
+311 GIKDVSGNVTA
-322 TTKSLKELVGQE
+322 TTKTLKELVGQE
-334 FYLSMP
+334 FYLIMP
-340 VSSNISG
+340 TSSNISG

-379 DETPFKFSD
+379 NETPLNFSD

-404 FITNINGTEITNRI
+404 FITDINGKEITNRI

-440 NPLRVA
+440 TPLKVA
-446 IGDEVTYTIR
+446 IGDVVTYTIR
-456 VYNEGEVDGYVEEIT
+456 VYNEGDIDGYVEEIT
-471 DHLPEQLEFI
+471 DHLPDQLEFI
-481 VDDQVNIQ
+481 VDDQVNIE
-489 YGWKIASSSDLKTIK
+489 YGWKIASSTDLKTIK
-504 TEYLSKAKE
+504 TEYLSKANE

-520 ISAFNGK
+520 ISAFNGT

-536 KCRVVST
+536 KCRVVAT
-543 DPMPTKITNI
+543 DPMADKITNI
-553 ADITRFTDG
+553 ADITKFTDG
-562 DGNTVTDRDSQANNV
+562 DGNTVTDRDSQENNV
-577 QLPTGKDL
+577 NLPTGKDL
-585 ENYRDSEIN
+585 ENYKDSEIN

-608 FEKLTLKDFDLSLR
+608 FEKLTLKEFDLSLR

-631 AITNREPKVNV
+631 AITNRKPQVNV
-642 TPLNNGGTTAI
+642 TPLKNGGTTAI

-701 NATNTKYGWVVDS
+701 NEINTKYGWVVDS

-724 LSKAKESSAGSNKI
+724 LSKAKEASEGANKI
-738 KAFNGT
+738 KAFDGT
-744 TLDYKDVKVVC
+744 KLDYKDVKVVC

-771 DISNFTDGNGNKVTD
+771 DITKFTDGNGNTVTD

-852 PDVTKLADGTA
+852 PDVSKLADGTA
-863 TTATYNHPKNPID
+863 TTATYNHPK
-876 VTIGDIVE
+876 
-884 YTIRVYNE
+884 
-892 GEVDGYVQEITDHL
+892 
-906 PDQLE
+906 
-911 FVANDETN
+911 
-919 IKYGWTVDG
+919 
-928 NNSKIIR
+928 
-935 TKYLS
+935 
-940 KENDTAEGEN
+940 
-950 KITSFNGTTLDY
+950 
-962 KDVKVVCKVIETK
+962 
-975 PMPTKI
+975 
-981 TNIADISDFTDGNGN
+981 
-996 KVKDRD
+996 
-1002 SQENNVNIPS
+1002 
-1012 DLPGYKDD
+1012 
-1020 EIGKNYVPG
+1020 
-1029 QQDDDDFEKLKIK
+1029 
-1042 EFDLALRKFITKVN
+1042 
-1056 DENISSRVP
+1056 
-1065 VVDITQLKN
+1065 
-1074 GTATTATYD
+1074 
-1083 HPKTPIKVKIDDV
+1083 TPISVAIGDV

-1101 RVYNEGGVDGYVEE
+1101 RVYNEAEVDGYVEE

-1123 LEFIADNETN
+1123 LEFVAGNETN
-1133 KKYGWSVDNQNSKVV
+1133 TKYGWTVDSNNSKII
-1148 KTTYLSKANE
+1148 KTKYLSKANE
-1158 KVAGEN
+1158 TTEGDN
-1164 KIPAFD
+1164 KIKAFD
-1170 GTTLS
+1170 GTKLD
-1175 YKEVKI
+1175 YKDVKVV
-1181 ACKVISTNPMPTK
+1181 CKVVSTDPMPTK
-1194 ITNIADISDFTNGN
+1194 ITNIADITKFTDGNGN
-1208 GEKVK
+1208 TVT
-1213 DRDSEE
+1213 DRDSQE

-1241 PGQQDDDDFEKLE
+1241 PGQQDDDDFEKL
-1254 VKPLEFDL
+1254 KIKEFDL

-1273 EEITSRI
+1273 TDIKSRI
-1280 PKVDIT
+1280 PQVDT
-1286 KLASGEATTAI
+1286 TPLKNGTGTTAI
-1297 YNHSKTPVE
+1297 YNHSKEPVK
-1306 VAIDDI
+1306 VSLGAV

-1322 GEIDGYAEEIKDHLP
+1322 GQVDGYVEEIKDHLP
-1337 DQLELIADNE
+1337 DQLEFIKDNE
-1347 TNKAYGWTVD
+1347 TNKKYGWTVD
-1357 DQDSKVIKT
+1357 STDSKVIKT
-1366 TYLSKANEKVAGEN
+1366 SYLSKANEKAAGEN

-1393 DVKVVCKVVE
+1393 EVKVACKVVS
-1403 TNQMPKKITNL
+1403 TDPMPSKITNL
-1414 ADVSDFTDGDGN
+1414 ADISDFTDGEGN

-1432 SEKDNVKIPE
+1432 SKEDNVKIPE

-1449 DESNKDYVPGQEDDD
+1449 DESKKDYVPGQEDDD
-1464 DFEKVTVA
+1464 DFEKVTLV

-1479 KFITAVNDTE
+1479 KFITAVNNTE

-1498 VTPIKDGSGTTAKY
+1498 VTSIKDGSSTTAKY

-1531 RVYNEGEIDGYA
+1531 RVFNEGEMDGYA

-1642 NTNKDGKDVKDQ
+1642 DSDKDGNDVTDQ

-1686 TQAIVTENGEDKIIE
+1686 TQAIITENGEEKIIE

-1745 AKELKDYIPDGLK
+1745 AKELKDYIPNGLK
-1758 FVAEDNPLWKQIDE
+1758 FVAEDNPQWKQIDE

-1790 TEVEVLLTWIN
+1790 TEVEVVLTWIN

-1846 SVGVQTGQIR
+1846 SVGVQTGQIK

-1873 ALIKKFVL
+1873 VLIKKFVL

>member
-1 MKRLK
+1 MKKFK

-18 VATLGII
+18 VATLGSI

-44 RSGYGY
+44 RAGYGY
-50 QQGGASGKVW
+50 QQEGSKVW

-120 SKILPTGTNYNSLM
+120 SKILPTGSNYNSLM

-144 AAGTDNKTAREAF
+144 AIGTDNTTAREEF
-157 LESKIPDEFYEYVT
+157 LKSKIPNELYNLIT
-171 DDDIDVVQQLAIWY
+171 DDDIDAVQQLAIWY
-185 FTNPSGDKYHYETTN
+185 FTNPSGDKYHYETSN
-200 LKVNSI
+200 FKINSI

-212 YVSIGDLAQYN
+212 YASMGDIF
-223 GGDDGRDR
+223 GDDGWDR

-266 NNATM
+266 SNATM

-295 SATFTDIN
+295 NATFTDIN
-303 GKTITPTI
+303 GTTITPNI
-311 GIKNSSGNIVS
+311 GIKDVSGNVTA
-322 TTKSLKELVGQE
+322 TTKTLKELVGQE
-334 FYLSMP
+334 FYLIMP
-340 VSSNISG
+340 TSSNISG

-379 DETPFKFSD
+379 NETPLNFSD

-404 FITNINGTEITNRI
+404 FITDINGKEITNRI

-440 NPLRVA
+440 TPLKVA
-446 IGDEVTYTIR
+446 IGDVVTYTIR
-456 VYNEGEVDGYVEEIT
+456 VYNEGDIDGYVEEIT
-471 DHLPEQLEFI
+471 DHLPDQLEFI
-481 VDDQVNIQ
+481 VDDQVNIE
-489 YGWKIASSSDLKTIK
+489 YGWKIASSTDLKTIK
-504 TEYLSKAKE
+504 TEYLSKANE

-520 ISAFNGK
+520 ISAFNGT

-536 KCRVVST
+536 KCRVVAT
-543 DPMPTKITNI
+543 DPMADKITNI
-553 ADITRFTDG
+553 ADITKFTDG
-562 DGNTVTDRDSQANNV
+562 DGNTVTDRDSQENNV
-577 QLPTGKDL
+577 NLPTGKDL

-608 FEKLTLKDFDLSLR
+608 FEKLTLKEFDLSLR

-631 AITNREPKVNV
+631 AITNREPQVNV
-642 TPLNNGGTTAI
+642 TPLKNGGTTAI

-691 LPDQLEFVSG
+691 LPDQLEFVAG
-701 NATNTKYGWVVDS
+701 NETNSKYGWVVDS

-724 LSKAKESSAGSNKI
+724 LSKAKETSEGANKI
-738 KAFNGT
+738 KAFDGT
-744 TLDYKDVKVVC
+744 KLDYKDVKVVC

-771 DISNFTDGNGNKVTD
+771 DITKFTDGNGNTVTD

-838 TKLNDEEI
+838 TKVNNTEI
-846 TSRIPQ
+846 KSRIPQ
-852 PDVTKLADGTA
+852 VD
-863 TTATYNHPKNPID
+863 TTP
-876 VTIGDIVE
+876 
-884 YTIRVYNE
+884 
-892 GEVDGYVQEITDHL
+892 
-906 PDQLE
+906 
-911 FVANDETN
+911 
-919 IKYGWTVDG
+919 
-928 NNSKIIR
+928 
-935 TKYLS
+935 
-940 KENDTAEGEN
+940 
-950 KITSFNGTTLDY
+950 
-962 KDVKVVCKVIETK
+962 
-975 PMPTKI
+975 
-981 TNIADISDFTDGNGN
+981 
-996 KVKDRD
+996 
-1002 SQENNVNIPS
+1002 
-1012 DLPGYKDD
+1012 
-1020 EIGKNYVPG
+1020 
-1029 QQDDDDFEKLKIK
+1029 
-1042 EFDLALRKFITKVN
+1042 
-1056 DENISSRVP
+1056 
-1065 VVDITQLKN
+1065 LKN
-1074 GTATTATYD
+1074 GTGTTAIYN
-1083 HPKTPIKVKIDDV
+1083 HSKEPVKVSLGAV

-1101 RVYNEGGVDGYVEE
+1101 RVYNEGQVDGYVEE
-1115 ITDHLPDQ
+1115 IKDHLPDQ
-1123 LEFIADNETN
+1123 LEFIKDNETN
-1133 KKYGWSVDNQNSKVV
+1133 KKYGWTVDSTDSKVI
-1148 KTTYLSKANE
+1148 KTSYLSKANE

-1175 YKEVKI
+1175 YKEVKV
-1181 ACKVISTNPMPTK
+1181 ACKVVSTDPMPSK
-1194 ITNIADISDFTNGN
+1194 ITNLADISDFTD
-1208 GEKVK
+1208 GE
-1213 DRDSEE
+1213 
-1219 NNVNIPS
+1219 
-1226 DLPGYK
+1226 
-1232 DDEIGKDYV
+1232 
-1241 PGQQDDDDFEKLE
+1241 
-1254 VKPLEFDL
+1254 
-1262 ALRKFI
+1262 
-1268 TKVND
+1268 
-1273 EEITSRI
+1273 
-1280 PKVDIT
+1280 
-1286 KLASGEATTAI
+1286 
-1297 YNHSKTPVE
+1297 
-1306 VAIDDI
+1306 
-1312 VEYTIRVYNE
+1312 
-1322 GEIDGYAEEIKDHLP
+1322 
-1337 DQLELIADNE
+1337 
-1347 TNKAYGWTVD
+1347 
-1357 DQDSKVIKT
+1357 
-1366 TYLSKANEKVAGEN
+1366 
-1380 KIPAFD
+1380 
-1386 GTTLSYK
+1386 
-1393 DVKVVCKVVE
+1393 
-1403 TNQMPKKITNL
+1403 
-1414 ADVSDFTDGDGN
+1414 GN

-1432 SEKDNVKIPE
+1432 SKEDNVKIPE

-1449 DESNKDYVPGQEDDD
+1449 DESKKDYVPGQEDDD
-1464 DFEKVTVA
+1464 DFEKVTLV

-1479 KFITAVNDTE
+1479 KFITAVNNTE

-1498 VTPIKDGSGTTAKY
+1498 VTPIKDGSSTTAKY

-1531 RVYNEGEIDGYA
+1531 RVFNEGEMDGYA

-1642 NTNKDGKDVKDQ
+1642 DSDKDGNDVTDQ

-1686 TQAIVTENGEDKIIE
+1686 TQAIVTENGEEKIIE

-1745 AKELKDYIPDGLK
+1745 AKELKDYIPNGLK
-1758 FVAEDNPLWKQIDE
+1758 FVPEDNPLWKQIDE

-1790 TEVEVLLTWIN
+1790 TEVEVVLTWIN

-1846 SVGVQTGQIR
+1846 SVGVQTGQIK

-1873 ALIKKFVL
+1873 VLIKKFVL

>member
-1 MKRLK
+1 MKKFK

-18 VATLGII
+18 VATLGSI

-44 RSGYGY
+44 RAGYGY
-50 QQGGASGKVW
+50 QQEGSKVW

-120 SKILPTGTNYNSLM
+120 SKILPTGSNYNSLM

-144 AAGTDNKTAREAF
+144 AIGTDNTTAREEF
-157 LESKIPDEFYEYVT
+157 LKSKIPNELYELIT
-171 DDDIDVVQQLAIWY
+171 DDDIDAVQQLAIWY
-185 FTNPSGDKYHYETTN
+185 FTNPSGDKYHYETSN
-200 LKVNSI
+200 FKINSI

-212 YVSIGDLAQYN
+212 YASMGDIF
-223 GGDDGRDR
+223 GDDGWDR

-266 NNATM
+266 SNATM

-295 SATFTDIN
+295 NATFTDIN
-303 GKTITPTI
+303 GTTITPSI
-311 GIKNSSGNIVS
+311 GIKDVSGNVTA
-322 TTKSLKELVGQE
+322 TTKTLKELVGQE
-334 FYLSMP
+334 FYLIMP
-340 VSSNISG
+340 TSSNISG

-379 DETPFKFSD
+379 NETPLNFSD

-431 TTATYNHPK
+431 TTATYNHTK
-440 NPLRVA
+440 TPLKVA
-446 IGDEVTYTIR
+446 IGDVVTYTIR
-456 VYNEGEVDGYVEEIT
+456 VYNEGDIDGYVEEIT

-481 VDDQVNIQ
+481 VDDQVNIE
-489 YGWKIASSSDLKTIK
+489 YGWKIASSTDLKTIK
-504 TEYLSKAKE
+504 TEYLSKANE

-520 ISAFNGK
+520 ISAFNGT

-536 KCRVVST
+536 KCRVVAT
-543 DPMPTKITNI
+543 EPMADKITNI
-553 ADITRFTDG
+553 ADITKFTDG
-562 DGNTVTDRDSQANNV
+562 DGNTVTDRDSQENNV
-577 QLPTGKDL
+577 NLPTGKDL

-608 FEKLTLKDFDLSLR
+608 FEKLTLKEFDLSLR

-631 AITNREPKVNV
+631 AITNREPQVNV
-642 TPLNNGGTTAI
+642 TPLKNGGTTAI

-691 LPDQLEFVSG
+691 LPDQLEFVTG
-701 NATNTKYGWVVDS
+701 NEINTKYGWVVDS

-724 LSKAKESSAGSNKI
+724 LSKAKEASEGANKI
-738 KAFNGT
+738 KAFDGEK
-744 TLDYKDVKVVC
+744 LDYKDVKVVC
-755 KVVSTDP
+755 KVVSTEP

-771 DISNFTDGNGNKVTD
+771 DITKFTDGNGNTVTD

-852 PDVTKLADGTA
+852 PDVSKLADGTA
-863 TTATYNHPKNPID
+863 TTATYNHPK
-876 VTIGDIVE
+876 
-884 YTIRVYNE
+884 
-892 GEVDGYVQEITDHL
+892 
-906 PDQLE
+906 
-911 FVANDETN
+911 
-919 IKYGWTVDG
+919 
-928 NNSKIIR
+928 
-935 TKYLS
+935 
-940 KENDTAEGEN
+940 
-950 KITSFNGTTLDY
+950 
-962 KDVKVVCKVIETK
+962 
-975 PMPTKI
+975 
-981 TNIADISDFTDGNGN
+981 
-996 KVKDRD
+996 
-1002 SQENNVNIPS
+1002 
-1012 DLPGYKDD
+1012 
-1020 EIGKNYVPG
+1020 
-1029 QQDDDDFEKLKIK
+1029 
-1042 EFDLALRKFITKVN
+1042 
-1056 DENISSRVP
+1056 
-1065 VVDITQLKN
+1065 
-1074 GTATTATYD
+1074 
-1083 HPKTPIKVKIDDV
+1083 TPISVAIGDV

-1101 RVYNEGGVDGYVEE
+1101 RVYNEAEVDGYVEE

-1123 LEFIADNETN
+1123 LEFVAGNETN
-1133 KKYGWSVDNQNSKVV
+1133 TKYGWTVDSNNSKII
-1148 KTTYLSKANE
+1148 KTKYLSKANE
-1158 KVAGEN
+1158 TAEGDN
-1164 KIPAFD
+1164 KIKAFD
-1170 GTTLS
+1170 GTKLD
-1175 YKEVKI
+1175 YKDVKVV
-1181 ACKVISTNPMPTK
+1181 CKVVSTDPMPTK
-1194 ITNIADISDFTNGN
+1194 ITNIADITKFTDGNGN
-1208 GEKVK
+1208 TVT
-1213 DRDSEE
+1213 DRDSQE

-1241 PGQQDDDDFEKLE
+1241 PGQQDDDDFEKL
-1254 VKPLEFDL
+1254 KIKEFDL

-1268 TKVND
+1268 TKVNNT
-1273 EEITSRI
+1273 EIKSRI
-1280 PKVDIT
+1280 PQVDT
-1286 KLASGEATTAI
+1286 TPLKNGTGTTAI
-1297 YNHSKTPVE
+1297 YNHSKEPVK
-1306 VAIDDI
+1306 VSLGAI

-1322 GEIDGYAEEIKDHLP
+1322 GQVDGYVEEIKDHLP
-1337 DQLELIADNE
+1337 DQLEFVKDNE
-1347 TNKAYGWTVD
+1347 TNKKYGWTVD
-1357 DQDSKVIKT
+1357 STDSKVIKT
-1366 TYLSKANEKVAGEN
+1366 SYLSKTNEKVAGEN

-1393 DVKVVCKVVE
+1393 EVKVACKVVS
-1403 TNQMPKKITNL
+1403 TDPMPSKITNL
-1414 ADVSDFTDGDGN
+1414 ADISDFTDGEGN

-1432 SEKDNVKIPE
+1432 SKEDNVKIPE

-1449 DESNKDYVPGQEDDD
+1449 DESKKDYVPGQEDDD
-1464 DFEKVTVA
+1464 DFEKVTLV

-1479 KFITAVNDTE
+1479 KFITAVNNTE

-1498 VTPIKDGSGTTAKY
+1498 VTPIKDGSSTTAKY

-1531 RVYNEGEIDGYA
+1531 RVFNEGEMDGYA

-1642 NTNKDGKDVKDQ
+1642 DSDKDGNDVTDQ

-1686 TQAIVTENGEDKIIE
+1686 TQAIVTENGEEKIIE

-1745 AKELKDYIPDGLK
+1745 AKELKDYIPNGLK
-1758 FVAEDNPLWKQIDE
+1758 FVPEDNPLWKQIDE

-1790 TEVEVLLTWIN
+1790 TEVEVVLTWIN

-1846 SVGVQTGQIR
+1846 SVGVKTGQIR

-1873 ALIKKFVL
+1873 VLIKKFVL

>member
-1 MKRLK
+1 MKKFK

-18 VATLGII
+18 VATLGSI

-44 RSGYGY
+44 RAGYGY
-50 QQGGASGKVW
+50 QQEGSKVW

-120 SKILPTGTNYNSLM
+120 SRILPTGSNYNSLM

-144 AAGTDNKTAREAF
+144 AIGTDNTTAREEF
-157 LESKIPDEFYEYVT
+157 LKSKIPNELYNLIT
-171 DDDIDVVQQLAIWY
+171 DDDIDAVQQLAIWY
-185 FTNPSGDKYHYETTN
+185 FTNPSGDKYHYETSN
-200 LKVNSI
+200 FKINSI

-212 YVSIGDLAQYN
+212 YASMGDIF
-223 GGDDGRDR
+223 GDDGWDR

-266 NNATM
+266 SNATM

-295 SATFTDIN
+295 NATFTDIN
-303 GKTITPTI
+303 GTTITPSI
-311 GIKNSSGNIVS
+311 GIKDVSGNVTA
-322 TTKSLKELVGQE
+322 TTKTLKELVGQE
-334 FYLSMP
+334 FYLIMP
-340 VSSNISG
+340 TSSNISG

-379 DETPFKFSD
+379 NETPLNFSD

-440 NPLRVA
+440 TPLKVA
-446 IGDEVTYTIR
+446 IGDVVTYTIR
-456 VYNEGEVDGYVEEIT
+456 VYNEGDIDGYVEEIT
-471 DHLPEQLEFI
+471 DHLPDQLEFI
-481 VDDQVNIQ
+481 VDDQVNIEN
-489 YGWKIASSSDLKTIK
+489 GWKIASSTDLKTIK
-504 TEYLSKAKE
+504 TEYLSKANE

-520 ISAFNGK
+520 ISAFNGT

-536 KCRVVST
+536 KCRVVAT
-543 DPMPTKITNI
+543 DPMADKITNI
-553 ADITRFTDG
+553 ADITKFTDG
-562 DGNTVTDRDSQANNV
+562 DGNTVTDRDSQENNV
-577 QLPTGKDL
+577 NLPTGKDL
-585 ENYRDSEIN
+585 ENYKDSEIN

-608 FEKLTLKDFDLSLR
+608 FEKLTLKEFDLSLR

-631 AITNREPKVNV
+631 AITNREPQVNV
-642 TPLNNGGTTAI
+642 TPLKNGGTTAI

-691 LPDQLEFVSG
+691 LPDQLEFVAG
-701 NATNTKYGWVVDS
+701 NEINTKYGWVVDS

-724 LSKAKESSAGSNKI
+724 LSKAKEASEGANKI
-738 KAFNGT
+738 KAFDGT
-744 TLDYKDVKVVC
+744 KLDYKDVKVVC

-771 DISNFTDGNGNKVTD
+771 DITKFTDGNGNKVTD

-838 TKLNDEEI
+838 TKVNNTEI
-846 TSRIPQ
+846 KSRIPQ
-852 PDVTKLADGTA
+852 VD
-863 TTATYNHPKNPID
+863 TTP
-876 VTIGDIVE
+876 
-884 YTIRVYNE
+884 
-892 GEVDGYVQEITDHL
+892 
-906 PDQLE
+906 
-911 FVANDETN
+911 
-919 IKYGWTVDG
+919 
-928 NNSKIIR
+928 
-935 TKYLS
+935 
-940 KENDTAEGEN
+940 
-950 KITSFNGTTLDY
+950 
-962 KDVKVVCKVIETK
+962 
-975 PMPTKI
+975 
-981 TNIADISDFTDGNGN
+981 
-996 KVKDRD
+996 
-1002 SQENNVNIPS
+1002 
-1012 DLPGYKDD
+1012 
-1020 EIGKNYVPG
+1020 
-1029 QQDDDDFEKLKIK
+1029 
-1042 EFDLALRKFITKVN
+1042 
-1056 DENISSRVP
+1056 
-1065 VVDITQLKN
+1065 LKN
-1074 GTATTATYD
+1074 GTGTTAIYN
-1083 HPKTPIKVKIDDV
+1083 HSKEPVKVSLGAV

-1101 RVYNEGGVDGYVEE
+1101 RVYNEGQVDGYVEE
-1115 ITDHLPDQ
+1115 IKDHLPDQ
-1123 LEFIADNETN
+1123 LEFIKDNETN
-1133 KKYGWSVDNQNSKVV
+1133 KKYGWTVDSTDSKVI
-1148 KTTYLSKANE
+1148 KTSYLCKANE

-1175 YKEVKI
+1175 YKEVKV
-1181 ACKVISTNPMPTK
+1181 ACKVVSTDPMPSK
-1194 ITNIADISDFTNGN
+1194 ITNLADISDFTD
-1208 GEKVK
+1208 GE
-1213 DRDSEE
+1213 
-1219 NNVNIPS
+1219 
-1226 DLPGYK
+1226 
-1232 DDEIGKDYV
+1232 
-1241 PGQQDDDDFEKLE
+1241 
-1254 VKPLEFDL
+1254 
-1262 ALRKFI
+1262 
-1268 TKVND
+1268 
-1273 EEITSRI
+1273 
-1280 PKVDIT
+1280 
-1286 KLASGEATTAI
+1286 
-1297 YNHSKTPVE
+1297 
-1306 VAIDDI
+1306 
-1312 VEYTIRVYNE
+1312 
-1322 GEIDGYAEEIKDHLP
+1322 
-1337 DQLELIADNE
+1337 
-1347 TNKAYGWTVD
+1347 
-1357 DQDSKVIKT
+1357 
-1366 TYLSKANEKVAGEN
+1366 
-1380 KIPAFD
+1380 
-1386 GTTLSYK
+1386 
-1393 DVKVVCKVVE
+1393 
-1403 TNQMPKKITNL
+1403 
-1414 ADVSDFTDGDGN
+1414 GN

-1432 SEKDNVKIPE
+1432 SKEDNVKIPE

-1449 DESNKDYVPGQEDDD
+1449 DESKKDYVPGQEDDD
-1464 DFEKVTVA
+1464 DFEKVTLV

-1479 KFITAVNDTE
+1479 KFITAVNNTE

-1498 VTPIKDGSGTTAKY
+1498 VTPIKDGSSTTAKY

-1520 VSNGNIVTYTI
+1520 VSNGKIVTYTI
-1531 RVYNEGEIDGYA
+1531 RVFNEGEMDGYA

-1642 NTNKDGKDVKDQ
+1642 DSDKDGNDVTDQ

-1745 AKELKDYIPDGLK
+1745 AKELKDYIPNGLK
-1758 FVAEDNPLWKQIDE
+1758 FVPEDNPLWKQIDE

-1790 TEVEVLLTWIN
+1790 TEVEVVLTWIN

-1846 SVGVQTGQIR
+1846 SVGVQTGQIK

-1873 ALIKKFVL
+1873 VLIKKFVL